1 MKKNRKRKIINR
13 NIVML
18 VIVFVA
24 VMATLIHSYAEESN
38 VSQEEIES
46 SDTIHNVNYS
56 YTSDNEKYYQAFEYQ
71 DEMLAADSGTL
82 SPDLA
87 KVTVGLA
94 TAAYA
99 ESEIKACLSSMNYTL
114 VDSKTFNY
122 DGERKATYE
131 DNDFVAFSIGHK
143 KVSLNGE
150 IYNAYVVPIR
160 GTTGNDEWLSN
171 FKLGAAGDSYH
182 YGFKK
187 AADGVLSTLRSKI
200 KTKNNIFLITGHS
213 RGAAVANIVAGE
225 LTIDKDLASPNHI
238 FGYTYACP
246 AVKIGAD
253 TTLDNVININNPGDA
268 IPELPLADWGYQRYG
283 KSLSLSTDKKFYDNM
298 KVQYKNA
305 LGREYAGILNTDS
318 YVATLKTIAGIR
330 DAYFQPENQMLFE
343 LAGWL
348 LGPKTEE
355 MDTLAKILAHYNVNG
370 LIGKSISNI
379 LSDIT
384 VSGVQTAFDKENQN
398 NKEILITI
406 DGYLEDT
413 VNMNESEFEDWRKS
427 ISNTSTF
434 EKLQDEMNIT
444 IRTRSDLVQ
453 LRKEVKEE
461 MDSFS
466 YTQSN
471 LETILSLFYT
481 TKGELKNAIFDGH
494 TPLTYVKWINSTYY
508 GCYGWKNNDDVK
520 NMEIENNIKRIDI
533 SCFQECQNLNQVI
546 LPDTLEHVRESA
558 FSGCTGIKE
567 LTIPV
572 DLDYEKMSNPSF
584 NNCENIEKII
594 YSKGKT
600 GIMPDIDN
608 GGTSYHT
615 AEYYAGKKLT
625 MVEFEEGVKNIG
637 AGAYYRYWQT
647 GWQTDVRVLKNIK
660 LASTVKK
667 IGDYAFYK
675 NEAITE
681 FDFSNIKELGKHS
694 FSGCS
699 GLSDLTIPS
708 RLKEIPDSCFSGCT
722 GLSSLK
728 IPVTID
734 KVGESA
740 FKGCTGIEGLI
751 MPVDLDYVKKYS
763 SPYGCPSF
771 DNCKNI
777 EKIIYTKGKTGIMP
791 DRDETLY
798 WTVEYCVGENLTTIE
813 FEEGVKNIGA
823 RAYYSHTSGDE
834 GGLKNI
840 KLASTVKKIGDYAFL
855 DDKSITDFDFSNIEE
870 LGEGSFYGCSGLSNL
885 SISEDLKEIPESCF
899 FGCKGLR
906 VLKIPETIETVCENA
921 FRYCSGIKELTLP
934 VDLDYVKTDSSEM
947 GYSSFSGCENIEK
960 IIYTK
965 GKTGIMSDS
974 DRISFCTAEY
984 CAGENLT
991 TIEFEEGVKNIGARA
1006 YYWHAGA
1013 GGSRLKNIKLA
1024 STIKKIGDY
1033 AFYENTAITDFDF
1046 SNIEELGEG
1055 SFYGCSGL
1063 LNLEISRK
1071 LKEIPTICFSRCTG
1085 INILKI
1091 PENIEKVCDNAFSLC
1106 TGIKELTMPV
1116 DLDYVKTYSSGSF
1129 TDCASFKKC
1138 ENIEKITYT
1147 KGKTGIMSDIEDDR
1161 ASYYTAEYYAGKNLT
1176 TVEFGEG
1183 VKNIGARA
1191 YKKYLSIKGND
1202 YGMPNL
1208 KNVKLAATVKKIG
1221 DYAFYNNKAITDF
1234 DFSNIE
1240 ELGERSFSG
1249 CSGLSDLTIPA
1260 GVKEIPV
1267 SCFYGCTGLSSLK
1280 IPETIEKVCGSAF
1293 SGCTGIKELTMPVDL
1308 DYVKTYSS
1316 SSFID
1321 CENIE
1326 KITYS
1331 KGKTGIMPDIESESI
1346 WYNTAEYYAGKNLT
1360 TVEFEEG
1367 VKNIG
1372 ARAYRMYRDST
1383 KSCGYD
1389 YGMPNLK
1396 NIKLAATVKK
1406 IGDDA
1411 FYKDKAITEF
1421 DFSNIEKLGERSFSG
1436 CSGLSDLTIPAELKE
1451 IPDSCFYGCTGL
1463 SSLKIPETIEKVC
1476 KSAFKDC
1483 TGIKEL
1489 TMPVDLD
1496 YVKTSYPSFNNC
1508 GNIEKITYSK
1518 GKTGIMPDMKSG
1530 STSYYTAE
1538 YYAGKKLTTVE
1549 FQSGIE
1555 YIGAGSFDQASALKN
1570 IVLPCTVSAISSK
1583 TFCAINKSKAVIYG
1597 TKDTYAEA
1605 YAKEQ
1610 KIPFRGWN
1618 DPIITPEEPVAAP
1631 EEQVQLMGI
1640 AYTGV
1645 DEYVNISDWS
1655 VKECESKD
1663 THIDEN
1669 GLLTV
1674 GKDEPKGEIVVA
1686 ACYGNYTETVKVR
1699 IVNPTYI
1706 VHFVGDIT
1714 LDAKTDENCNV
1725 YCPREYEEKGYEYQY
1740 YLGKDTDSE
1749 QLEEKDWPLTVAQD
1763 TEIYVKRML
1772 KEPSI
1777 DKINPTE
1784 KEMDFIYDGEKREI
1798 SISASHE
1805 IGEKGV
1811 LSYQWYYDEMQD
1823 GDFEEIHLATGA
1835 SISVKDVKDS
1845 GVYKCRVTLCD
1856 GMDTTWVDSKMVRV
1870 NITQRLVAIPILQ
1883 DSQKNLY
1890 YTGVE
1895 QKLLFEKL
1903 ETDWLNITEAAATFP
1918 GNYVASVGLKDAE
1931 NSIWADGTK
1940 EAKEYPWKIIGKET
1954 TLKPL
1959 ESPTVTNAPTYEPG
1973 NTARPSGAPDENPS
1987 KTPEIKPGE
1996 VPTESPTATDTPT
2009 YEPGNTARPS
2019 GAPDENPERTPEI
2032 KASEVPTDV
2041 PEIKPTIAPDKITT
2055 GSQDTDLVFQPED
2068 MTGDSREEALFL
2080 EKKVNVKK
2088 LQNKKKNKLYIS
2100 WGKVELPQKAFYQV
2114 QISTKRN
2121 FKGAK
2126 NIYTT
2131 KSIYCYKGVKK
2142 GKKYYVR
2149 VRLGV
2154 TRDGK
2159 KIYGKW
2165 SNLKKKKIK
2174 N

>member
-24 VMATLIHSYAEESN
+24 VMAVLIHSYAEESN

-94 TAAYA
+94 TAAYS
-99 ESEIKACLSSMNYTL
+99 ESEITACLSSMNYTL

-122 DGERKATYE
+122 DGVRKATYE
-131 DNDFVAFSIGHK
+131 DNDFVAFSIGYK

-150 IYNAYVVPIR
+150 TYNAYVVPIR

-283 KSLSLSTDKKFYDNM
+283 KSLSLSTKKKFYDNM

-318 YVATLKTIAGIR
+318 YVATLKTIAGTR
-330 DAYFQPENQMLFE
+330 EAYFQPENQMLFE

-348 LGPKTEE
+348 LGPKTKE

-384 VSGVQTAFDKENQN
+384 VSGIQTAFDKENQN

-413 VNMNESEFEDWRKS
+413 VNMNESEFEDWRTS

-508 GCYGWKNNDDVK
+508 GWHGWQNNDDVK

-533 SCFQECQNLNQVI
+533 SCFQGCQNLNQVI
-546 LPDTLEHVRESA
+546 LPDTLEHVCGDA
-558 FSGCTGIKE
+558 FE
-567 LTIPV
+567 
-572 DLDYEKMSNPSF
+572 
-584 NNCENIEKII
+584 
-594 YSKGKT
+594 
-600 GIMPDIDN
+600 
-608 GGTSYHT
+608 
-615 AEYYAGKKLT
+615 
-625 MVEFEEGVKNIG
+625 
-637 AGAYYRYWQT
+637 
-647 GWQTDVRVLKNIK
+647 
-660 LASTVKK
+660 
-667 IGDYAFYK
+667 
-675 NEAITE
+675 
-681 FDFSNIKELGKHS
+681 
-694 FSGCS
+694 
-699 GLSDLTIPS
+699 
-708 RLKEIPDSCFSGCT
+708 
-722 GLSSLK
+722 
-728 IPVTID
+728 
-734 KVGESA
+734 
-740 FKGCTGIEGLI
+740 
-751 MPVDLDYVKKYS
+751 
-763 SPYGCPSF
+763 
-771 DNCKNI
+771 
-777 EKIIYTKGKTGIMP
+777 
-791 DRDETLY
+791 
-798 WTVEYCVGENLTTIE
+798 
-813 FEEGVKNIGA
+813 
-823 RAYYSHTSGDE
+823 
-834 GGLKNI
+834 
-840 KLASTVKKIGDYAFL
+840 
-855 DDKSITDFDFSNIEE
+855 
-870 LGEGSFYGCSGLSNL
+870 
-885 SISEDLKEIPESCF
+885 
-899 FGCKGLR
+899 
-906 VLKIPETIETVCENA
+906 
-921 FRYCSGIKELTLP
+921 
-934 VDLDYVKTDSSEM
+934 
-947 GYSSFSGCENIEK
+947 
-960 IIYTK
+960 
-965 GKTGIMSDS
+965 
-974 DRISFCTAEY
+974 
-984 CAGENLT
+984 
-991 TIEFEEGVKNIGARA
+991 
-1006 YYWHAGA
+1006 
-1013 GGSRLKNIKLA
+1013 
-1024 STIKKIGDY
+1024 
-1033 AFYENTAITDFDF
+1033 
-1046 SNIEELGEG
+1046 
-1055 SFYGCSGL
+1055 
-1063 LNLEISRK
+1063 
-1071 LKEIPTICFSRCTG
+1071 
-1085 INILKI
+1085 
-1091 PENIEKVCDNAFSLC
+1091 
-1106 TGIKELTMPV
+1106 
-1116 DLDYVKTYSSGSF
+1116 
-1129 TDCASFKKC
+1129 
-1138 ENIEKITYT
+1138 
-1147 KGKTGIMSDIEDDR
+1147 
-1161 ASYYTAEYYAGKNLT
+1161 
-1176 TVEFGEG
+1176 
-1183 VKNIGARA
+1183 
-1191 YKKYLSIKGND
+1191 
-1202 YGMPNL
+1202 
-1208 KNVKLAATVKKIG
+1208 
-1221 DYAFYNNKAITDF
+1221 
-1234 DFSNIE
+1234 
-1240 ELGERSFSG
+1240 
-1249 CSGLSDLTIPA
+1249 
-1260 GVKEIPV
+1260 
-1267 SCFYGCTGLSSLK
+1267 
-1280 IPETIEKVCGSAF
+1280 
-1293 SGCTGIKELTMPVDL
+1293 GCTGIKELTMPVDL
-1308 DYVKTYSS
+1308 DYVKTYSVS
-1316 SSFID
+1316 TYALDSSFGR

-1331 KGKTGIMPDIESESI
+1331 KGKTGTMPDIE
-1346 WYNTAEYYAGKNLT
+1346 
-1360 TVEFEEG
+1360 
-1367 VKNIG
+1367 
-1372 ARAYRMYRDST
+1372 
-1383 KSCGYD
+1383 
-1389 YGMPNLK
+1389 
-1396 NIKLAATVKK
+1396 
-1406 IGDDA
+1406 
-1411 FYKDKAITEF
+1411 
-1421 DFSNIEKLGERSFSG
+1421 
-1436 CSGLSDLTIPAELKE
+1436 
-1451 IPDSCFYGCTGL
+1451 
-1463 SSLKIPETIEKVC
+1463 
-1476 KSAFKDC
+1476 
-1483 TGIKEL
+1483 
-1489 TMPVDLD
+1489 
-1496 YVKTSYPSFNNC
+1496 
-1508 GNIEKITYSK
+1508 
-1518 GKTGIMPDMKSG
+1518 SG

-1583 TFCAINKSKAVIYG
+1583 TFCAINKSETVIYG

-1699 IVNPTYI
+1699 IVNPTYT

-1749 QLEEKDWPLTVAQD
+1749 QIEEKDWPLTVAQD
-1763 TEIYVKRML
+1763 TEIYVKKIL

-1777 DKINPTE
+1777 DKIKSTE

-1798 SISASHE
+1798 SIFASHE

-1811 LSYQWYYDEMQD
+1811 LSYQWYYDDMQN

-1856 GMDTTWVDSKMVRV
+1856 GKDTTWVDSKVVCV
-1870 NITQRLVAIPILQ
+1870 NITQRLVPIPILQ

-1903 ETDWLNITEAAATFP
+1903 ETDWVNITEAAATLP

-1931 NSIWADGTK
+1931 NSIWADSTK

-1954 TLKPL
+1954 TPKPL

-1996 VPTESPTATDTPT
+1996 VPTESPAATDTPT

>member
-24 VMATLIHSYAEESN
+24 VMAVLIHSYAEESN

-94 TAAYA
+94 TAAYS
-99 ESEIKACLSSMNYTL
+99 ESEITACLSSMNYTL

-122 DGERKATYE
+122 DGVRKATYE
-131 DNDFVAFSIGHK
+131 DNDFVAFSIGYK

-150 IYNAYVVPIR
+150 TYNAYVVPIR

-283 KSLSLSTDKKFYDNM
+283 KSLSLSTKKKFYDNM

-318 YVATLKTIAGIR
+318 YVATLKTIAGTR
-330 DAYFQPENQMLFE
+330 EAYFQPENQMLFE

-348 LGPKTEE
+348 LGPKTKE

-384 VSGVQTAFDKENQN
+384 VSGIQTAFDKENQN

-413 VNMNESEFEDWRKS
+413 VNMNESEFEDWRTS

-508 GCYGWKNNDDVK
+508 GWHGWQNNDDVK

-533 SCFQECQNLNQVI
+533 SCFQGCQNLNQVI
-546 LPDTLEHVRESA
+546 LPDTLEHVCGDA
-558 FSGCTGIKE
+558 FE
-567 LTIPV
+567 
-572 DLDYEKMSNPSF
+572 
-584 NNCENIEKII
+584 
-594 YSKGKT
+594 
-600 GIMPDIDN
+600 
-608 GGTSYHT
+608 
-615 AEYYAGKKLT
+615 
-625 MVEFEEGVKNIG
+625 
-637 AGAYYRYWQT
+637 
-647 GWQTDVRVLKNIK
+647 
-660 LASTVKK
+660 
-667 IGDYAFYK
+667 
-675 NEAITE
+675 
-681 FDFSNIKELGKHS
+681 
-694 FSGCS
+694 
-699 GLSDLTIPS
+699 
-708 RLKEIPDSCFSGCT
+708 
-722 GLSSLK
+722 
-728 IPVTID
+728 
-734 KVGESA
+734 
-740 FKGCTGIEGLI
+740 
-751 MPVDLDYVKKYS
+751 
-763 SPYGCPSF
+763 
-771 DNCKNI
+771 
-777 EKIIYTKGKTGIMP
+777 
-791 DRDETLY
+791 
-798 WTVEYCVGENLTTIE
+798 
-813 FEEGVKNIGA
+813 
-823 RAYYSHTSGDE
+823 
-834 GGLKNI
+834 
-840 KLASTVKKIGDYAFL
+840 
-855 DDKSITDFDFSNIEE
+855 
-870 LGEGSFYGCSGLSNL
+870 
-885 SISEDLKEIPESCF
+885 
-899 FGCKGLR
+899 
-906 VLKIPETIETVCENA
+906 
-921 FRYCSGIKELTLP
+921 
-934 VDLDYVKTDSSEM
+934 
-947 GYSSFSGCENIEK
+947 
-960 IIYTK
+960 
-965 GKTGIMSDS
+965 
-974 DRISFCTAEY
+974 
-984 CAGENLT
+984 
-991 TIEFEEGVKNIGARA
+991 
-1006 YYWHAGA
+1006 
-1013 GGSRLKNIKLA
+1013 
-1024 STIKKIGDY
+1024 
-1033 AFYENTAITDFDF
+1033 
-1046 SNIEELGEG
+1046 
-1055 SFYGCSGL
+1055 
-1063 LNLEISRK
+1063 
-1071 LKEIPTICFSRCTG
+1071 
-1085 INILKI
+1085 
-1091 PENIEKVCDNAFSLC
+1091 
-1106 TGIKELTMPV
+1106 
-1116 DLDYVKTYSSGSF
+1116 
-1129 TDCASFKKC
+1129 
-1138 ENIEKITYT
+1138 
-1147 KGKTGIMSDIEDDR
+1147 
-1161 ASYYTAEYYAGKNLT
+1161 
-1176 TVEFGEG
+1176 
-1183 VKNIGARA
+1183 
-1191 YKKYLSIKGND
+1191 
-1202 YGMPNL
+1202 
-1208 KNVKLAATVKKIG
+1208 
-1221 DYAFYNNKAITDF
+1221 
-1234 DFSNIE
+1234 
-1240 ELGERSFSG
+1240 
-1249 CSGLSDLTIPA
+1249 
-1260 GVKEIPV
+1260 
-1267 SCFYGCTGLSSLK
+1267 
-1280 IPETIEKVCGSAF
+1280 
-1293 SGCTGIKELTMPVDL
+1293 GCTGIKELTMPVDL
-1308 DYVKTYSS
+1308 DYVKTYSVS
-1316 SSFID
+1316 TYALDSSFGR

-1331 KGKTGIMPDIESESI
+1331 KGKTGTMPDIE
-1346 WYNTAEYYAGKNLT
+1346 
-1360 TVEFEEG
+1360 
-1367 VKNIG
+1367 
-1372 ARAYRMYRDST
+1372 
-1383 KSCGYD
+1383 
-1389 YGMPNLK
+1389 
-1396 NIKLAATVKK
+1396 
-1406 IGDDA
+1406 
-1411 FYKDKAITEF
+1411 
-1421 DFSNIEKLGERSFSG
+1421 
-1436 CSGLSDLTIPAELKE
+1436 
-1451 IPDSCFYGCTGL
+1451 
-1463 SSLKIPETIEKVC
+1463 
-1476 KSAFKDC
+1476 
-1483 TGIKEL
+1483 
-1489 TMPVDLD
+1489 
-1496 YVKTSYPSFNNC
+1496 
-1508 GNIEKITYSK
+1508 
-1518 GKTGIMPDMKSG
+1518 SG

-1583 TFCAINKSKAVIYG
+1583 TFCAINKSETVIYG

-1699 IVNPTYI
+1699 IVNPTYT

-1749 QLEEKDWPLTVAQD
+1749 QIEEKDWPLTVAQD
-1763 TEIYVKRML
+1763 TEIYVKKIL

-1777 DKINPTE
+1777 DKIKPTE

-1798 SISASHE
+1798 SIFASHE

-1811 LSYQWYYDEMQD
+1811 LSYQWYYDDMQN

-1856 GMDTTWVDSKMVRV
+1856 GKDTTWVDSKVVCV
-1870 NITQRLVAIPILQ
+1870 NITQRLVPIPILQ

-1903 ETDWLNITEAAATFP
+1903 ETDWVNITEAAATLP
-1918 GNYVASVGLKDAE
+1918 GNYVASIGLKDAE

-1954 TLKPL
+1954 TPKPL

-1996 VPTESPTATDTPT
+1996 VPTESPAATDTPT

-2055 GSQDTDLVFQPED
+2055 GSQDTDLVSQPED

>member
-24 VMATLIHSYAEESN
+24 VMAALIHSYAEESN

-131 DNDFVAFSIGHK
+131 DNDFVAFSIGYK

-150 IYNAYVVPIR
+150 TYNAYVVPIR

-283 KSLSLSTDKKFYDNM
+283 KSLSLSTQKKFYDNM

-318 YVATLKTIAGIR
+318 YVATLKTIAGTR
-330 DAYFQPENQMLFE
+330 EAYFQPENQMLFE

-348 LGPKTEE
+348 LGPKTKE

-370 LIGKSISNI
+370 LIAKSISNI

-494 TPLTYVKWINSTYY
+494 TPLTYAKWINSTYY
-508 GCYGWKNNDDVK
+508 GCYGWQNNDDVK

-533 SCFQECQNLNQVI
+533 SCFQGCQNLNQVT
-546 LPDTLEHVRESA
+546 LPDTLEHVRGDA
-558 FSGCTGIKE
+558 F
-567 LTIPV
+567 
-572 DLDYEKMSNPSF
+572 
-584 NNCENIEKII
+584 
-594 YSKGKT
+594 
-600 GIMPDIDN
+600 
-608 GGTSYHT
+608 
-615 AEYYAGKKLT
+615 
-625 MVEFEEGVKNIG
+625 
-637 AGAYYRYWQT
+637 
-647 GWQTDVRVLKNIK
+647 
-660 LASTVKK
+660 
-667 IGDYAFYK
+667 
-675 NEAITE
+675 
-681 FDFSNIKELGKHS
+681 
-694 FSGCS
+694 
-699 GLSDLTIPS
+699 
-708 RLKEIPDSCFSGCT
+708 
-722 GLSSLK
+722 
-728 IPVTID
+728 
-734 KVGESA
+734 
-740 FKGCTGIEGLI
+740 
-751 MPVDLDYVKKYS
+751 
-763 SPYGCPSF
+763 
-771 DNCKNI
+771 
-777 EKIIYTKGKTGIMP
+777 
-791 DRDETLY
+791 
-798 WTVEYCVGENLTTIE
+798 
-813 FEEGVKNIGA
+813 
-823 RAYYSHTSGDE
+823 
-834 GGLKNI
+834 
-840 KLASTVKKIGDYAFL
+840 
-855 DDKSITDFDFSNIEE
+855 
-870 LGEGSFYGCSGLSNL
+870 
-885 SISEDLKEIPESCF
+885 ED
-899 FGCKGLR
+899 
-906 VLKIPETIETVCENA
+906 
-921 FRYCSGIKELTLP
+921 
-934 VDLDYVKTDSSEM
+934 
-947 GYSSFSGCENIEK
+947 
-960 IIYTK
+960 
-965 GKTGIMSDS
+965 
-974 DRISFCTAEY
+974 
-984 CAGENLT
+984 
-991 TIEFEEGVKNIGARA
+991 
-1006 YYWHAGA
+1006 
-1013 GGSRLKNIKLA
+1013 
-1024 STIKKIGDY
+1024 
-1033 AFYENTAITDFDF
+1033 
-1046 SNIEELGEG
+1046 
-1055 SFYGCSGL
+1055 
-1063 LNLEISRK
+1063 
-1071 LKEIPTICFSRCTG
+1071 
-1085 INILKI
+1085 
-1091 PENIEKVCDNAFSLC
+1091 C

-1116 DLDYVKTYSSGSF
+1116 DLDYVKTYSSTDGYSSF
-1129 TDCASFKKC
+1129 EKC
-1138 ENIEKITYT
+1138 ENIEKITYS
-1147 KGKTGIMSDIEDDR
+1147 KGKTGIMPDIESGS
-1161 ASYYTAEYYAGKNLT
+1161 ASYTAEYYAGKKLT
-1176 TVEFGEG
+1176 TVEFEEG

-1191 YKKYLSIKGND
+1191 YQLCKSSNPASVYD

-1208 KNVKLAATVKKIG
+1208 KNIKLAATVKKIG
-1221 DYAFYNNKAITDF
+1221 DDAFYEDQAITDF

-1240 ELGERSFSG
+1240 ELGESSFSG

-1260 GVKEIPV
+1260 GMKEIPV
-1267 SCFYGCTGLSSLK
+1267 SCFNGCIGLSSLK

-1293 SGCTGIKELTMPVDL
+1293 TGCTGIKELTMPVDL

-1316 SSFID
+1316 TDGYSSFEK

-1331 KGKTGIMPDIESESI
+1331 KGKTGIMPDIEDA
-1346 WYNTAEYYAGKNLT
+1346 YYTAEYYAGKNLT

-1372 ARAYRMYRDST
+1372 ARAYQLYR
-1383 KSCGYD
+1383 KSASSGYA

-1396 NIKLAATVKK
+1396 NIKLASTVKK

-1411 FYKDKAITEF
+1411 FYEDKAITDF
-1421 DFSNIEKLGERSFSG
+1421 DFSNIEELGESSFSG
-1436 CSGLSDLTIPAELKE
+1436 CSGLSDLTIPAGMKE
-1451 IPDSCFYGCTGL
+1451 IPVSCFNGCIGL

-1476 KSAFKDC
+1476 GSAFTGC

-1496 YVKTSYPSFNNC
+1496 YVKTYSSTDGYSSFSNC
-1508 GNIEKITYSK
+1508 GNIEKITYTK
-1518 GKTGIMPDMKSG
+1518 GKTGIMPDIESG
-1530 STSYYTAE
+1530 SASYYTAE

-1597 TKDTYAEA
+1597 TKDTYAES

-1699 IVNPTYI
+1699 IVNPTYT

-1749 QLEEKDWPLTVAQD
+1749 QIEEKDWPLTVAQD
-1763 TEIYVKRML
+1763 TEIYVKKIL

-1811 LSYQWYYDEMQD
+1811 LCYQWYYDEMQD
-1823 GDFEEIHLATGA
+1823 GDFEKIHLATGA

-1856 GMDTTWVDSKMVRV
+1856 GKDTTWVDSKMVRV
-1870 NITQRLVAIPILQ
+1870 NITQRVVLIPILQ

-1903 ETDWLNITEAAATFP
+1903 ETDWVNITEAAATLP

-1931 NSIWADGTK
+1931 NSIWADGAK

-1954 TLKPL
+1954 TPKPL
-1959 ESPTVTNAPTYEPG
+1959 ESPTVTNTPTYEPG

-1996 VPTESPTATDTPT
+1996 VPTESPAATDAPT

-2032 KASEVPTDV
+2032 KASEVPADV
-2041 PEIKPTIAPDKITT
+2041 LEIKPTIAPDKITT
-2055 GSQDTDLVFQPED
+2055 GSQDTDLVSQPED

>member
-24 VMATLIHSYAEESN
+24 VMAALIHSYAEESN

-131 DNDFVAFSIGHK
+131 DNDFVAFSIGYK

-150 IYNAYVVPIR
+150 TYNAYVVPIR

-225 LTIDKDLASPNHI
+225 LTIDKDLASADHI

-283 KSLSLSTDKKFYDNM
+283 KSLSLSTNKKFYDNM

-318 YVATLKTIAGIR
+318 YVATLKTIAGTR
-330 DAYFQPENQMLFE
+330 EAYFQPENQMLFE

-384 VSGVQTAFDKENQN
+384 VSGIQTAFDKENQN

-508 GCYGWKNNDDVK
+508 GWHGWQDNDDVK

-533 SCFQECQNLNQVI
+533 SCFQGCQNLNQVI
-546 LPDTLEHVRESA
+546 LPDTLEHVRENA

-567 LTIPV
+567 LTVPV
-572 DLDYEKMSNPSF
+572 DLDYEKTSDPSF

-625 MVEFEEGVKNIG
+625 TVEFEEGVKNIG

-681 FDFSNIKELGKHS
+681 FDFSNIEELGKHS
-694 FSGCS
+694 FFGCS

-740 FKGCTGIEGLI
+740 FKDCTGIEDLI

-777 EKIIYTKGKTGIMP
+777 ERIIYTKGKTGIMP

-1013 GGSRLKNIKLA
+1013 GGSGLKNIKLA

-1147 KGKTGIMSDIEDDR
+1147 KGKTGIMSDIEDDS

-1176 TVEFGEG
+1176 TVEFEEG

-1221 DYAFYNNKAITDF
+1221 DYAFCNNKAITDF

-1260 GVKEIPV
+1260 GLKEIPA

-1280 IPETIEKVCGSAF
+1280 IPETIEKVCGDAF
-1293 SGCTGIKELTMPVDL
+1293 EDCTGIKKLTMPVDL
-1308 DYVKTYSS
+1308 DYVKT
-1316 SSFID
+1316 
-1321 CENIE
+1321 
-1326 KITYS
+1326 
-1331 KGKTGIMPDIESESI
+1331 G
-1346 WYNTAEYYAGKNLT
+1346 
-1360 TVEFEEG
+1360 
-1367 VKNIG
+1367 
-1372 ARAYRMYRDST
+1372 
-1383 KSCGYD
+1383 
-1389 YGMPNLK
+1389 
-1396 NIKLAATVKK
+1396 
-1406 IGDDA
+1406 
-1411 FYKDKAITEF
+1411 
-1421 DFSNIEKLGERSFSG
+1421 
-1436 CSGLSDLTIPAELKE
+1436 
-1451 IPDSCFYGCTGL
+1451 
-1463 SSLKIPETIEKVC
+1463 
-1476 KSAFKDC
+1476 
-1483 TGIKEL
+1483 
-1489 TMPVDLD
+1489 
-1496 YVKTSYPSFNNC
+1496 YPSFEKC

-1518 GKTGIMPDMKSG
+1518 GKTGIMPDIKSG
-1530 STSYYTAE
+1530 SASYYTAE
-1538 YYAGKKLTTVE
+1538 YYAGKRLTTVE

-1631 EEQVQLMGI
+1631 EEQVLLVGI

-1645 DEYVNISDWS
+1645 DEYVNISDWF

-1669 GLLTV
+1669 GLLMV

-1749 QLEEKDWPLTVAQD
+1749 QIEEKDWPLTVAQD
-1763 TEIYVKRML
+1763 TEIYVKKIL

-1823 GDFEEIHLATGA
+1823 GDFEKIHLATGA

-1856 GMDTTWVDSKMVRV
+1856 GKDSTWVDSKMVCV
-1870 NITQRLVAIPILQ
+1870 NITQRLVPIPILQ

-1903 ETDWLNITEAAATFP
+1903 ETDWVNITEAAATLP

-1954 TLKPL
+1954 TPKPL

-1973 NTARPSGAPDENPS
+1973 NTARPSGAPDENP
-1987 KTPEIKPGE
+1987 
-1996 VPTESPTATDTPT
+1996 
-2009 YEPGNTARPS
+2009 
-2019 GAPDENPERTPEI
+2019 ERTPEI
-2032 KASEVPTDV
+2032 KS
-2041 PEIKPTIAPDKITT
+2041 TIAPDKITT
-2055 GSQDTDLVFQPED
+2055 GSPDSDLVSQPED
-2068 MTGDSREEALFL
+2068 VTGDSRDEALFL

-2100 WGKVELPQKAFYQV
+2100 WRKAKLPQKAFYQV

-2149 VRLGV
+2149 VRAGV

-2165 SNLKKKKIK
+2165 GKLKKKKIK

>member
-1 MKKNRKRKIINR
+1 MKKNRKRKIFNL

-18 VIVFVA
+18 VIVFVS
-24 VMATLIHSYAEESN
+24 VMAVLIHSYAEESN

-46 SDTIHNVNYS
+46 SDTIHNVDYS
-56 YTSDNEKYYQAFEYQ
+56 YTSDNKKYYQTFEYQ

-114 VDSKTFNY
+114 VDGKTFNY

-131 DNDFVAFSIGHK
+131 DNDFVAFSIGYK

-150 IYNAYVVPIR
+150 TYNAYVVPIR

-225 LTIDKDLASPNHI
+225 LTIDKDLASANHI

-318 YVATLKTIAGIR
+318 YVATLKTIAGTR

-348 LGPKTEE
+348 LGPKTKE

-508 GCYGWKNNDDVK
+508 GCYGWQNNDDVK

-533 SCFQECQNLNQVI
+533 SCFQECQNLNQVT
-546 LPDTLEHVRESA
+546 LPDTLEHVR
-558 FSGCTGIKE
+558 K
-567 LTIPV
+567 
-572 DLDYEKMSNPSF
+572 
-584 NNCENIEKII
+584 
-594 YSKGKT
+594 
-600 GIMPDIDN
+600 
-608 GGTSYHT
+608 
-615 AEYYAGKKLT
+615 
-625 MVEFEEGVKNIG
+625 
-637 AGAYYRYWQT
+637 
-647 GWQTDVRVLKNIK
+647 
-660 LASTVKK
+660 
-667 IGDYAFYK
+667 
-675 NEAITE
+675 
-681 FDFSNIKELGKHS
+681 
-694 FSGCS
+694 
-699 GLSDLTIPS
+699 
-708 RLKEIPDSCFSGCT
+708 
-722 GLSSLK
+722 
-728 IPVTID
+728 
-734 KVGESA
+734 
-740 FKGCTGIEGLI
+740 
-751 MPVDLDYVKKYS
+751 
-763 SPYGCPSF
+763 
-771 DNCKNI
+771 
-777 EKIIYTKGKTGIMP
+777 
-791 DRDETLY
+791 
-798 WTVEYCVGENLTTIE
+798 
-813 FEEGVKNIGA
+813 
-823 RAYYSHTSGDE
+823 
-834 GGLKNI
+834 
-840 KLASTVKKIGDYAFL
+840 
-855 DDKSITDFDFSNIEE
+855 
-870 LGEGSFYGCSGLSNL
+870 
-885 SISEDLKEIPESCF
+885 
-899 FGCKGLR
+899 
-906 VLKIPETIETVCENA
+906 
-921 FRYCSGIKELTLP
+921 
-934 VDLDYVKTDSSEM
+934 
-947 GYSSFSGCENIEK
+947 
-960 IIYTK
+960 
-965 GKTGIMSDS
+965 
-974 DRISFCTAEY
+974 
-984 CAGENLT
+984 
-991 TIEFEEGVKNIGARA
+991 
-1006 YYWHAGA
+1006 
-1013 GGSRLKNIKLA
+1013 
-1024 STIKKIGDY
+1024 
-1033 AFYENTAITDFDF
+1033 
-1046 SNIEELGEG
+1046 
-1055 SFYGCSGL
+1055 
-1063 LNLEISRK
+1063 
-1071 LKEIPTICFSRCTG
+1071 
-1085 INILKI
+1085 
-1091 PENIEKVCDNAFSLC
+1091 NAFSDC

-1116 DLDYVKTYSSGSF
+1116 DLDYVKTYSSDSYI
-1129 TDCASFKKC
+1129 DCASFKKC
-1138 ENIEKITYT
+1138 ENIEKITYS
-1147 KGKTGIMSDIEDDR
+1147 KGKTGIMPDIK
-1161 ASYYTAEYYAGKNLT
+1161 SGSVSYTAEYYAGKNLT
-1176 TVEFGEG
+1176 TIEFEEG

-1191 YKKYLSIKGND
+1191 YRLCGNSASSSYD
-1202 YGMPNL
+1202 YGMPKL
-1208 KNVKLAATVKKIG
+1208 KNIKLASTVKKIG
-1221 DYAFYNNKAITDF
+1221 DAAFYNDKAITEF
-1234 DFSNIE
+1234 DFTNIE
-1240 ELGERSFSG
+1240 ELGESSFSG

-1260 GVKEIPV
+1260 GLKEIPAY
-1267 SCFYGCTGLSSLK
+1267 CFYECTGLSSLK
-1280 IPETIEKVCGSAF
+1280 IPETIEKVQESAF
-1293 SGCTGIKELTMPVDL
+1293 SDCTGIKELTMPVDL

-1316 SSFID
+1316 DSYIDCASFKK

-1331 KGKTGIMPDIESESI
+1331 KGKTGIMPDIKSGSVS
-1346 WYNTAEYYAGKNLT
+1346 YTAEYYAGKN
-1360 TVEFEEG
+1360 
-1367 VKNIG
+1367 
-1372 ARAYRMYRDST
+1372 
-1383 KSCGYD
+1383 
-1389 YGMPNLK
+1389 
-1396 NIKLAATVKK
+1396 
-1406 IGDDA
+1406 
-1411 FYKDKAITEF
+1411 
-1421 DFSNIEKLGERSFSG
+1421 
-1436 CSGLSDLTIPAELKE
+1436 
-1451 IPDSCFYGCTGL
+1451 
-1463 SSLKIPETIEKVC
+1463 
-1476 KSAFKDC
+1476 
-1483 TGIKEL
+1483 
-1489 TMPVDLD
+1489 
-1496 YVKTSYPSFNNC
+1496 
-1508 GNIEKITYSK
+1508 
-1518 GKTGIMPDMKSG
+1518 
-1530 STSYYTAE
+1530 
-1538 YYAGKKLTTVE
+1538 LTTVE

-1583 TFCAINKSKAVIYG
+1583 TFCAINKSEAVIYG
-1597 TKDTYAEA
+1597 TKDSYAEV

-1631 EEQVQLMGI
+1631 EEQVQLVGI

-1686 ACYGNYTETVKVR
+1686 ACYGNYIETVKVR
-1699 IVNPTYI
+1699 IVNPTYT

-1714 LDAKTDENCNV
+1714 LDVKTDEDCNV
-1725 YCPREYEEKGYEYQY
+1725 YCPKEYEEKGYEYQY

-1749 QLEEKDWPLTVAQD
+1749 QIEEKDWPLTVAQD
-1763 TEIYVKRML
+1763 TEIYVMKML

-1811 LSYQWYYDEMQD
+1811 LSYQWYYDDMQN
-1823 GDFEEIHLATGA
+1823 GDFEKIHLATGA
-1835 SISVKDVKDS
+1835 SIFVKDVKDS

-1856 GMDTTWVDSKMVRV
+1856 GKDTTWVDSKMVRV
-1870 NITQRLVAIPILQ
+1870 NITQRLVPIPILQ

-1895 QKLLFEKL
+1895 QKLLFEEL
-1903 ETDWLNITEAAATFP
+1903 ETDWVNITEAAATLP

-1931 NSIWADGTK
+1931 NCIWADGTK
-1940 EAKEYPWKIIGKET
+1940 EAKEYPWKIIEKET
-1954 TLKPL
+1954 TPKPL

-1973 NTARPSGAPDENPS
+1973 NTASPSAAPDEKPS
-1987 KTPEIKPGE
+1987 KTPEIKP
-1996 VPTESPTATDTPT
+1996 
-2009 YEPGNTARPS
+2009 
-2019 GAPDENPERTPEI
+2019 
-2032 KASEVPTDV
+2032 SEVPTDV
-2041 PEIKPTIAPDKITT
+2041 PETKPTITPDKITT
-2055 GSQDTDLVFQPED
+2055 GSPDSDFISQPED
-2068 MTGDSREEALFL
+2068 MTGDSKEETLLL

-2100 WGKVELPQKAFYQV
+2100 WGKANLSQKAFYQV

-2131 KSIYCYKGVKK
+2131 KSTYCYKGAKK

-2165 SNLKKKKIK
+2165 GKIKKKKIK
-2174 N
+2174 K

>member
-24 VMATLIHSYAEESN
+24 VMAVLIHSYAEESN

-94 TAAYA
+94 TAAYS
-99 ESEIKACLSSMNYTL
+99 ESEITACLSSMNYTL

-122 DGERKATYE
+122 DGVRKATYE
-131 DNDFVAFSIGHK
+131 DNDFVAFSIGYK

-150 IYNAYVVPIR
+150 TYNAYVVPIR

-283 KSLSLSTDKKFYDNM
+283 KSLSLSTKKKFYDNM

-318 YVATLKTIAGIR
+318 YVATLKTIAGTR
-330 DAYFQPENQMLFE
+330 EAYFQPENQMLFE

-348 LGPKTEE
+348 LGPKTKE

-384 VSGVQTAFDKENQN
+384 VSGIQTAFDKENQN

-413 VNMNESEFEDWRKS
+413 VNMNESEFEDWRTS

-508 GCYGWKNNDDVK
+508 GWHGWQNNDDVK

-533 SCFQECQNLNQVI
+533 SCFQGCQNLNQVI
-546 LPDTLEHVRESA
+546 LPDTLEHVCGDA
-558 FSGCTGIKE
+558 FE
-567 LTIPV
+567 
-572 DLDYEKMSNPSF
+572 
-584 NNCENIEKII
+584 
-594 YSKGKT
+594 
-600 GIMPDIDN
+600 
-608 GGTSYHT
+608 
-615 AEYYAGKKLT
+615 
-625 MVEFEEGVKNIG
+625 
-637 AGAYYRYWQT
+637 
-647 GWQTDVRVLKNIK
+647 
-660 LASTVKK
+660 
-667 IGDYAFYK
+667 
-675 NEAITE
+675 
-681 FDFSNIKELGKHS
+681 
-694 FSGCS
+694 
-699 GLSDLTIPS
+699 
-708 RLKEIPDSCFSGCT
+708 
-722 GLSSLK
+722 
-728 IPVTID
+728 
-734 KVGESA
+734 
-740 FKGCTGIEGLI
+740 
-751 MPVDLDYVKKYS
+751 
-763 SPYGCPSF
+763 
-771 DNCKNI
+771 
-777 EKIIYTKGKTGIMP
+777 
-791 DRDETLY
+791 
-798 WTVEYCVGENLTTIE
+798 
-813 FEEGVKNIGA
+813 
-823 RAYYSHTSGDE
+823 
-834 GGLKNI
+834 
-840 KLASTVKKIGDYAFL
+840 
-855 DDKSITDFDFSNIEE
+855 
-870 LGEGSFYGCSGLSNL
+870 
-885 SISEDLKEIPESCF
+885 
-899 FGCKGLR
+899 
-906 VLKIPETIETVCENA
+906 
-921 FRYCSGIKELTLP
+921 
-934 VDLDYVKTDSSEM
+934 
-947 GYSSFSGCENIEK
+947 
-960 IIYTK
+960 
-965 GKTGIMSDS
+965 
-974 DRISFCTAEY
+974 
-984 CAGENLT
+984 
-991 TIEFEEGVKNIGARA
+991 
-1006 YYWHAGA
+1006 
-1013 GGSRLKNIKLA
+1013 
-1024 STIKKIGDY
+1024 
-1033 AFYENTAITDFDF
+1033 
-1046 SNIEELGEG
+1046 
-1055 SFYGCSGL
+1055 
-1063 LNLEISRK
+1063 
-1071 LKEIPTICFSRCTG
+1071 
-1085 INILKI
+1085 
-1091 PENIEKVCDNAFSLC
+1091 
-1106 TGIKELTMPV
+1106 
-1116 DLDYVKTYSSGSF
+1116 
-1129 TDCASFKKC
+1129 
-1138 ENIEKITYT
+1138 
-1147 KGKTGIMSDIEDDR
+1147 
-1161 ASYYTAEYYAGKNLT
+1161 
-1176 TVEFGEG
+1176 
-1183 VKNIGARA
+1183 
-1191 YKKYLSIKGND
+1191 
-1202 YGMPNL
+1202 
-1208 KNVKLAATVKKIG
+1208 
-1221 DYAFYNNKAITDF
+1221 
-1234 DFSNIE
+1234 
-1240 ELGERSFSG
+1240 
-1249 CSGLSDLTIPA
+1249 
-1260 GVKEIPV
+1260 
-1267 SCFYGCTGLSSLK
+1267 
-1280 IPETIEKVCGSAF
+1280 
-1293 SGCTGIKELTMPVDL
+1293 GCTGIKELTMPVDL
-1308 DYVKTYSS
+1308 DYVKTYSVS
-1316 SSFID
+1316 TYALDSSFGR

-1331 KGKTGIMPDIESESI
+1331 KGKTGTMPDIE
-1346 WYNTAEYYAGKNLT
+1346 
-1360 TVEFEEG
+1360 
-1367 VKNIG
+1367 
-1372 ARAYRMYRDST
+1372 
-1383 KSCGYD
+1383 
-1389 YGMPNLK
+1389 
-1396 NIKLAATVKK
+1396 
-1406 IGDDA
+1406 
-1411 FYKDKAITEF
+1411 
-1421 DFSNIEKLGERSFSG
+1421 
-1436 CSGLSDLTIPAELKE
+1436 
-1451 IPDSCFYGCTGL
+1451 
-1463 SSLKIPETIEKVC
+1463 
-1476 KSAFKDC
+1476 
-1483 TGIKEL
+1483 
-1489 TMPVDLD
+1489 
-1496 YVKTSYPSFNNC
+1496 
-1508 GNIEKITYSK
+1508 
-1518 GKTGIMPDMKSG
+1518 SG

-1583 TFCAINKSKAVIYG
+1583 TFCAINKSETVIYG

-1699 IVNPTYI
+1699 IVNPTYT

-1749 QLEEKDWPLTVAQD
+1749 QIEEKDWPLTVAQD
-1763 TEIYVKRML
+1763 TEIYVKKIL

-1777 DKINPTE
+1777 DKIKSTE

-1798 SISASHE
+1798 SIFASHE

-1811 LSYQWYYDEMQD
+1811 LSYQWYYDDMQN

-1856 GMDTTWVDSKMVRV
+1856 GKDTTWVDSKVVCV
-1870 NITQRLVAIPILQ
+1870 NITQRLVPIPILQ

-1903 ETDWLNITEAAATFP
+1903 ETDWVNITEAAATLP
-1918 GNYVASVGLKDAE
+1918 GNYVASIGLKDAE

-1954 TLKPL
+1954 TPKPL

-1996 VPTESPTATDTPT
+1996 VPTESPAATDTPT

-2055 GSQDTDLVFQPED
+2055 GSQDTDLVSQPED

>member
-24 VMATLIHSYAEESN
+24 VMAALIHSYAEESN

-46 SDTIHNVNYS
+46 SDTIHNVDYS
-56 YTSDNEKYYQAFEYQ
+56 YTSDNKKYYQTFEYQ

-82 SPDLA
+82 STDLA

-94 TAAYA
+94 TAAYD
-99 ESEIKACLSSMNYTL
+99 EREITACLSSMNYTL
-114 VDSKTFNY
+114 VASKTFNY
-122 DGERKATYE
+122 DGVRKATYE
-131 DNDFVAFSIGHK
+131 DNDFVAFSIGYK

-150 IYNAYVVPIR
+150 TYNAYVVPIR

-225 LTIDKDLASPNHI
+225 LTIDKDLASADHI

-318 YVATLKTIAGIR
+318 YVATLKTIAGTR

-348 LGPKTEE
+348 LGPKTKE

-413 VNMNESEFEDWRKS
+413 VNMNESEFEDWRTS

-434 EKLQDEMNIT
+434 EKLQDEMNIA

-508 GCYGWKNNDDVK
+508 GWRGWQNNDDVK

-533 SCFQECQNLNQVI
+533 SCFQGCQNLNQVI
-546 LPDTLEHVRESA
+546 LPDTLEHVRRDA
-558 FSGCTGIKE
+558 FEGCTGIKE
-567 LTIPV
+567 LTMPV
-572 DLDYEKMSNPSF
+572 DLDYVKTSYTNGNPSF
-584 NNCENIEKII
+584 YNCGNIEKIT

-600 GIMPDIDN
+600 GIMPDIKSN
-608 GGTSYHT
+608 KEGVYISYYT
-615 AEYYAGKKLT
+615 AEYYAGKNLT
-625 MVEFEEGVKNIG
+625 TVEFEEGVKNIG
-637 AGAYYRYWQT
+637 ARAYYSYRT
-647 GWQTDVRVLKNIK
+647 SINSGMPNLKNIK

-667 IGDYAFYK
+667 IGDYAF
-675 NEAITE
+675 
-681 FDFSNIKELGKHS
+681 
-694 FSGCS
+694 C
-699 GLSDLTIPS
+699 
-708 RLKEIPDSCFSGCT
+708 
-722 GLSSLK
+722 
-728 IPVTID
+728 
-734 KVGESA
+734 
-740 FKGCTGIEGLI
+740 
-751 MPVDLDYVKKYS
+751 
-763 SPYGCPSF
+763 
-771 DNCKNI
+771 
-777 EKIIYTKGKTGIMP
+777 
-791 DRDETLY
+791 
-798 WTVEYCVGENLTTIE
+798 
-813 FEEGVKNIGA
+813 
-823 RAYYSHTSGDE
+823 
-834 GGLKNI
+834 
-840 KLASTVKKIGDYAFL
+840 
-855 DDKSITDFDFSNIEE
+855 
-870 LGEGSFYGCSGLSNL
+870 
-885 SISEDLKEIPESCF
+885 
-899 FGCKGLR
+899 
-906 VLKIPETIETVCENA
+906 
-921 FRYCSGIKELTLP
+921 
-934 VDLDYVKTDSSEM
+934 
-947 GYSSFSGCENIEK
+947 
-960 IIYTK
+960 
-965 GKTGIMSDS
+965 
-974 DRISFCTAEY
+974 
-984 CAGENLT
+984 
-991 TIEFEEGVKNIGARA
+991 
-1006 YYWHAGA
+1006 
-1013 GGSRLKNIKLA
+1013 
-1024 STIKKIGDY
+1024 
-1033 AFYENTAITDFDF
+1033 
-1046 SNIEELGEG
+1046 
-1055 SFYGCSGL
+1055 
-1063 LNLEISRK
+1063 
-1071 LKEIPTICFSRCTG
+1071 
-1085 INILKI
+1085 
-1091 PENIEKVCDNAFSLC
+1091 
-1106 TGIKELTMPV
+1106 
-1116 DLDYVKTYSSGSF
+1116 
-1129 TDCASFKKC
+1129 
-1138 ENIEKITYT
+1138 
-1147 KGKTGIMSDIEDDR
+1147 
-1161 ASYYTAEYYAGKNLT
+1161 
-1176 TVEFGEG
+1176 
-1183 VKNIGARA
+1183 
-1191 YKKYLSIKGND
+1191 
-1202 YGMPNL
+1202 
-1208 KNVKLAATVKKIG
+1208 
-1221 DYAFYNNKAITDF
+1221 NNKAITDF

-1260 GVKEIPV
+1260 GLKEIPA

-1280 IPETIEKVCGSAF
+1280 V
-1293 SGCTGIKELTMPVDL
+1293 
-1308 DYVKTYSS
+1308 
-1316 SSFID
+1316 
-1321 CENIE
+1321 
-1326 KITYS
+1326 
-1331 KGKTGIMPDIESESI
+1331 
-1346 WYNTAEYYAGKNLT
+1346 
-1360 TVEFEEG
+1360 
-1367 VKNIG
+1367 
-1372 ARAYRMYRDST
+1372 
-1383 KSCGYD
+1383 
-1389 YGMPNLK
+1389 
-1396 NIKLAATVKK
+1396 
-1406 IGDDA
+1406 
-1411 FYKDKAITEF
+1411 
-1421 DFSNIEKLGERSFSG
+1421 
-1436 CSGLSDLTIPAELKE
+1436 
-1451 IPDSCFYGCTGL
+1451 
-1463 SSLKIPETIEKVC
+1463 PETIEKVC

-1508 GNIEKITYSK
+1508 GNIEKITYSR
-1518 GKTGIMPDMKSG
+1518 GKTGIMPDIEDGRSA
-1530 STSYYTAE
+1530 YYTAE

-1583 TFCAINKSKAVIYG
+1583 TFCAINKSEAVIYG

-1631 EEQVQLMGI
+1631 KEQVQLMGI

-1699 IVNPTYI
+1699 IVNPTYT

-1725 YCPREYEEKGYEYQY
+1725 YCPKEYEEKGYEYQY
-1740 YLGKDTDSE
+1740 YLGKDKDSE

-1763 TEIYVKRML
+1763 TEIYVKKIL

-1811 LSYQWYYDEMQD
+1811 LSYQWYYDDMQD

-1856 GMDTTWVDSKMVRV
+1856 GKDTTWVDSKMVRV
-1870 NITQRLVAIPILQ
+1870 NITQRLVPIPILQ

-1903 ETDWLNITEAAATFP
+1903 ETDWVNITEAAATLP

-1931 NSIWADGTK
+1931 NSIWVDGTK

-1954 TLKPL
+1954 TPKPL
-1959 ESPTVTNAPTYEPG
+1959 ESPTVPNA
-1973 NTARPSGAPDENPS
+1973 
-1987 KTPEIKPGE
+1987 
-1996 VPTESPTATDTPT
+1996 PT

-2032 KASEVPTDV
+2032 KASEVPADV

>member
-24 VMATLIHSYAEESN
+24 VMAVLIHSYAEESN

-94 TAAYA
+94 TAAYS
-99 ESEIKACLSSMNYTL
+99 ESEITACLSSMNYTL

-122 DGERKATYE
+122 DGVRKATYE
-131 DNDFVAFSIGHK
+131 DNDFVAFSIGYK

-150 IYNAYVVPIR
+150 TYNAYVVPIR

-283 KSLSLSTDKKFYDNM
+283 KSLSLSTKKKFYDNM

-318 YVATLKTIAGIR
+318 YVATLKTIAGTR
-330 DAYFQPENQMLFE
+330 EAYFQPENQMLFE

-348 LGPKTEE
+348 LGPKTKE

-384 VSGVQTAFDKENQN
+384 VSGIQTAFDKENQN

-413 VNMNESEFEDWRKS
+413 VNMNESEFEDWRTS

-508 GCYGWKNNDDVK
+508 GWHGWQNNDDVK

-533 SCFQECQNLNQVI
+533 SCFQGCQNLNQVI
-546 LPDTLEHVRESA
+546 LPDTLEHVCGDA
-558 FSGCTGIKE
+558 FE
-567 LTIPV
+567 
-572 DLDYEKMSNPSF
+572 
-584 NNCENIEKII
+584 
-594 YSKGKT
+594 
-600 GIMPDIDN
+600 
-608 GGTSYHT
+608 
-615 AEYYAGKKLT
+615 
-625 MVEFEEGVKNIG
+625 
-637 AGAYYRYWQT
+637 
-647 GWQTDVRVLKNIK
+647 
-660 LASTVKK
+660 
-667 IGDYAFYK
+667 
-675 NEAITE
+675 
-681 FDFSNIKELGKHS
+681 
-694 FSGCS
+694 
-699 GLSDLTIPS
+699 
-708 RLKEIPDSCFSGCT
+708 
-722 GLSSLK
+722 
-728 IPVTID
+728 
-734 KVGESA
+734 
-740 FKGCTGIEGLI
+740 
-751 MPVDLDYVKKYS
+751 
-763 SPYGCPSF
+763 
-771 DNCKNI
+771 
-777 EKIIYTKGKTGIMP
+777 
-791 DRDETLY
+791 
-798 WTVEYCVGENLTTIE
+798 
-813 FEEGVKNIGA
+813 
-823 RAYYSHTSGDE
+823 
-834 GGLKNI
+834 
-840 KLASTVKKIGDYAFL
+840 
-855 DDKSITDFDFSNIEE
+855 
-870 LGEGSFYGCSGLSNL
+870 
-885 SISEDLKEIPESCF
+885 
-899 FGCKGLR
+899 
-906 VLKIPETIETVCENA
+906 
-921 FRYCSGIKELTLP
+921 
-934 VDLDYVKTDSSEM
+934 
-947 GYSSFSGCENIEK
+947 
-960 IIYTK
+960 
-965 GKTGIMSDS
+965 
-974 DRISFCTAEY
+974 
-984 CAGENLT
+984 
-991 TIEFEEGVKNIGARA
+991 
-1006 YYWHAGA
+1006 
-1013 GGSRLKNIKLA
+1013 
-1024 STIKKIGDY
+1024 
-1033 AFYENTAITDFDF
+1033 
-1046 SNIEELGEG
+1046 
-1055 SFYGCSGL
+1055 
-1063 LNLEISRK
+1063 
-1071 LKEIPTICFSRCTG
+1071 
-1085 INILKI
+1085 
-1091 PENIEKVCDNAFSLC
+1091 
-1106 TGIKELTMPV
+1106 
-1116 DLDYVKTYSSGSF
+1116 
-1129 TDCASFKKC
+1129 
-1138 ENIEKITYT
+1138 
-1147 KGKTGIMSDIEDDR
+1147 
-1161 ASYYTAEYYAGKNLT
+1161 
-1176 TVEFGEG
+1176 
-1183 VKNIGARA
+1183 
-1191 YKKYLSIKGND
+1191 
-1202 YGMPNL
+1202 
-1208 KNVKLAATVKKIG
+1208 
-1221 DYAFYNNKAITDF
+1221 
-1234 DFSNIE
+1234 
-1240 ELGERSFSG
+1240 
-1249 CSGLSDLTIPA
+1249 
-1260 GVKEIPV
+1260 
-1267 SCFYGCTGLSSLK
+1267 
-1280 IPETIEKVCGSAF
+1280 
-1293 SGCTGIKELTMPVDL
+1293 GCTGIKELTMPVDL
-1308 DYVKTYSS
+1308 DYVKTYSVS
-1316 SSFID
+1316 TYALDSSFGR

-1331 KGKTGIMPDIESESI
+1331 KGKTGTMPDIE
-1346 WYNTAEYYAGKNLT
+1346 
-1360 TVEFEEG
+1360 
-1367 VKNIG
+1367 
-1372 ARAYRMYRDST
+1372 
-1383 KSCGYD
+1383 
-1389 YGMPNLK
+1389 
-1396 NIKLAATVKK
+1396 
-1406 IGDDA
+1406 
-1411 FYKDKAITEF
+1411 
-1421 DFSNIEKLGERSFSG
+1421 
-1436 CSGLSDLTIPAELKE
+1436 
-1451 IPDSCFYGCTGL
+1451 
-1463 SSLKIPETIEKVC
+1463 
-1476 KSAFKDC
+1476 
-1483 TGIKEL
+1483 
-1489 TMPVDLD
+1489 
-1496 YVKTSYPSFNNC
+1496 
-1508 GNIEKITYSK
+1508 
-1518 GKTGIMPDMKSG
+1518 SG

-1555 YIGAGSFDQASALKN
+1555 YSGAGSFDQASALKN

-1583 TFCAINKSKAVIYG
+1583 TFCAINKSETVIYG

-1699 IVNPTYI
+1699 IVNPTYT

-1749 QLEEKDWPLTVAQD
+1749 QIEEKDWPLTVAQD
-1763 TEIYVKRML
+1763 TEIYVKKIL

-1777 DKINPTE
+1777 DKIKSTE

-1798 SISASHE
+1798 SIFASHE

-1811 LSYQWYYDEMQD
+1811 LSYQWYYDDMQN

-1856 GMDTTWVDSKMVRV
+1856 GKDTTWVDSKVVCV
-1870 NITQRLVAIPILQ
+1870 NITQRLVPIPILQ

-1903 ETDWLNITEAAATFP
+1903 ETDWVNITEAAATLP
-1918 GNYVASVGLKDAE
+1918 GNYVASIGLKDAE

-1954 TLKPL
+1954 TPKPL

-1996 VPTESPTATDTPT
+1996 VPTESPAATDTPT

-2055 GSQDTDLVFQPED
+2055 GSQDTDLVSQPED

>member
-24 VMATLIHSYAEESN
+24 VMAVLIHSYAEESN

-46 SDTIHNVNYS
+46 SDTIHNVDYS
-56 YTSDNEKYYQAFEYQ
+56 YTSDNKKYYQTFEYQ

-82 SPDLA
+82 STDLA

-94 TAAYA
+94 TAAYD
-99 ESEIKACLSSMNYTL
+99 EREITACLSSMNYTL
-114 VDSKTFNY
+114 VASKTFNY
-122 DGERKATYE
+122 DGVRKATYE
-131 DNDFVAFSIGHK
+131 DNDFVAFSIGYK

-150 IYNAYVVPIR
+150 TYNAYVVPIR

-225 LTIDKDLASPNHI
+225 LTIDKDLASADHI

-283 KSLSLSTDKKFYDNM
+283 KSLSLSTDKKFYDNL

-318 YVATLKTIAGIR
+318 YVATLKTIAGTR

-348 LGPKTEE
+348 LGPKTKE

-413 VNMNESEFEDWRKS
+413 VNMNESEFEDWRTS

-434 EKLQDEMNIT
+434 EKLQDEMNIA

-508 GCYGWKNNDDVK
+508 GWRGWQNNDDVK

-533 SCFQECQNLNQVI
+533 SCFQGCQNLNQVI
-546 LPDTLEHVRESA
+546 LPDTLEHVRRDA
-558 FSGCTGIKE
+558 FEGCTGIKE
-567 LTIPV
+567 LTMPV
-572 DLDYEKMSNPSF
+572 DLDYVKTSYTNGNPSF
-584 NNCENIEKII
+584 YNCGNIEKIT

-600 GIMPDIDN
+600 GIMPDIKSN
-608 GGTSYHT
+608 KEGVYISYYT
-615 AEYYAGKKLT
+615 AEYYAGKNLT
-625 MVEFEEGVKNIG
+625 TVEFEEGVKNIG
-637 AGAYYRYWQT
+637 ARAYYSYRT
-647 GWQTDVRVLKNIK
+647 SINSGMPNLKNIK

-667 IGDYAFYK
+667 IGDYAF
-675 NEAITE
+675 
-681 FDFSNIKELGKHS
+681 
-694 FSGCS
+694 C
-699 GLSDLTIPS
+699 
-708 RLKEIPDSCFSGCT
+708 
-722 GLSSLK
+722 
-728 IPVTID
+728 
-734 KVGESA
+734 
-740 FKGCTGIEGLI
+740 
-751 MPVDLDYVKKYS
+751 
-763 SPYGCPSF
+763 
-771 DNCKNI
+771 
-777 EKIIYTKGKTGIMP
+777 
-791 DRDETLY
+791 
-798 WTVEYCVGENLTTIE
+798 
-813 FEEGVKNIGA
+813 
-823 RAYYSHTSGDE
+823 
-834 GGLKNI
+834 
-840 KLASTVKKIGDYAFL
+840 
-855 DDKSITDFDFSNIEE
+855 
-870 LGEGSFYGCSGLSNL
+870 
-885 SISEDLKEIPESCF
+885 
-899 FGCKGLR
+899 
-906 VLKIPETIETVCENA
+906 
-921 FRYCSGIKELTLP
+921 
-934 VDLDYVKTDSSEM
+934 
-947 GYSSFSGCENIEK
+947 
-960 IIYTK
+960 
-965 GKTGIMSDS
+965 
-974 DRISFCTAEY
+974 
-984 CAGENLT
+984 
-991 TIEFEEGVKNIGARA
+991 
-1006 YYWHAGA
+1006 
-1013 GGSRLKNIKLA
+1013 
-1024 STIKKIGDY
+1024 
-1033 AFYENTAITDFDF
+1033 
-1046 SNIEELGEG
+1046 
-1055 SFYGCSGL
+1055 
-1063 LNLEISRK
+1063 
-1071 LKEIPTICFSRCTG
+1071 
-1085 INILKI
+1085 
-1091 PENIEKVCDNAFSLC
+1091 
-1106 TGIKELTMPV
+1106 
-1116 DLDYVKTYSSGSF
+1116 
-1129 TDCASFKKC
+1129 
-1138 ENIEKITYT
+1138 
-1147 KGKTGIMSDIEDDR
+1147 
-1161 ASYYTAEYYAGKNLT
+1161 
-1176 TVEFGEG
+1176 
-1183 VKNIGARA
+1183 
-1191 YKKYLSIKGND
+1191 
-1202 YGMPNL
+1202 
-1208 KNVKLAATVKKIG
+1208 
-1221 DYAFYNNKAITDF
+1221 NNKAITDF

-1260 GVKEIPV
+1260 GLKEMPYFCFYGCTGLSSLKIPETIEKVCGGAFGDCTGIKELTMPVDLDYVKNNSSTNGYSSFFNCGNIEKITYSKGKTGIMPDIESGSTSYDTAECYAGKSLTTVEFEEGVKNIGARAYYFYRNSITSGCVYGMPNLKNIKLASTVKKIGDYAFYKNIEITKFDFSNIEELGESSFSGCRGLSDLTIPAGLKEIPA

-1280 IPETIEKVCGSAF
+1280 IPETIEKVCGYAF
-1293 SGCTGIKELTMPVDL
+1293 GDCTGIKELTMPVDL
-1308 DYVKTYSS
+1308 DYVNKSRP
-1316 SSFID
+1316 SFRD
-1321 CENIE
+1321 CGNIE

-1331 KGKTGIMPDIESESI
+1331 KGKTGIMPDTDNADIDNGST
-1346 WYNTAEYYAGKNLT
+1346 WYYTAEYYAGNNLT

-1372 ARAYRMYRDST
+1372 ARAYCWHAGAGGS
-1383 KSCGYD
+1383 G
-1389 YGMPNLK
+1389 LK
-1396 NIKLAATVKK
+1396 NIKLASTVKK

-1411 FYKDKAITEF
+1411 FYKNTEITKF
-1421 DFSNIEKLGERSFSG
+1421 DFSNIEELGERSFYG
-1436 CSGLSDLTIPAELKE
+1436 CSGLSDLTIPAGMKE
-1451 IPDSCFYGCTGL
+1451 IPASCFYGCTSL
-1463 SSLKIPETIEKVC
+1463 SSLKISETIEKVC
-1476 KSAFKDC
+1476 GDAFEDC

-1496 YVKTSYPSFNNC
+1496 YVKAYSSTDGYPSFRNC

-1518 GKTGIMPDMKSG
+1518 GKTGTMPDIKSG
-1530 STSYYTAE
+1530 SASYYTAE

-1583 TFCAINKSKAVIYG
+1583 TFCAINKSEAVIYG

-1618 DPIITPEEPVAAP
+1618 DPIITSEEPVAAP
-1631 EEQVQLMGI
+1631 EEQVQLVGI

-1699 IVNPTYI
+1699 IVNPTYT

-1725 YCPREYEEKGYEYQY
+1725 YCPKEYEEKGYEYQY

-1749 QLEEKDWPLTVAQD
+1749 QIEEKDWPLTVAQD
-1763 TEIYVKRML
+1763 TEIYVKKIL

-1856 GMDTTWVDSKMVRV
+1856 GKDTTWVDSKVVCV
-1870 NITQRLVAIPILQ
+1870 NITQRLVPIPILQ

-1903 ETDWLNITEAAATFP
+1903 ETDWVNITEAAATLP

-1931 NSIWADGTK
+1931 NSIWADSTK

-1954 TLKPL
+1954 TPKPL

-1996 VPTESPTATDTPT
+1996 VPTESPAATDTPT

>member
-24 VMATLIHSYAEESN
+24 VMAVLIHSYAEESN

-46 SDTIHNVNYS
+46 SDTIHNVDYS
-56 YTSDNEKYYQAFEYQ
+56 YTSDNKKYYQTFEYQ

-82 SPDLA
+82 STDLA

-94 TAAYA
+94 TAAYD
-99 ESEIKACLSSMNYTL
+99 EREITACLSSMNYTL
-114 VDSKTFNY
+114 VASKTFNY
-122 DGERKATYE
+122 DGVRKATYE
-131 DNDFVAFSIGHK
+131 DNDFVAFSIGYK

-150 IYNAYVVPIR
+150 TYNAYVVPIR

-225 LTIDKDLASPNHI
+225 LTIDKDLASADHI

-283 KSLSLSTDKKFYDNM
+283 KSLSLSTDKKFYDNL

-318 YVATLKTIAGIR
+318 YVATLKTIAGTR

-348 LGPKTEE
+348 LGPKTKE

-413 VNMNESEFEDWRKS
+413 VNMNESEFEDWRTS

-434 EKLQDEMNIT
+434 EKLQDEMNIA

-508 GCYGWKNNDDVK
+508 GWRGWQNNDDVK

-533 SCFQECQNLNQVI
+533 SCFQGCQNLNQVI
-546 LPDTLEHVRESA
+546 LPDTLEHVRRDA
-558 FSGCTGIKE
+558 FEGCTGIKE
-567 LTIPV
+567 LTMPV
-572 DLDYEKMSNPSF
+572 DLDYVKTSYTNGNPSF
-584 NNCENIEKII
+584 YNCGNIEKIT

-600 GIMPDIDN
+600 GIMPDIKSN
-608 GGTSYHT
+608 KEGVYISYYT
-615 AEYYAGKKLT
+615 AEYYAGKNLT
-625 MVEFEEGVKNIG
+625 TVEFEEGVKNIG
-637 AGAYYRYWQT
+637 ARAYYSYRT
-647 GWQTDVRVLKNIK
+647 SINSGMPNLKNIK

-667 IGDYAFYK
+667 IGDYAF
-675 NEAITE
+675 
-681 FDFSNIKELGKHS
+681 
-694 FSGCS
+694 C
-699 GLSDLTIPS
+699 
-708 RLKEIPDSCFSGCT
+708 
-722 GLSSLK
+722 
-728 IPVTID
+728 
-734 KVGESA
+734 
-740 FKGCTGIEGLI
+740 
-751 MPVDLDYVKKYS
+751 
-763 SPYGCPSF
+763 
-771 DNCKNI
+771 
-777 EKIIYTKGKTGIMP
+777 
-791 DRDETLY
+791 
-798 WTVEYCVGENLTTIE
+798 
-813 FEEGVKNIGA
+813 
-823 RAYYSHTSGDE
+823 
-834 GGLKNI
+834 
-840 KLASTVKKIGDYAFL
+840 
-855 DDKSITDFDFSNIEE
+855 
-870 LGEGSFYGCSGLSNL
+870 
-885 SISEDLKEIPESCF
+885 
-899 FGCKGLR
+899 
-906 VLKIPETIETVCENA
+906 
-921 FRYCSGIKELTLP
+921 
-934 VDLDYVKTDSSEM
+934 
-947 GYSSFSGCENIEK
+947 
-960 IIYTK
+960 
-965 GKTGIMSDS
+965 
-974 DRISFCTAEY
+974 
-984 CAGENLT
+984 
-991 TIEFEEGVKNIGARA
+991 
-1006 YYWHAGA
+1006 
-1013 GGSRLKNIKLA
+1013 
-1024 STIKKIGDY
+1024 
-1033 AFYENTAITDFDF
+1033 
-1046 SNIEELGEG
+1046 
-1055 SFYGCSGL
+1055 
-1063 LNLEISRK
+1063 
-1071 LKEIPTICFSRCTG
+1071 
-1085 INILKI
+1085 
-1091 PENIEKVCDNAFSLC
+1091 
-1106 TGIKELTMPV
+1106 
-1116 DLDYVKTYSSGSF
+1116 
-1129 TDCASFKKC
+1129 
-1138 ENIEKITYT
+1138 
-1147 KGKTGIMSDIEDDR
+1147 
-1161 ASYYTAEYYAGKNLT
+1161 
-1176 TVEFGEG
+1176 
-1183 VKNIGARA
+1183 
-1191 YKKYLSIKGND
+1191 
-1202 YGMPNL
+1202 
-1208 KNVKLAATVKKIG
+1208 
-1221 DYAFYNNKAITDF
+1221 NNKAITDF

-1260 GVKEIPV
+1260 GLKEMPYF
-1267 SCFYGCTGLSSLK
+1267 CFYGCTGLSSLK
-1280 IPETIEKVCGSAF
+1280 IPETIEKVCGGAFGDCTGIKELTMPVDLDYVKNNSSTNGYSSFFNCGNIEKITYSKGKTGIMPDIESGSTSYDTAECYAGKSLTTVEFEEGVKNIGARAYYFYRNSITSGCVYGMPNLKNIKLASTVKKIGDYAFYKNIEITKFDFSNIEELGESSFSGCRGLSDLTIPAGLKEIPASCFYECTGLSSLKIPETIEKVHESAF

-1308 DYVKTYSS
+1308 DYVKKSYSS
-1316 SSFID
+1316 
-1321 CENIE
+1321 
-1326 KITYS
+1326 
-1331 KGKTGIMPDIESESI
+1331 
-1346 WYNTAEYYAGKNLT
+1346 
-1360 TVEFEEG
+1360 
-1367 VKNIG
+1367 
-1372 ARAYRMYRDST
+1372 
-1383 KSCGYD
+1383 
-1389 YGMPNLK
+1389 
-1396 NIKLAATVKK
+1396 
-1406 IGDDA
+1406 
-1411 FYKDKAITEF
+1411 
-1421 DFSNIEKLGERSFSG
+1421 FS
-1436 CSGLSDLTIPAELKE
+1436 
-1451 IPDSCFYGCTGL
+1451 
-1463 SSLKIPETIEKVC
+1463 
-1476 KSAFKDC
+1476 
-1483 TGIKEL
+1483 
-1489 TMPVDLD
+1489 
-1496 YVKTSYPSFNNC
+1496 NC

-1518 GKTGIMPDMKSG
+1518 GKTGIMPDIDKGSTWYYTAEYYAGNNLTTIEFEEGVKNIGASAYYLHDWHADGGGSGLKNIKLASTVKKIGDDAFYKNTEITKFDFSNIEELGERSFYGCSGLSDLTIPAGMKEIPASCFYGCTSLSSLKISETIEKVCGDAFEDCTGINELTMPVDLDYVKAYSSTDGYPSFRNCGNIEKITYSKGKTGTMPDIKSG
-1530 STSYYTAE
+1530 SASYYTAE

-1583 TFCAINKSKAVIYG
+1583 TFCAINKSEAVIYG

-1618 DPIITPEEPVAAP
+1618 DPIITSEEPVAAP
-1631 EEQVQLMGI
+1631 EEQVQLVGI

-1699 IVNPTYI
+1699 IVNPTYT

-1725 YCPREYEEKGYEYQY
+1725 YCPKEYEEKGYEYQY

-1749 QLEEKDWPLTVAQD
+1749 QIEEKDWPLTVAQD
-1763 TEIYVKRML
+1763 TEIYVKKIL

-1856 GMDTTWVDSKMVRV
+1856 GKDTTWVDSKVVCV
-1870 NITQRLVAIPILQ
+1870 NITQRLVPIPILQ

-1903 ETDWLNITEAAATFP
+1903 ETDWVNITEAAATLP

-1931 NSIWADGTK
+1931 NSIWADGAK

-1954 TLKPL
+1954 TPKPL
-1959 ESPTVTNAPTYEPG
+1959 ESPTVTNTPTYEPG

-1996 VPTESPTATDTPT
+1996 VPTESPAATDAPT

-2055 GSQDTDLVFQPED
+2055 GSQDTDLVSQPED

>member
-24 VMATLIHSYAEESN
+24 VMAALIHSYAEESN

-131 DNDFVAFSIGHK
+131 DNDFVAFSIGYK

-150 IYNAYVVPIR
+150 TYNAYVVPIR

-171 FKLGAAGDSYH
+171 FKMGAAGDSYH

-318 YVATLKTIAGIR
+318 YVATLKTIAGTR
-330 DAYFQPENQMLFE
+330 EAYFQPENQMLFE

-384 VSGVQTAFDKENQN
+384 VSGIQTAFDKENQN

-413 VNMNESEFEDWRKS
+413 VNMNESEFEDWRTS
-427 ISNTSTF
+427 ISNTSAF

-508 GCYGWKNNDDVK
+508 GWHGWKNNDDVK

-546 LPDTLEHVRESA
+546 LPDTLEHVRE
-558 FSGCTGIKE
+558 
-567 LTIPV
+567 
-572 DLDYEKMSNPSF
+572 
-584 NNCENIEKII
+584 
-594 YSKGKT
+594 
-600 GIMPDIDN
+600 
-608 GGTSYHT
+608 
-615 AEYYAGKKLT
+615 
-625 MVEFEEGVKNIG
+625 
-637 AGAYYRYWQT
+637 R
-647 GWQTDVRVLKNIK
+647 
-660 LASTVKK
+660 
-667 IGDYAFYK
+667 
-675 NEAITE
+675 
-681 FDFSNIKELGKHS
+681 
-694 FSGCS
+694 
-699 GLSDLTIPS
+699 
-708 RLKEIPDSCFSGCT
+708 
-722 GLSSLK
+722 
-728 IPVTID
+728 
-734 KVGESA
+734 
-740 FKGCTGIEGLI
+740 
-751 MPVDLDYVKKYS
+751 
-763 SPYGCPSF
+763 
-771 DNCKNI
+771 
-777 EKIIYTKGKTGIMP
+777 
-791 DRDETLY
+791 
-798 WTVEYCVGENLTTIE
+798 
-813 FEEGVKNIGA
+813 
-823 RAYYSHTSGDE
+823 
-834 GGLKNI
+834 
-840 KLASTVKKIGDYAFL
+840 
-855 DDKSITDFDFSNIEE
+855 
-870 LGEGSFYGCSGLSNL
+870 
-885 SISEDLKEIPESCF
+885 
-899 FGCKGLR
+899 
-906 VLKIPETIETVCENA
+906 
-921 FRYCSGIKELTLP
+921 
-934 VDLDYVKTDSSEM
+934 
-947 GYSSFSGCENIEK
+947 
-960 IIYTK
+960 
-965 GKTGIMSDS
+965 
-974 DRISFCTAEY
+974 
-984 CAGENLT
+984 
-991 TIEFEEGVKNIGARA
+991 
-1006 YYWHAGA
+1006 
-1013 GGSRLKNIKLA
+1013 
-1024 STIKKIGDY
+1024 
-1033 AFYENTAITDFDF
+1033 
-1046 SNIEELGEG
+1046 
-1055 SFYGCSGL
+1055 
-1063 LNLEISRK
+1063 
-1071 LKEIPTICFSRCTG
+1071 
-1085 INILKI
+1085 
-1091 PENIEKVCDNAFSLC
+1091 
-1106 TGIKELTMPV
+1106 
-1116 DLDYVKTYSSGSF
+1116 
-1129 TDCASFKKC
+1129 
-1138 ENIEKITYT
+1138 
-1147 KGKTGIMSDIEDDR
+1147 
-1161 ASYYTAEYYAGKNLT
+1161 
-1176 TVEFGEG
+1176 
-1183 VKNIGARA
+1183 
-1191 YKKYLSIKGND
+1191 
-1202 YGMPNL
+1202 
-1208 KNVKLAATVKKIG
+1208 
-1221 DYAFYNNKAITDF
+1221 
-1234 DFSNIE
+1234 
-1240 ELGERSFSG
+1240 
-1249 CSGLSDLTIPA
+1249 
-1260 GVKEIPV
+1260 
-1267 SCFYGCTGLSSLK
+1267 
-1280 IPETIEKVCGSAF
+1280 AF

-1316 SSFID
+1316 GSYIDCASFKK

-1331 KGKTGIMPDIESESI
+1331 KGKTGIMPDIEDGRGS
-1346 WYNTAEYYAGKNLT
+1346 YYTAEYYAGKNLT

-1372 ARAYRMYRDST
+1372 ARAYCWNHNVES
-1383 KSCGYD
+1383 G
-1389 YGMPNLK
+1389 LK
-1396 NIKLAATVKK
+1396 NIKLASTVKK
-1406 IGDDA
+1406 IGDEA
-1411 FYKDKAITEF
+1411 FYKNTEITKF
-1421 DFSNIEKLGERSFSG
+1421 DFSNIEELGERSFYG
-1436 CSGLSDLTIPAELKE
+1436 CSGLSDLTIPAEIKE
-1451 IPDSCFYGCTGL
+1451 ISAYCFSSCTGL
-1463 SSLKIPETIEKVC
+1463 SSLKVPETIEKVC

-1489 TMPVDLD
+1489 TMPVDLE
-1496 YVKTSYPSFNNC
+1496 YVKRYSTDGCSSFENC
-1508 GNIEKITYSK
+1508 INIEKITYTK
-1518 GKTGIMPDMKSG
+1518 GKTGIMPDIEDGISAYYTAEYYAGKNLTTVEFEEGVKNIGAGVYYRNHDAESGLKNIKLASTIKKIGDYAFYKNTAITDFDFSNIEELGERSFYGCSGMSDLTIPAGLKEIPASCFDGCTGLSSLKIPETIEKVCKNAFSDCTGIKELTMPVDLDYVNTYSLGSYTDCASFKKCENIEKITYTKGKTGIMPDIRSG
-1530 STSYYTAE
+1530 SASYYTAE
-1538 YYAGKKLTTVE
+1538 YYAGKNLTTVE

-1583 TFCAINKSKAVIYG
+1583 TFCAINKSEAVIYG
-1597 TKDTYAEA
+1597 TKDTYAES

-1631 EEQVQLMGI
+1631 EEQVQLVGI

-1655 VKECESKD
+1655 VKGCESKD

-1699 IVNPTYI
+1699 IVNPTYT

-1714 LDAKTDENCNV
+1714 LDVKTDENCNV
-1725 YCPREYEEKGYEYQY
+1725 YCPKEYEEKGYEYQY

-1763 TEIYVKRML
+1763 TEIYVKKML

-1784 KEMDFIYDGEKREI
+1784 KKMDFIYDGEKREI
-1798 SISASHE
+1798 FISASHE

-1811 LSYQWYYDEMQD
+1811 LSYQWYYDDMQN
-1823 GDFEEIHLATGA
+1823 GDFEKIHLATGA

-1856 GMDTTWVDSKMVRV
+1856 GKDTTWVDSKMVRV
-1870 NITQRLVAIPILQ
+1870 NITQRLVPIPILQ

-1895 QKLLFEKL
+1895 QKLLFEEL
-1903 ETDWLNITEAAATFP
+1903 ETDWVNIIEAAATLP

-1931 NSIWADGTK
+1931 NCIWADGTK
-1940 EAKEYPWKIIGKET
+1940 EAKEYPWKIIEKET
-1954 TLKPL
+1954 TPKPL

-1973 NTARPSGAPDENPS
+1973 NTARPSGAPDEKPS
-1987 KTPEIKPGE
+1987 KTPEIKP
-1996 VPTESPTATDTPT
+1996 
-2009 YEPGNTARPS
+2009 
-2019 GAPDENPERTPEI
+2019 
-2032 KASEVPTDV
+2032 SEVPTDV
-2041 PEIKPTIAPDKITT
+2041 PETKPTITPDKITT
-2055 GSQDTDLVFQPED
+2055 GSPDSDFISQSED
-2068 MTGDSREEALFL
+2068 MTGDSKEETLLL

-2100 WGKVELPQKAFYQV
+2100 WGKANLSQKAFYQV

-2131 KSIYCYKGVKK
+2131 KSTYCYKGAKK

-2165 SNLKKKKIK
+2165 GKIKKKKIK
-2174 N
+2174 K

>member
-24 VMATLIHSYAEESN
+24 VMAVLIHSYAEESN

-94 TAAYA
+94 TAAYS
-99 ESEIKACLSSMNYTL
+99 ESEITACLSSMNYTL

-122 DGERKATYE
+122 DGVRKATYE
-131 DNDFVAFSIGHK
+131 DNDFVAFSIGYK

-150 IYNAYVVPIR
+150 TYNAYVVPIR

-283 KSLSLSTDKKFYDNM
+283 KSLSLSTKKKFYDNM

-318 YVATLKTIAGIR
+318 YVATLKTIAGTR
-330 DAYFQPENQMLFE
+330 EAYFQPENQMLFE

-348 LGPKTEE
+348 LGPKTKE

-384 VSGVQTAFDKENQN
+384 VSGIQTAFDKENQN

-413 VNMNESEFEDWRKS
+413 VNMNESEFEDWRTS

-508 GCYGWKNNDDVK
+508 GWHGWQNNDDVK

-533 SCFQECQNLNQVI
+533 SCFQGCQNLNQVI
-546 LPDTLEHVRESA
+546 LPDTLEHVCGDA
-558 FSGCTGIKE
+558 FE
-567 LTIPV
+567 
-572 DLDYEKMSNPSF
+572 
-584 NNCENIEKII
+584 
-594 YSKGKT
+594 
-600 GIMPDIDN
+600 
-608 GGTSYHT
+608 
-615 AEYYAGKKLT
+615 
-625 MVEFEEGVKNIG
+625 
-637 AGAYYRYWQT
+637 
-647 GWQTDVRVLKNIK
+647 
-660 LASTVKK
+660 
-667 IGDYAFYK
+667 
-675 NEAITE
+675 
-681 FDFSNIKELGKHS
+681 
-694 FSGCS
+694 
-699 GLSDLTIPS
+699 
-708 RLKEIPDSCFSGCT
+708 
-722 GLSSLK
+722 
-728 IPVTID
+728 
-734 KVGESA
+734 
-740 FKGCTGIEGLI
+740 
-751 MPVDLDYVKKYS
+751 
-763 SPYGCPSF
+763 
-771 DNCKNI
+771 
-777 EKIIYTKGKTGIMP
+777 
-791 DRDETLY
+791 
-798 WTVEYCVGENLTTIE
+798 
-813 FEEGVKNIGA
+813 
-823 RAYYSHTSGDE
+823 
-834 GGLKNI
+834 
-840 KLASTVKKIGDYAFL
+840 
-855 DDKSITDFDFSNIEE
+855 
-870 LGEGSFYGCSGLSNL
+870 
-885 SISEDLKEIPESCF
+885 
-899 FGCKGLR
+899 
-906 VLKIPETIETVCENA
+906 
-921 FRYCSGIKELTLP
+921 
-934 VDLDYVKTDSSEM
+934 
-947 GYSSFSGCENIEK
+947 
-960 IIYTK
+960 
-965 GKTGIMSDS
+965 
-974 DRISFCTAEY
+974 
-984 CAGENLT
+984 
-991 TIEFEEGVKNIGARA
+991 
-1006 YYWHAGA
+1006 
-1013 GGSRLKNIKLA
+1013 
-1024 STIKKIGDY
+1024 
-1033 AFYENTAITDFDF
+1033 
-1046 SNIEELGEG
+1046 
-1055 SFYGCSGL
+1055 
-1063 LNLEISRK
+1063 
-1071 LKEIPTICFSRCTG
+1071 
-1085 INILKI
+1085 
-1091 PENIEKVCDNAFSLC
+1091 
-1106 TGIKELTMPV
+1106 
-1116 DLDYVKTYSSGSF
+1116 
-1129 TDCASFKKC
+1129 
-1138 ENIEKITYT
+1138 
-1147 KGKTGIMSDIEDDR
+1147 
-1161 ASYYTAEYYAGKNLT
+1161 
-1176 TVEFGEG
+1176 
-1183 VKNIGARA
+1183 
-1191 YKKYLSIKGND
+1191 
-1202 YGMPNL
+1202 
-1208 KNVKLAATVKKIG
+1208 
-1221 DYAFYNNKAITDF
+1221 
-1234 DFSNIE
+1234 
-1240 ELGERSFSG
+1240 
-1249 CSGLSDLTIPA
+1249 
-1260 GVKEIPV
+1260 
-1267 SCFYGCTGLSSLK
+1267 
-1280 IPETIEKVCGSAF
+1280 
-1293 SGCTGIKELTMPVDL
+1293 GCTGIKELTMPVDL
-1308 DYVKTYSS
+1308 DYVKTYSVS
-1316 SSFID
+1316 TYALDSSFGR

-1331 KGKTGIMPDIESESI
+1331 KGKTGTMPDIESGSTS
-1346 WYNTAEYYAGKNLT
+1346 YYTAEYYAGNKLT

-1372 ARAYRMYRDST
+1372 ARAYQLYKNLADS
-1383 KSCGYD
+1383 SYE
-1389 YGMPNLK
+1389 YGMPKLK

-1406 IGDDA
+1406 IGDCA
-1411 FYKDKAITEF
+1411 FYKNKAITDF
-1421 DFSNIEKLGERSFSG
+1421 DFSNIEELGKSSFYD
-1436 CSGLSDLTIPAELKE
+1436 CSGLSDLTIPAGLKE
-1451 IPDSCFYGCTGL
+1451 IPASCFYGCTGL
-1463 SSLKIPETIEKVC
+1463 SSLKVPETIEKVC
-1476 KSAFKDC
+1476 GSAFSDC

-1496 YVKTSYPSFNNC
+1496 YVKTYSVSTYALDSSFGRC
-1508 GNIEKITYSK
+1508 ENIEKITYSK
-1518 GKTGIMPDMKSG
+1518 GKTGTMPDIESG

-1583 TFCAINKSKAVIYG
+1583 TFCAINKSETVIYG

-1699 IVNPTYI
+1699 IVNPTYT

-1749 QLEEKDWPLTVAQD
+1749 QIEEKDWPLTVAQD
-1763 TEIYVKRML
+1763 TEIYVKKIL

-1777 DKINPTE
+1777 DKIKSTE

-1798 SISASHE
+1798 SIFASHE

-1811 LSYQWYYDEMQD
+1811 LSYQWYYDDMQN

-1856 GMDTTWVDSKMVRV
+1856 GKDTTWVDSKVVCV
-1870 NITQRLVAIPILQ
+1870 NITQRLVPIPILQ

-1903 ETDWLNITEAAATFP
+1903 ETDWVNITEAAATLP

-1931 NSIWADGTK
+1931 NSIWADSTK

-1954 TLKPL
+1954 TPKPL

-1996 VPTESPTATDTPT
+1996 VPTESPAATDTPT

>member
-24 VMATLIHSYAEESN
+24 VMAVLIHSYAEESN

-94 TAAYA
+94 TAAYS
-99 ESEIKACLSSMNYTL
+99 ESEITACLSSMNYTL

-122 DGERKATYE
+122 DGVRKATYE
-131 DNDFVAFSIGHK
+131 DNDFVAFSIGYK

-150 IYNAYVVPIR
+150 TYNAYVVPIR

-283 KSLSLSTDKKFYDNM
+283 KSLSLSTKKKFYDNM

-318 YVATLKTIAGIR
+318 YVATLKTIAGTR
-330 DAYFQPENQMLFE
+330 EAYFQPENQMLFE

-348 LGPKTEE
+348 LGPKTKE

-384 VSGVQTAFDKENQN
+384 VSGIQTAFDKENQN

-413 VNMNESEFEDWRKS
+413 VNMNESEFEDWRTS

-508 GCYGWKNNDDVK
+508 GWHGWQNNDDVK

-533 SCFQECQNLNQVI
+533 SCFQGCQNLNQVI
-546 LPDTLEHVRESA
+546 LPDTLEHVCGDA
-558 FSGCTGIKE
+558 FE
-567 LTIPV
+567 
-572 DLDYEKMSNPSF
+572 
-584 NNCENIEKII
+584 
-594 YSKGKT
+594 
-600 GIMPDIDN
+600 
-608 GGTSYHT
+608 
-615 AEYYAGKKLT
+615 
-625 MVEFEEGVKNIG
+625 
-637 AGAYYRYWQT
+637 
-647 GWQTDVRVLKNIK
+647 
-660 LASTVKK
+660 
-667 IGDYAFYK
+667 
-675 NEAITE
+675 
-681 FDFSNIKELGKHS
+681 
-694 FSGCS
+694 
-699 GLSDLTIPS
+699 
-708 RLKEIPDSCFSGCT
+708 
-722 GLSSLK
+722 
-728 IPVTID
+728 
-734 KVGESA
+734 
-740 FKGCTGIEGLI
+740 
-751 MPVDLDYVKKYS
+751 
-763 SPYGCPSF
+763 
-771 DNCKNI
+771 
-777 EKIIYTKGKTGIMP
+777 
-791 DRDETLY
+791 
-798 WTVEYCVGENLTTIE
+798 
-813 FEEGVKNIGA
+813 
-823 RAYYSHTSGDE
+823 
-834 GGLKNI
+834 
-840 KLASTVKKIGDYAFL
+840 
-855 DDKSITDFDFSNIEE
+855 
-870 LGEGSFYGCSGLSNL
+870 
-885 SISEDLKEIPESCF
+885 
-899 FGCKGLR
+899 
-906 VLKIPETIETVCENA
+906 
-921 FRYCSGIKELTLP
+921 
-934 VDLDYVKTDSSEM
+934 
-947 GYSSFSGCENIEK
+947 
-960 IIYTK
+960 
-965 GKTGIMSDS
+965 
-974 DRISFCTAEY
+974 
-984 CAGENLT
+984 
-991 TIEFEEGVKNIGARA
+991 
-1006 YYWHAGA
+1006 
-1013 GGSRLKNIKLA
+1013 
-1024 STIKKIGDY
+1024 
-1033 AFYENTAITDFDF
+1033 
-1046 SNIEELGEG
+1046 
-1055 SFYGCSGL
+1055 
-1063 LNLEISRK
+1063 
-1071 LKEIPTICFSRCTG
+1071 
-1085 INILKI
+1085 
-1091 PENIEKVCDNAFSLC
+1091 
-1106 TGIKELTMPV
+1106 
-1116 DLDYVKTYSSGSF
+1116 
-1129 TDCASFKKC
+1129 
-1138 ENIEKITYT
+1138 
-1147 KGKTGIMSDIEDDR
+1147 
-1161 ASYYTAEYYAGKNLT
+1161 
-1176 TVEFGEG
+1176 
-1183 VKNIGARA
+1183 
-1191 YKKYLSIKGND
+1191 
-1202 YGMPNL
+1202 
-1208 KNVKLAATVKKIG
+1208 
-1221 DYAFYNNKAITDF
+1221 
-1234 DFSNIE
+1234 
-1240 ELGERSFSG
+1240 
-1249 CSGLSDLTIPA
+1249 
-1260 GVKEIPV
+1260 
-1267 SCFYGCTGLSSLK
+1267 
-1280 IPETIEKVCGSAF
+1280 
-1293 SGCTGIKELTMPVDL
+1293 GCTGIKELTMPVDL
-1308 DYVKTYSS
+1308 DYVKTYSVS
-1316 SSFID
+1316 TYALDSSFGR

-1331 KGKTGIMPDIESESI
+1331 KGKTGTMPDIESGSTS
-1346 WYNTAEYYAGKNLT
+1346 YYTAEYYAGNKLT

-1372 ARAYRMYRDST
+1372 ARAYQLYKNLADS
-1383 KSCGYD
+1383 SYE
-1389 YGMPNLK
+1389 YGMPKLK

-1406 IGDDA
+1406 IGDCA
-1411 FYKDKAITEF
+1411 FYKNKAITDF
-1421 DFSNIEKLGERSFSG
+1421 DFSNIEELGKSSFYD
-1436 CSGLSDLTIPAELKE
+1436 CSGLSDLTIPAGLKE
-1451 IPDSCFYGCTGL
+1451 IPASCFYGCTGL
-1463 SSLKIPETIEKVC
+1463 SSLKVPETIEKVC
-1476 KSAFKDC
+1476 GSAFSDC

-1496 YVKTSYPSFNNC
+1496 YVKTYSVSTYALDSSFGRC
-1508 GNIEKITYSK
+1508 ENIEKITYSK
-1518 GKTGIMPDMKSG
+1518 GKTGTMPDIESG

-1583 TFCAINKSKAVIYG
+1583 TFCAINKSETVIYG

-1699 IVNPTYI
+1699 IVNPTYT

-1749 QLEEKDWPLTVAQD
+1749 QIEEKDWPLTVAQD
-1763 TEIYVKRML
+1763 TEIYVKKIL

-1777 DKINPTE
+1777 DKIKSTE

-1798 SISASHE
+1798 SIFASHE

-1811 LSYQWYYDEMQD
+1811 LSYQWYYDDMQN

-1856 GMDTTWVDSKMVRV
+1856 GKDTTWVDSKVVCV
-1870 NITQRLVAIPILQ
+1870 NITQRLVPIPILQ

-1903 ETDWLNITEAAATFP
+1903 ETDWVNITEAAATLP
-1918 GNYVASVGLKDAE
+1918 GNYVASIGLKDAE

-1954 TLKPL
+1954 TPKPL

-1996 VPTESPTATDTPT
+1996 VPTESPAATDTPT

-2055 GSQDTDLVFQPED
+2055 GSQDTDLVSQPED

>member
-1 MKKNRKRKIINR
+1 MRKNRKRKIFNL

-24 VMATLIHSYAEESN
+24 VMAALIHSYAEESN

-46 SDTIHNVNYS
+46 SDTIHNVDYS
-56 YTSDNEKYYQAFEYQ
+56 YTSDNKKYYQTFEYQ

-82 SPDLA
+82 STDLA

-94 TAAYA
+94 TAAYD
-99 ESEIKACLSSMNYTL
+99 EREITACLSSMNYTL
-114 VDSKTFNY
+114 VASKTFNY
-122 DGERKATYE
+122 DGVRKATYE
-131 DNDFVAFSIGHK
+131 DNDFVAFSIGYK

-150 IYNAYVVPIR
+150 TYNAYVVPIR

-225 LTIDKDLASPNHI
+225 LTIDKDLASADHI

-318 YVATLKTIAGIR
+318 YVATLKTIAGTR

-348 LGPKTEE
+348 LGPKTKE

-508 GCYGWKNNDDVK
+508 GWRGWQNNDDVK

-533 SCFQECQNLNQVI
+533 SCFQGCQNINQVI
-546 LPDTLEHVRESA
+546 LPDTLEHVRRDA
-558 FSGCTGIKE
+558 F
-567 LTIPV
+567 
-572 DLDYEKMSNPSF
+572 
-584 NNCENIEKII
+584 
-594 YSKGKT
+594 
-600 GIMPDIDN
+600 
-608 GGTSYHT
+608 
-615 AEYYAGKKLT
+615 
-625 MVEFEEGVKNIG
+625 
-637 AGAYYRYWQT
+637 
-647 GWQTDVRVLKNIK
+647 
-660 LASTVKK
+660 
-667 IGDYAFYK
+667 
-675 NEAITE
+675 
-681 FDFSNIKELGKHS
+681 
-694 FSGCS
+694 
-699 GLSDLTIPS
+699 
-708 RLKEIPDSCFSGCT
+708 
-722 GLSSLK
+722 
-728 IPVTID
+728 
-734 KVGESA
+734 
-740 FKGCTGIEGLI
+740 
-751 MPVDLDYVKKYS
+751 
-763 SPYGCPSF
+763 
-771 DNCKNI
+771 
-777 EKIIYTKGKTGIMP
+777 
-791 DRDETLY
+791 
-798 WTVEYCVGENLTTIE
+798 
-813 FEEGVKNIGA
+813 
-823 RAYYSHTSGDE
+823 
-834 GGLKNI
+834 
-840 KLASTVKKIGDYAFL
+840 
-855 DDKSITDFDFSNIEE
+855 
-870 LGEGSFYGCSGLSNL
+870 
-885 SISEDLKEIPESCF
+885 ED
-899 FGCKGLR
+899 
-906 VLKIPETIETVCENA
+906 
-921 FRYCSGIKELTLP
+921 
-934 VDLDYVKTDSSEM
+934 
-947 GYSSFSGCENIEK
+947 
-960 IIYTK
+960 
-965 GKTGIMSDS
+965 
-974 DRISFCTAEY
+974 
-984 CAGENLT
+984 
-991 TIEFEEGVKNIGARA
+991 
-1006 YYWHAGA
+1006 
-1013 GGSRLKNIKLA
+1013 
-1024 STIKKIGDY
+1024 
-1033 AFYENTAITDFDF
+1033 
-1046 SNIEELGEG
+1046 
-1055 SFYGCSGL
+1055 
-1063 LNLEISRK
+1063 
-1071 LKEIPTICFSRCTG
+1071 
-1085 INILKI
+1085 
-1091 PENIEKVCDNAFSLC
+1091 C

-1116 DLDYVKTYSSGSF
+1116 DLDYVNTYSLGSY

-1147 KGKTGIMSDIEDDR
+1147 KGKTGIMPDIKSNVVGVY
-1161 ASYYTAEYYAGKNLT
+1161 ASRYTAEYYAGNKLT
-1176 TVEFGEG
+1176 TVKFEEG

-1191 YKKYLSIKGND
+1191 YYEYAGSGGKG
-1202 YGMPNL
+1202 L
-1208 KNVKLAATVKKIG
+1208 KNIELASTVKKIG
-1221 DYAFYNNKAITDF
+1221 DYAFCNNKAITDF

-1260 GVKEIPV
+1260 G
-1267 SCFYGCTGLSSLK
+1267 
-1280 IPETIEKVCGSAF
+1280 
-1293 SGCTGIKELTMPVDL
+1293 
-1308 DYVKTYSS
+1308 
-1316 SSFID
+1316 
-1321 CENIE
+1321 
-1326 KITYS
+1326 
-1331 KGKTGIMPDIESESI
+1331 
-1346 WYNTAEYYAGKNLT
+1346 
-1360 TVEFEEG
+1360 
-1367 VKNIG
+1367 
-1372 ARAYRMYRDST
+1372 
-1383 KSCGYD
+1383 
-1389 YGMPNLK
+1389 
-1396 NIKLAATVKK
+1396 
-1406 IGDDA
+1406 
-1411 FYKDKAITEF
+1411 
-1421 DFSNIEKLGERSFSG
+1421 
-1436 CSGLSDLTIPAELKE
+1436 LKE
-1451 IPDSCFYGCTGL
+1451 IPASCFDGCTGL

-1476 KSAFKDC
+1476 KNAFSDC

-1496 YVKTSYPSFNNC
+1496 YVNTYSLGSYTDCASFKKC
-1508 GNIEKITYSK
+1508 ENIEKITYTK
-1518 GKTGIMPDMKSG
+1518 GKTGIMPDIRSG
-1530 STSYYTAE
+1530 SASYYTAE
-1538 YYAGKKLTTVE
+1538 YYAGKNLTTVE

-1583 TFCAINKSKAVIYG
+1583 TFCAINKSEAVIYG
-1597 TKDTYAEA
+1597 TKDTYAES

-1631 EEQVQLMGI
+1631 EEQVQLVGI

-1655 VKECESKD
+1655 VKGCESKD

-1699 IVNPTYI
+1699 IVNPTYT

-1714 LDAKTDENCNV
+1714 LDVKTDENCNV
-1725 YCPREYEEKGYEYQY
+1725 YCPKEYEEKGYEYQY

-1763 TEIYVKRML
+1763 TEIYVKKML

-1784 KEMDFIYDGEKREI
+1784 KKMDFIYDGEKREI
-1798 SISASHE
+1798 FISASHE

-1811 LSYQWYYDEMQD
+1811 LSYQWYYDDMQN
-1823 GDFEEIHLATGA
+1823 GDFEKIHLATGA

-1856 GMDTTWVDSKMVRV
+1856 GKDTTWVDSKMVRV
-1870 NITQRLVAIPILQ
+1870 NITQRLVPIPILQ

-1895 QKLLFEKL
+1895 QKLLFEEL
-1903 ETDWLNITEAAATFP
+1903 ETDWVNIIEAAATLP

-1931 NSIWADGTK
+1931 NCIWADGTK
-1940 EAKEYPWKIIGKET
+1940 EAKEYLWKIIEKET
-1954 TLKPL
+1954 TPKPL

-1973 NTARPSGAPDENPS
+1973 NTASPSGAPDEKPS
-1987 KTPEIKPGE
+1987 KTPEIKPSE
-1996 VPTESPTATDTPT
+1996 APTKSPAATDAPT
-2009 YEPGNTARPS
+2009 YEPGNTASPS
-2019 GAPDENPERTPEI
+2019 GAPGEKPSKTPEI
-2032 KASEVPTDV
+2032 KPSEVPMDV
-2041 PEIKPTIAPDKITT
+2041 PETKPTITPDKITT
-2055 GSQDTDLVFQPED
+2055 GSPDSDFISQPED
-2068 MTGDSREEALFL
+2068 MTGDSKEETLLL

-2100 WGKVELPQKAFYQV
+2100 WGKANLSQKAFYQV

-2131 KSIYCYKGVKK
+2131 KSTYCYKGAKK

-2165 SNLKKKKIK
+2165 GKIKKKKIK
-2174 N
+2174 K

>member
-1 MKKNRKRKIINR
+1 MKINRKRKIFNR

-18 VIVFVA
+18 VVVFVA
-24 VMATLIHSYAEESN
+24 VMAALIHSYAEESN

-131 DNDFVAFSIGHK
+131 DNDFVAFSIGYK

-150 IYNAYVVPIR
+150 TYNAYVVPIR

-225 LTIDKDLASPNHI
+225 LTIDKDLASADHI

-318 YVATLKTIAGIR
+318 YVATLKTIAGTR
-330 DAYFQPENQMLFE
+330 EAYFQPENQMLFE

-348 LGPKTEE
+348 LGPKTKE

-370 LIGKSISNI
+370 LIAKSISNI

-494 TPLTYVKWINSTYY
+494 TPLTYAKWINSTYY
-508 GCYGWKNNDDVK
+508 GWRGWQNNDDVK

-533 SCFQECQNLNQVI
+533 SCFQGCQNLNQVI
-546 LPDTLEHVRESA
+546 LPDTLEHVRGDA
-558 FSGCTGIKE
+558 F
-567 LTIPV
+567 
-572 DLDYEKMSNPSF
+572 
-584 NNCENIEKII
+584 
-594 YSKGKT
+594 
-600 GIMPDIDN
+600 
-608 GGTSYHT
+608 
-615 AEYYAGKKLT
+615 
-625 MVEFEEGVKNIG
+625 
-637 AGAYYRYWQT
+637 
-647 GWQTDVRVLKNIK
+647 
-660 LASTVKK
+660 
-667 IGDYAFYK
+667 
-675 NEAITE
+675 
-681 FDFSNIKELGKHS
+681 
-694 FSGCS
+694 
-699 GLSDLTIPS
+699 
-708 RLKEIPDSCFSGCT
+708 
-722 GLSSLK
+722 
-728 IPVTID
+728 
-734 KVGESA
+734 
-740 FKGCTGIEGLI
+740 
-751 MPVDLDYVKKYS
+751 
-763 SPYGCPSF
+763 
-771 DNCKNI
+771 
-777 EKIIYTKGKTGIMP
+777 
-791 DRDETLY
+791 
-798 WTVEYCVGENLTTIE
+798 
-813 FEEGVKNIGA
+813 
-823 RAYYSHTSGDE
+823 
-834 GGLKNI
+834 
-840 KLASTVKKIGDYAFL
+840 
-855 DDKSITDFDFSNIEE
+855 
-870 LGEGSFYGCSGLSNL
+870 
-885 SISEDLKEIPESCF
+885 ED
-899 FGCKGLR
+899 
-906 VLKIPETIETVCENA
+906 
-921 FRYCSGIKELTLP
+921 
-934 VDLDYVKTDSSEM
+934 
-947 GYSSFSGCENIEK
+947 
-960 IIYTK
+960 
-965 GKTGIMSDS
+965 
-974 DRISFCTAEY
+974 
-984 CAGENLT
+984 
-991 TIEFEEGVKNIGARA
+991 
-1006 YYWHAGA
+1006 
-1013 GGSRLKNIKLA
+1013 
-1024 STIKKIGDY
+1024 
-1033 AFYENTAITDFDF
+1033 
-1046 SNIEELGEG
+1046 
-1055 SFYGCSGL
+1055 
-1063 LNLEISRK
+1063 
-1071 LKEIPTICFSRCTG
+1071 
-1085 INILKI
+1085 
-1091 PENIEKVCDNAFSLC
+1091 C

-1116 DLDYVKTYSSGSF
+1116 DLDYVKTYSVS
-1129 TDCASFKKC
+1129 TDA
-1138 ENIEKITYT
+1138 
-1147 KGKTGIMSDIEDDR
+1147 
-1161 ASYYTAEYYAGKNLT
+1161 
-1176 TVEFGEG
+1176 
-1183 VKNIGARA
+1183 
-1191 YKKYLSIKGND
+1191 
-1202 YGMPNL
+1202 
-1208 KNVKLAATVKKIG
+1208 
-1221 DYAFYNNKAITDF
+1221 
-1234 DFSNIE
+1234 
-1240 ELGERSFSG
+1240 
-1249 CSGLSDLTIPA
+1249 
-1260 GVKEIPV
+1260 
-1267 SCFYGCTGLSSLK
+1267 
-1280 IPETIEKVCGSAF
+1280 
-1293 SGCTGIKELTMPVDL
+1293 L
-1308 DYVKTYSS
+1308 D
-1316 SSFID
+1316 SSFRN
-1321 CENIE
+1321 CGNIE

-1331 KGKTGIMPDIESESI
+1331 KGKTGIMPDIETGRGSDC
-1346 WYNTAEYYAGKNLT
+1346 TAEYYAGEKLT

-1372 ARAYRMYRDST
+1372 ARAYQEYRNSADST
-1383 KSCGYD
+1383 SD
-1389 YGMPNLK
+1389 YGMPKLK

-1406 IGDDA
+1406 IGDSA
-1411 FYKDKAITEF
+1411 FYKDKAITDF
-1421 DFSNIEKLGERSFSG
+1421 DFSNIEELGESSFYG
-1436 CSGLSDLTIPAELKE
+1436 CSGLSDLTIPAEIKE
-1451 IPDSCFYGCTGL
+1451 IPAYCFSRCTGL
-1463 SSLKIPETIEKVC
+1463 SSLKVPETIEKVQE
-1476 KSAFKDC
+1476 SAFEGC

-1518 GKTGIMPDMKSG
+1518 GKTGIMPDIETGRGSDCTAEYYAGEKLTTVEFEEGVKNIGARAYQEYRNSADSTSDYGMPKLKNIKLASTVKKIGDEAFYKNTEITKFDFSNIEELGERSFYGCSGLSDLTIPAGMKEIPASCFYG
-1530 STSYYTAE
+1530 CTGLSSLKIPETIEKVWGDAFEGCTGIKELTMPVDLDYVKTGYSSFEKCGNIEKITYTKGKTGIMPDIEDGRYSYYTAE

-1583 TFCAINKSKAVIYG
+1583 TFCAINKSEAVIYG

-1725 YCPREYEEKGYEYQY
+1725 YCPKEYEEKGYEYQY

-1763 TEIYVKRML
+1763 TEIYVKKIL

-1811 LSYQWYYDEMQD
+1811 LSYQWYYDDMQN
-1823 GDFEEIHLATGA
+1823 GDFEKIHLATGA

-1856 GMDTTWVDSKMVRV
+1856 GKDTTWVDSKKVRV
-1870 NITQRLVAIPILQ
+1870 NITQRLVPIPILQ

-1890 YTGVE
+1890 YTGGE

-1903 ETDWLNITEAAATFP
+1903 ETDWVNITEAAATLP

-1931 NSIWADGTK
+1931 NCIWADGTK
-1940 EAKEYPWKIIGKET
+1940 EAKEYPWKIIEKET
-1954 TLKPL
+1954 TPKPL
-1959 ESPTVTNAPTYEPG
+1959 ESPTVTDAPTYELG
-1973 NTARPSGAPDENPS
+1973 NTASPSGAPDGKPS
-1987 KTPEIKPGE
+1987 KTPEIKP
-1996 VPTESPTATDTPT
+1996 
-2009 YEPGNTARPS
+2009 
-2019 GAPDENPERTPEI
+2019 
-2032 KASEVPTDV
+2032 SEALTDV
-2041 PEIKPTIAPDKITT
+2041 PETKPTITPEKITT
-2055 GSQDTDLVFQPED
+2055 GSPDSDFISQPED
-2068 MTGDSREEALFL
+2068 MTGDSKEETLLL

-2100 WGKVELPQKAFYQV
+2100 WGKANLSQKAFYQV

-2131 KSIYCYKGVKK
+2131 KSTYCYKGAKK

-2165 SNLKKKKIK
+2165 GKIKKKKIK
-2174 N
+2174 K

>member
-1 MKKNRKRKIINR
+1 MERVYRF
-13 NIVML
+13 L
-18 VIVFVA
+18 
-24 VMATLIHSYAEESN
+24 LI
-38 VSQEEIES
+38 
-46 SDTIHNVNYS
+46 
-56 YTSDNEKYYQAFEYQ
+56 
-71 DEMLAADSGTL
+71 
-82 SPDLA
+82 
-87 KVTVGLA
+87 
-94 TAAYA
+94 
-99 ESEIKACLSSMNYTL
+99 
-114 VDSKTFNY
+114 
-122 DGERKATYE
+122 
-131 DNDFVAFSIGHK
+131 
-143 KVSLNGE
+143 
-150 IYNAYVVPIR
+150 
-160 GTTGNDEWLSN
+160 
-171 FKLGAAGDSYH
+171 
-182 YGFKK
+182 
-187 AADGVLSTLRSKI
+187 
-200 KTKNNIFLITGHS
+200 
-213 RGAAVANIVAGE
+213 
-225 LTIDKDLASPNHI
+225 
-238 FGYTYACP
+238 
-246 AVKIGAD
+246 
-253 TTLDNVININNPGDA
+253 
-268 IPELPLADWGYQRYG
+268 
-283 KSLSLSTDKKFYDNM
+283 KKFYDNL

-318 YVATLKTIAGIR
+318 YVATLKTIAGTR

-348 LGPKTEE
+348 LGPKTKE

-413 VNMNESEFEDWRKS
+413 VNMNESEFEDWRTS

-434 EKLQDEMNIT
+434 EKLQDEMNIA

-508 GCYGWKNNDDVK
+508 GWRGWQNNDDVK

-533 SCFQECQNLNQVI
+533 SCFQGCQNLNQVI
-546 LPDTLEHVRESA
+546 LPDTLEHVRRDA
-558 FSGCTGIKE
+558 FEGCTGIKE
-567 LTIPV
+567 LTMPV
-572 DLDYEKMSNPSF
+572 DLDYVKTSYTNGNPSF
-584 NNCENIEKII
+584 YNCGNIEKIT

-600 GIMPDIDN
+600 GIMPDIKSN
-608 GGTSYHT
+608 KEGVYISYYT
-615 AEYYAGKKLT
+615 AEYYAGKNLT
-625 MVEFEEGVKNIG
+625 TVEFEEGVKNIG
-637 AGAYYRYWQT
+637 ARAYYSYRT
-647 GWQTDVRVLKNIK
+647 SINSGMPNLKNIK

-667 IGDYAFYK
+667 IGDYAF
-675 NEAITE
+675 
-681 FDFSNIKELGKHS
+681 
-694 FSGCS
+694 C
-699 GLSDLTIPS
+699 
-708 RLKEIPDSCFSGCT
+708 
-722 GLSSLK
+722 
-728 IPVTID
+728 
-734 KVGESA
+734 
-740 FKGCTGIEGLI
+740 
-751 MPVDLDYVKKYS
+751 
-763 SPYGCPSF
+763 
-771 DNCKNI
+771 
-777 EKIIYTKGKTGIMP
+777 
-791 DRDETLY
+791 
-798 WTVEYCVGENLTTIE
+798 
-813 FEEGVKNIGA
+813 
-823 RAYYSHTSGDE
+823 
-834 GGLKNI
+834 
-840 KLASTVKKIGDYAFL
+840 
-855 DDKSITDFDFSNIEE
+855 
-870 LGEGSFYGCSGLSNL
+870 
-885 SISEDLKEIPESCF
+885 
-899 FGCKGLR
+899 
-906 VLKIPETIETVCENA
+906 
-921 FRYCSGIKELTLP
+921 
-934 VDLDYVKTDSSEM
+934 
-947 GYSSFSGCENIEK
+947 
-960 IIYTK
+960 
-965 GKTGIMSDS
+965 
-974 DRISFCTAEY
+974 
-984 CAGENLT
+984 
-991 TIEFEEGVKNIGARA
+991 
-1006 YYWHAGA
+1006 
-1013 GGSRLKNIKLA
+1013 
-1024 STIKKIGDY
+1024 
-1033 AFYENTAITDFDF
+1033 
-1046 SNIEELGEG
+1046 
-1055 SFYGCSGL
+1055 
-1063 LNLEISRK
+1063 
-1071 LKEIPTICFSRCTG
+1071 
-1085 INILKI
+1085 
-1091 PENIEKVCDNAFSLC
+1091 
-1106 TGIKELTMPV
+1106 
-1116 DLDYVKTYSSGSF
+1116 
-1129 TDCASFKKC
+1129 
-1138 ENIEKITYT
+1138 
-1147 KGKTGIMSDIEDDR
+1147 
-1161 ASYYTAEYYAGKNLT
+1161 
-1176 TVEFGEG
+1176 
-1183 VKNIGARA
+1183 
-1191 YKKYLSIKGND
+1191 
-1202 YGMPNL
+1202 
-1208 KNVKLAATVKKIG
+1208 
-1221 DYAFYNNKAITDF
+1221 NNKAITDF

-1260 GVKEIPV
+1260 GLKEMPYF
-1267 SCFYGCTGLSSLK
+1267 CFYGCTGLSSLK
-1280 IPETIEKVCGSAF
+1280 IPETIEKVCGGAFGDCTGIKELTMPVDLDYVKNNSSTNGYSSFFNCGNIEKITYSKGKTGIMPDIESGSTSYDTAECYAGKSLTTVEFEEGVKNIGARAYYFYRNSITSGCVYGMPNLKNIKLASTVKKIGDYAFYKNIEITKFDFSNIEELGESSFSGCRGLSDLTIPAGLKEIPASCFYECTGLSSLKIPETIEKVCGGAFGDCTGIKELTMPVDLDYVKNGYSSFSNCGNIEKITYSKGKTGIMPDIDKGSTWYYTAEYYAGNNLTTVEFEEGVKNIGARAYCWHADAGGSGLKNIKLASTVKKIGDDAFYENTEITKFDFSNIEELGESSFYGCSGLTDLTIPAGMKEIPASCFYECTSLSSLKIPETIEKVCGYAFGDCTGIKELTMPVDLDYVNKSRPSFRDCGNIEKITYSKGKTGIMPDTDNADIDNGSTWYYTAEYYAGNNLTTVEFEEGVKNIGARAYCWHAGAGGSGLKNIKLASTVKKIGDDAFYKNTEITKFDFSNIEELGERSFYGCSGLSDLTIPAGMKEIPASCFYECTSLSSLKIPETIEKVHESAF

-1308 DYVKTYSS
+1308 DYVKKSYSS
-1316 SSFID
+1316 
-1321 CENIE
+1321 
-1326 KITYS
+1326 
-1331 KGKTGIMPDIESESI
+1331 
-1346 WYNTAEYYAGKNLT
+1346 
-1360 TVEFEEG
+1360 
-1367 VKNIG
+1367 
-1372 ARAYRMYRDST
+1372 
-1383 KSCGYD
+1383 
-1389 YGMPNLK
+1389 
-1396 NIKLAATVKK
+1396 
-1406 IGDDA
+1406 
-1411 FYKDKAITEF
+1411 
-1421 DFSNIEKLGERSFSG
+1421 FS
-1436 CSGLSDLTIPAELKE
+1436 
-1451 IPDSCFYGCTGL
+1451 
-1463 SSLKIPETIEKVC
+1463 
-1476 KSAFKDC
+1476 
-1483 TGIKEL
+1483 
-1489 TMPVDLD
+1489 
-1496 YVKTSYPSFNNC
+1496 NC

-1518 GKTGIMPDMKSG
+1518 GKTGIMPDIDKGSTWYYTAEYYAGNNLTTIEFEEGVKNIGARAYCWHAGAGGSGLKNIKLASTVKKIGDDAFYKNTEITKFDFSNIEELGERSFYGCSGLSDLTIPAGMKEIPASCFYECTSLSSLKIPETIEKVHESAFSGCTGIKELTMPVDLDYVKKSYSSFSNCGNIEKITYSKGKTGIMPDIDKGSTWYYTAEYYAGNNLTTIEFEEGVKNIGASAYYLHDWHADGGGSGLKNIKLASTVKKIGDDAFYKNTEITKFDFSNIEELGERSFYGCSGLSDLTIPAGMKEIPASCFYGCTSLSSLKISETIEKVCGDAFEDCTGIKELTMPVDLDYVKAYSSTDGYPSFRNCGNIEKITYSKGKTGTMPDIKSG
-1530 STSYYTAE
+1530 SASYYTAE

-1583 TFCAINKSKAVIYG
+1583 TFCAINKSEAVIYG

-1618 DPIITPEEPVAAP
+1618 DPIITSEEPVAAP
-1631 EEQVQLMGI
+1631 EEQVQLVGI

-1699 IVNPTYI
+1699 IVNPTYT

-1725 YCPREYEEKGYEYQY
+1725 YCPKEYEEKGYEYQY

-1749 QLEEKDWPLTVAQD
+1749 QIEEKDWPLTVAQD
-1763 TEIYVKRML
+1763 TEIYVKKIL

-1856 GMDTTWVDSKMVRV
+1856 GKDTTWVDSKVVCV
-1870 NITQRLVAIPILQ
+1870 NITQRLVPIPILQ

-1903 ETDWLNITEAAATFP
+1903 ETDWVNITEAAATLP

-1931 NSIWADGTK
+1931 NSIWADSTK

-1954 TLKPL
+1954 TPKPL

-1996 VPTESPTATDTPT
+1996 VPTESRAATDTPT

-2088 LQNKKKNKLYIS
+2088 LRNKKKNKLYIS

>member
-24 VMATLIHSYAEESN
+24 VMAVLIHSYAEESN

-46 SDTIHNVNYS
+46 SDTIHNVDYS
-56 YTSDNEKYYQAFEYQ
+56 YTSDNKKYYQTFEYQ

-82 SPDLA
+82 STDLA

-94 TAAYA
+94 TAAYD
-99 ESEIKACLSSMNYTL
+99 EREITACLSSMNYTL
-114 VDSKTFNY
+114 VASKTFNY
-122 DGERKATYE
+122 DGVRKATYE
-131 DNDFVAFSIGHK
+131 DNDFVAFSIGYK

-150 IYNAYVVPIR
+150 TYNAYVVPIR

-225 LTIDKDLASPNHI
+225 LTIDKDLASADHI

-283 KSLSLSTDKKFYDNM
+283 KSLSLSTDKKFYDNL

-318 YVATLKTIAGIR
+318 YVATLKTIAGTR

-348 LGPKTEE
+348 LGPKTKE

-413 VNMNESEFEDWRKS
+413 VNMNESEFEDWRTS

-434 EKLQDEMNIT
+434 EKLQDEMNIA

-508 GCYGWKNNDDVK
+508 GWRGWQNNDDVK

-533 SCFQECQNLNQVI
+533 SCFQGCQNLNQVI
-546 LPDTLEHVRESA
+546 LPDTLEHVRRDA
-558 FSGCTGIKE
+558 FEGCTGIKE
-567 LTIPV
+567 LTMPV
-572 DLDYEKMSNPSF
+572 DLDYVKTSYTNGNPSF
-584 NNCENIEKII
+584 YNCGNIEKIT

-600 GIMPDIDN
+600 GIMPDIKSN
-608 GGTSYHT
+608 KEGVYISYYT
-615 AEYYAGKKLT
+615 AEYYAGKNLT
-625 MVEFEEGVKNIG
+625 TVEFEEGVKNIG
-637 AGAYYRYWQT
+637 ARAYYSYRT
-647 GWQTDVRVLKNIK
+647 SINSGMPNLKNIK

-667 IGDYAFYK
+667 IGDYAF
-675 NEAITE
+675 
-681 FDFSNIKELGKHS
+681 
-694 FSGCS
+694 C
-699 GLSDLTIPS
+699 
-708 RLKEIPDSCFSGCT
+708 
-722 GLSSLK
+722 
-728 IPVTID
+728 
-734 KVGESA
+734 
-740 FKGCTGIEGLI
+740 
-751 MPVDLDYVKKYS
+751 
-763 SPYGCPSF
+763 
-771 DNCKNI
+771 
-777 EKIIYTKGKTGIMP
+777 
-791 DRDETLY
+791 
-798 WTVEYCVGENLTTIE
+798 
-813 FEEGVKNIGA
+813 
-823 RAYYSHTSGDE
+823 
-834 GGLKNI
+834 
-840 KLASTVKKIGDYAFL
+840 
-855 DDKSITDFDFSNIEE
+855 
-870 LGEGSFYGCSGLSNL
+870 
-885 SISEDLKEIPESCF
+885 
-899 FGCKGLR
+899 
-906 VLKIPETIETVCENA
+906 
-921 FRYCSGIKELTLP
+921 
-934 VDLDYVKTDSSEM
+934 
-947 GYSSFSGCENIEK
+947 
-960 IIYTK
+960 
-965 GKTGIMSDS
+965 
-974 DRISFCTAEY
+974 
-984 CAGENLT
+984 
-991 TIEFEEGVKNIGARA
+991 
-1006 YYWHAGA
+1006 
-1013 GGSRLKNIKLA
+1013 
-1024 STIKKIGDY
+1024 
-1033 AFYENTAITDFDF
+1033 
-1046 SNIEELGEG
+1046 
-1055 SFYGCSGL
+1055 
-1063 LNLEISRK
+1063 
-1071 LKEIPTICFSRCTG
+1071 
-1085 INILKI
+1085 
-1091 PENIEKVCDNAFSLC
+1091 
-1106 TGIKELTMPV
+1106 
-1116 DLDYVKTYSSGSF
+1116 
-1129 TDCASFKKC
+1129 
-1138 ENIEKITYT
+1138 
-1147 KGKTGIMSDIEDDR
+1147 
-1161 ASYYTAEYYAGKNLT
+1161 
-1176 TVEFGEG
+1176 
-1183 VKNIGARA
+1183 
-1191 YKKYLSIKGND
+1191 
-1202 YGMPNL
+1202 
-1208 KNVKLAATVKKIG
+1208 
-1221 DYAFYNNKAITDF
+1221 NNKAITDF

-1260 GVKEIPV
+1260 GLKEMPYF
-1267 SCFYGCTGLSSLK
+1267 CFYGCTGLSSLK
-1280 IPETIEKVCGSAF
+1280 IPETIEKVCGGAF
-1293 SGCTGIKELTMPVDL
+1293 G
-1308 DYVKTYSS
+1308 
-1316 SSFID
+1316 
-1321 CENIE
+1321 
-1326 KITYS
+1326 
-1331 KGKTGIMPDIESESI
+1331 
-1346 WYNTAEYYAGKNLT
+1346 
-1360 TVEFEEG
+1360 
-1367 VKNIG
+1367 
-1372 ARAYRMYRDST
+1372 
-1383 KSCGYD
+1383 
-1389 YGMPNLK
+1389 
-1396 NIKLAATVKK
+1396 
-1406 IGDDA
+1406 
-1411 FYKDKAITEF
+1411 
-1421 DFSNIEKLGERSFSG
+1421 
-1436 CSGLSDLTIPAELKE
+1436 
-1451 IPDSCFYGCTGL
+1451 
-1463 SSLKIPETIEKVC
+1463 
-1476 KSAFKDC
+1476 DC

-1496 YVKTSYPSFNNC
+1496 YVKNGYSSFSNC

-1518 GKTGIMPDMKSG
+1518 GKTGIMPDIDKGSTWYYTAEYYAGNNLTTVEFEEGVKNIGASAYYLHDWHADGGGSGLKNIKLASTVKKIGDDAFYKNTEITKFDFSNIEELGERSFYGCSGLSDLTIPAGMKEIPASCFYGCTSLSSLKISETIEKVCGDAFEDCTGIKELTMPVDLDYVKAYSSTDGYPSFRNCGNIEKITYSKGKTGTMPDIKSG
-1530 STSYYTAE
+1530 SASYYTAE

-1583 TFCAINKSKAVIYG
+1583 TFCAINKSEAVIYG

-1618 DPIITPEEPVAAP
+1618 DPIITSEEPVAAP
-1631 EEQVQLMGI
+1631 EEQVQLVGI

-1699 IVNPTYI
+1699 IVNPTYT

-1725 YCPREYEEKGYEYQY
+1725 YCPKEYEEKGYEYQY

-1749 QLEEKDWPLTVAQD
+1749 QIEEKDWPLTVAQD
-1763 TEIYVKRML
+1763 TEIYVKKIL

-1856 GMDTTWVDSKMVRV
+1856 GKDTTWVDSKVVCV
-1870 NITQRLVAIPILQ
+1870 NITQRLVPIPILQ

-1903 ETDWLNITEAAATFP
+1903 ETDWVNITEAAATLP

-1931 NSIWADGTK
+1931 NSIWADSTK

-1954 TLKPL
+1954 TPKPL

-1996 VPTESPTATDTPT
+1996 VPTESPAATDTPT

>member
-24 VMATLIHSYAEESN
+24 VMAALIHSYAEESN

-46 SDTIHNVNYS
+46 SDTIHNVDYS
-56 YTSDNEKYYQAFEYQ
+56 YTSDNKKYYQTFEYQ

-82 SPDLA
+82 STDLA

-94 TAAYA
+94 TAAYD
-99 ESEIKACLSSMNYTL
+99 EREITACLSSMNYTL
-114 VDSKTFNY
+114 VASKTFNY
-122 DGERKATYE
+122 DGVRKATYE
-131 DNDFVAFSIGHK
+131 DNDFVAFSIGYK

-150 IYNAYVVPIR
+150 TYNAYVVPIR

-225 LTIDKDLASPNHI
+225 LTIDKDLASADHI

-318 YVATLKTIAGIR
+318 YVATLKTIAGTR

-348 LGPKTEE
+348 LGPKTKE

-413 VNMNESEFEDWRKS
+413 VNMNESEFEDWRTS

-434 EKLQDEMNIT
+434 EKLQDEMNIA

-508 GCYGWKNNDDVK
+508 GWRGWQNNDDVK

-533 SCFQECQNLNQVI
+533 SCFQGCQNLNQVI
-546 LPDTLEHVRESA
+546 LPDTLEHVRRDA
-558 FSGCTGIKE
+558 FEGCTGIKE
-567 LTIPV
+567 LTMPV
-572 DLDYEKMSNPSF
+572 DLDYVKTSYTNGNPSF
-584 NNCENIEKII
+584 YNCGNIEKIT

-600 GIMPDIDN
+600 GIMPDIKSN
-608 GGTSYHT
+608 KEGVYISYYT
-615 AEYYAGKKLT
+615 AEYYAGKNLT
-625 MVEFEEGVKNIG
+625 TVEFEEGVKNIG
-637 AGAYYRYWQT
+637 ARAYYSYRT
-647 GWQTDVRVLKNIK
+647 SINSGMPNLKNIK

-667 IGDYAFYK
+667 IGDYAF
-675 NEAITE
+675 
-681 FDFSNIKELGKHS
+681 
-694 FSGCS
+694 C
-699 GLSDLTIPS
+699 
-708 RLKEIPDSCFSGCT
+708 
-722 GLSSLK
+722 
-728 IPVTID
+728 
-734 KVGESA
+734 
-740 FKGCTGIEGLI
+740 
-751 MPVDLDYVKKYS
+751 
-763 SPYGCPSF
+763 
-771 DNCKNI
+771 
-777 EKIIYTKGKTGIMP
+777 
-791 DRDETLY
+791 
-798 WTVEYCVGENLTTIE
+798 
-813 FEEGVKNIGA
+813 
-823 RAYYSHTSGDE
+823 
-834 GGLKNI
+834 
-840 KLASTVKKIGDYAFL
+840 
-855 DDKSITDFDFSNIEE
+855 
-870 LGEGSFYGCSGLSNL
+870 
-885 SISEDLKEIPESCF
+885 
-899 FGCKGLR
+899 
-906 VLKIPETIETVCENA
+906 
-921 FRYCSGIKELTLP
+921 
-934 VDLDYVKTDSSEM
+934 
-947 GYSSFSGCENIEK
+947 
-960 IIYTK
+960 
-965 GKTGIMSDS
+965 
-974 DRISFCTAEY
+974 
-984 CAGENLT
+984 
-991 TIEFEEGVKNIGARA
+991 
-1006 YYWHAGA
+1006 
-1013 GGSRLKNIKLA
+1013 
-1024 STIKKIGDY
+1024 
-1033 AFYENTAITDFDF
+1033 
-1046 SNIEELGEG
+1046 
-1055 SFYGCSGL
+1055 
-1063 LNLEISRK
+1063 
-1071 LKEIPTICFSRCTG
+1071 
-1085 INILKI
+1085 
-1091 PENIEKVCDNAFSLC
+1091 
-1106 TGIKELTMPV
+1106 
-1116 DLDYVKTYSSGSF
+1116 
-1129 TDCASFKKC
+1129 
-1138 ENIEKITYT
+1138 
-1147 KGKTGIMSDIEDDR
+1147 
-1161 ASYYTAEYYAGKNLT
+1161 
-1176 TVEFGEG
+1176 
-1183 VKNIGARA
+1183 
-1191 YKKYLSIKGND
+1191 
-1202 YGMPNL
+1202 
-1208 KNVKLAATVKKIG
+1208 
-1221 DYAFYNNKAITDF
+1221 NNKAITDF

-1260 GVKEIPV
+1260 GLKEIPA

-1280 IPETIEKVCGSAF
+1280 V
-1293 SGCTGIKELTMPVDL
+1293 
-1308 DYVKTYSS
+1308 
-1316 SSFID
+1316 
-1321 CENIE
+1321 
-1326 KITYS
+1326 
-1331 KGKTGIMPDIESESI
+1331 
-1346 WYNTAEYYAGKNLT
+1346 
-1360 TVEFEEG
+1360 
-1367 VKNIG
+1367 
-1372 ARAYRMYRDST
+1372 
-1383 KSCGYD
+1383 
-1389 YGMPNLK
+1389 
-1396 NIKLAATVKK
+1396 
-1406 IGDDA
+1406 
-1411 FYKDKAITEF
+1411 
-1421 DFSNIEKLGERSFSG
+1421 
-1436 CSGLSDLTIPAELKE
+1436 
-1451 IPDSCFYGCTGL
+1451 
-1463 SSLKIPETIEKVC
+1463 PETIEKVC

-1508 GNIEKITYSK
+1508 GNIEKITYSR
-1518 GKTGIMPDMKSG
+1518 GKTGIMPDIEDGRSA
-1530 STSYYTAE
+1530 YYTAE

-1583 TFCAINKSKAVIYG
+1583 TFCAINKSEAVIYG

-1631 EEQVQLMGI
+1631 KEQVQLMGI

-1699 IVNPTYI
+1699 IVNPTYT

-1725 YCPREYEEKGYEYQY
+1725 YCPKEYEEKGYEYQY
-1740 YLGKDTDSE
+1740 YLGKDKDSE

-1763 TEIYVKRML
+1763 TEIYVKKIL

-1811 LSYQWYYDEMQD
+1811 LSYQWYYDDMQD

-1856 GMDTTWVDSKMVRV
+1856 GKDTTWVDSKMVRV
-1870 NITQRLVAIPILQ
+1870 NITQRLVPIPILQ

-1903 ETDWLNITEAAATFP
+1903 ETDWVNITEAAATLP

-1931 NSIWADGTK
+1931 NSIWVDGTK

-1954 TLKPL
+1954 TPKPL
-1959 ESPTVTNAPTYEPG
+1959 ESPTVPNAPTYEPG

-1996 VPTESPTATDTPT
+1996 VPTESPAATDAPT

-2032 KASEVPTDV
+2032 KASEVPADV

>member
-1 MKKNRKRKIINR
+1 MKKNRKRKIFNL

-18 VIVFVA
+18 VIVFVS
-24 VMATLIHSYAEESN
+24 VMAVLIHSYAEESN

-46 SDTIHNVNYS
+46 SDTIHNVDYS
-56 YTSDNEKYYQAFEYQ
+56 YTSDNKKYYQTFEYQ

-114 VDSKTFNY
+114 VDGKTFNY

-131 DNDFVAFSIGHK
+131 DNDFVAFSIGYK

-150 IYNAYVVPIR
+150 TYNAYVVPIR

-225 LTIDKDLASPNHI
+225 LTIDKDLASANHI

-318 YVATLKTIAGIR
+318 YVATLKTIAGTR

-348 LGPKTEE
+348 LGPKTKE

-508 GCYGWKNNDDVK
+508 GCYGWQNNDDVK

-533 SCFQECQNLNQVI
+533 SCFQECQNLNQVT
-546 LPDTLEHVRESA
+546 LPDTLEHVR
-558 FSGCTGIKE
+558 K
-567 LTIPV
+567 
-572 DLDYEKMSNPSF
+572 
-584 NNCENIEKII
+584 
-594 YSKGKT
+594 
-600 GIMPDIDN
+600 
-608 GGTSYHT
+608 
-615 AEYYAGKKLT
+615 
-625 MVEFEEGVKNIG
+625 
-637 AGAYYRYWQT
+637 
-647 GWQTDVRVLKNIK
+647 
-660 LASTVKK
+660 
-667 IGDYAFYK
+667 
-675 NEAITE
+675 
-681 FDFSNIKELGKHS
+681 
-694 FSGCS
+694 
-699 GLSDLTIPS
+699 
-708 RLKEIPDSCFSGCT
+708 
-722 GLSSLK
+722 
-728 IPVTID
+728 
-734 KVGESA
+734 
-740 FKGCTGIEGLI
+740 
-751 MPVDLDYVKKYS
+751 
-763 SPYGCPSF
+763 
-771 DNCKNI
+771 
-777 EKIIYTKGKTGIMP
+777 
-791 DRDETLY
+791 
-798 WTVEYCVGENLTTIE
+798 
-813 FEEGVKNIGA
+813 
-823 RAYYSHTSGDE
+823 
-834 GGLKNI
+834 
-840 KLASTVKKIGDYAFL
+840 
-855 DDKSITDFDFSNIEE
+855 
-870 LGEGSFYGCSGLSNL
+870 
-885 SISEDLKEIPESCF
+885 
-899 FGCKGLR
+899 
-906 VLKIPETIETVCENA
+906 
-921 FRYCSGIKELTLP
+921 
-934 VDLDYVKTDSSEM
+934 
-947 GYSSFSGCENIEK
+947 
-960 IIYTK
+960 
-965 GKTGIMSDS
+965 
-974 DRISFCTAEY
+974 
-984 CAGENLT
+984 
-991 TIEFEEGVKNIGARA
+991 
-1006 YYWHAGA
+1006 
-1013 GGSRLKNIKLA
+1013 
-1024 STIKKIGDY
+1024 
-1033 AFYENTAITDFDF
+1033 
-1046 SNIEELGEG
+1046 
-1055 SFYGCSGL
+1055 
-1063 LNLEISRK
+1063 
-1071 LKEIPTICFSRCTG
+1071 
-1085 INILKI
+1085 
-1091 PENIEKVCDNAFSLC
+1091 NAFSDC

-1116 DLDYVKTYSSGSF
+1116 DLDYVKTYSSDSYI
-1129 TDCASFKKC
+1129 DCASFKK
-1138 ENIEKITYT
+1138 
-1147 KGKTGIMSDIEDDR
+1147 
-1161 ASYYTAEYYAGKNLT
+1161 
-1176 TVEFGEG
+1176 
-1183 VKNIGARA
+1183 
-1191 YKKYLSIKGND
+1191 
-1202 YGMPNL
+1202 
-1208 KNVKLAATVKKIG
+1208 
-1221 DYAFYNNKAITDF
+1221 
-1234 DFSNIE
+1234 
-1240 ELGERSFSG
+1240 
-1249 CSGLSDLTIPA
+1249 
-1260 GVKEIPV
+1260 
-1267 SCFYGCTGLSSLK
+1267 
-1280 IPETIEKVCGSAF
+1280 
-1293 SGCTGIKELTMPVDL
+1293 
-1308 DYVKTYSS
+1308 
-1316 SSFID
+1316 

-1331 KGKTGIMPDIESESI
+1331 KGKTGIMPDIKSGSVS
-1346 WYNTAEYYAGKNLT
+1346 YTAEYYAGKN
-1360 TVEFEEG
+1360 
-1367 VKNIG
+1367 
-1372 ARAYRMYRDST
+1372 
-1383 KSCGYD
+1383 
-1389 YGMPNLK
+1389 
-1396 NIKLAATVKK
+1396 
-1406 IGDDA
+1406 
-1411 FYKDKAITEF
+1411 
-1421 DFSNIEKLGERSFSG
+1421 
-1436 CSGLSDLTIPAELKE
+1436 
-1451 IPDSCFYGCTGL
+1451 
-1463 SSLKIPETIEKVC
+1463 
-1476 KSAFKDC
+1476 
-1483 TGIKEL
+1483 
-1489 TMPVDLD
+1489 
-1496 YVKTSYPSFNNC
+1496 
-1508 GNIEKITYSK
+1508 
-1518 GKTGIMPDMKSG
+1518 
-1530 STSYYTAE
+1530 
-1538 YYAGKKLTTVE
+1538 LTTVE

-1583 TFCAINKSKAVIYG
+1583 TFCAINKSEAVIYG
-1597 TKDTYAEA
+1597 TKDSYAEV

-1631 EEQVQLMGI
+1631 EEQVQLVGI

-1686 ACYGNYTETVKVR
+1686 ACYGNYIETVKVR
-1699 IVNPTYI
+1699 IVNPTYT

-1714 LDAKTDENCNV
+1714 LDVKTDEDCNV
-1725 YCPREYEEKGYEYQY
+1725 YCPKEYEEKGYEYQY

-1749 QLEEKDWPLTVAQD
+1749 QIEEKDWPLTVAQD
-1763 TEIYVKRML
+1763 TEIYVMKML

-1811 LSYQWYYDEMQD
+1811 LSYQWYYDDMQN
-1823 GDFEEIHLATGA
+1823 GDFEKIHLATGA
-1835 SISVKDVKDS
+1835 SIFVKDVKDS

-1856 GMDTTWVDSKMVRV
+1856 GKDTTWVDSKMVRV
-1870 NITQRLVAIPILQ
+1870 NITQRLVPIPILQ

-1895 QKLLFEKL
+1895 QKLLFEEL
-1903 ETDWLNITEAAATFP
+1903 ETDWVNITEAAATLP

-1931 NSIWADGTK
+1931 NCIWADGTK
-1940 EAKEYPWKIIGKET
+1940 EAKEYPWKIIEKET
-1954 TLKPL
+1954 TPKPL

-1973 NTARPSGAPDENPS
+1973 NTASPSAAPDEKPS
-1987 KTPEIKPGE
+1987 KTPEIKP
-1996 VPTESPTATDTPT
+1996 
-2009 YEPGNTARPS
+2009 
-2019 GAPDENPERTPEI
+2019 
-2032 KASEVPTDV
+2032 SEVPTDV
-2041 PEIKPTIAPDKITT
+2041 PETKPTITPDKITT
-2055 GSQDTDLVFQPED
+2055 GSPDSDFISQPED
-2068 MTGDSREEALFL
+2068 MTGDSKEETLLL

-2100 WGKVELPQKAFYQV
+2100 WGKANLSQKAFYQV

-2131 KSIYCYKGVKK
+2131 KSTYCYKGAKK

-2165 SNLKKKKIK
+2165 GKIKKKKIK
-2174 N
+2174 K

>member
-1 MKKNRKRKIINR
+1 MKKNRKRKIFNL

-18 VIVFVA
+18 VIVFVSIMA
-24 VMATLIHSYAEESN
+24 VLIHSYAEESN
-38 VSQEEIES
+38 VSQEEIEN
-46 SDTIHNVNYS
+46 SDTIHDVKYS
-56 YTSDNEKYYQAFEYQ
+56 YTSDNKKYYQTFEYQ

-114 VDSKTFNY
+114 VDGKTFNY
-122 DGERKATYE
+122 DGERNATYE
-131 DNDFVAFSIGHK
+131 DNDFVAFSIGYK

-150 IYNAYVVPIR
+150 TYNAYVVPIR

-225 LTIDKDLASPNHI
+225 LTIDKDLASADHI

-283 KSLSLSTDKKFYDNM
+283 KSLSLSTNKKFYDNM

-318 YVATLKTIAGIR
+318 YVATLKTIAGTR
-330 DAYFQPENQMLFE
+330 EAYFQPENQMLFE

-406 DGYLEDT
+406 DGYLEET
-413 VNMNESEFEDWRKS
+413 VNMNESEFEDWRTS

-508 GCYGWKNNDDVK
+508 GCYGWQNNDDVK
-520 NMEIENNIKRIDI
+520 NMEMENNIKRIDI
-533 SCFQECQNLNQVI
+533 SCFQGCQNLNQVI
-546 LPDTLEHVRESA
+546 LPDTLEYVRE
-558 FSGCTGIKE
+558 
-567 LTIPV
+567 
-572 DLDYEKMSNPSF
+572 
-584 NNCENIEKII
+584 
-594 YSKGKT
+594 
-600 GIMPDIDN
+600 
-608 GGTSYHT
+608 
-615 AEYYAGKKLT
+615 
-625 MVEFEEGVKNIG
+625 
-637 AGAYYRYWQT
+637 
-647 GWQTDVRVLKNIK
+647 
-660 LASTVKK
+660 
-667 IGDYAFYK
+667 
-675 NEAITE
+675 
-681 FDFSNIKELGKHS
+681 
-694 FSGCS
+694 
-699 GLSDLTIPS
+699 
-708 RLKEIPDSCFSGCT
+708 
-722 GLSSLK
+722 
-728 IPVTID
+728 
-734 KVGESA
+734 
-740 FKGCTGIEGLI
+740 
-751 MPVDLDYVKKYS
+751 
-763 SPYGCPSF
+763 
-771 DNCKNI
+771 
-777 EKIIYTKGKTGIMP
+777 
-791 DRDETLY
+791 
-798 WTVEYCVGENLTTIE
+798 
-813 FEEGVKNIGA
+813 
-823 RAYYSHTSGDE
+823 
-834 GGLKNI
+834 
-840 KLASTVKKIGDYAFL
+840 
-855 DDKSITDFDFSNIEE
+855 
-870 LGEGSFYGCSGLSNL
+870 
-885 SISEDLKEIPESCF
+885 
-899 FGCKGLR
+899 
-906 VLKIPETIETVCENA
+906 
-921 FRYCSGIKELTLP
+921 
-934 VDLDYVKTDSSEM
+934 
-947 GYSSFSGCENIEK
+947 
-960 IIYTK
+960 
-965 GKTGIMSDS
+965 
-974 DRISFCTAEY
+974 
-984 CAGENLT
+984 
-991 TIEFEEGVKNIGARA
+991 
-1006 YYWHAGA
+1006 
-1013 GGSRLKNIKLA
+1013 
-1024 STIKKIGDY
+1024 
-1033 AFYENTAITDFDF
+1033 
-1046 SNIEELGEG
+1046 
-1055 SFYGCSGL
+1055 
-1063 LNLEISRK
+1063 
-1071 LKEIPTICFSRCTG
+1071 
-1085 INILKI
+1085 
-1091 PENIEKVCDNAFSLC
+1091 
-1106 TGIKELTMPV
+1106 
-1116 DLDYVKTYSSGSF
+1116 
-1129 TDCASFKKC
+1129 
-1138 ENIEKITYT
+1138 
-1147 KGKTGIMSDIEDDR
+1147 
-1161 ASYYTAEYYAGKNLT
+1161 
-1176 TVEFGEG
+1176 
-1183 VKNIGARA
+1183 
-1191 YKKYLSIKGND
+1191 
-1202 YGMPNL
+1202 
-1208 KNVKLAATVKKIG
+1208 
-1221 DYAFYNNKAITDF
+1221 
-1234 DFSNIE
+1234 
-1240 ELGERSFSG
+1240 
-1249 CSGLSDLTIPA
+1249 
-1260 GVKEIPV
+1260 
-1267 SCFYGCTGLSSLK
+1267 
-1280 IPETIEKVCGSAF
+1280 
-1293 SGCTGIKELTMPVDL
+1293 
-1308 DYVKTYSS
+1308 
-1316 SSFID
+1316 
-1321 CENIE
+1321 
-1326 KITYS
+1326 
-1331 KGKTGIMPDIESESI
+1331 
-1346 WYNTAEYYAGKNLT
+1346 
-1360 TVEFEEG
+1360 
-1367 VKNIG
+1367 
-1372 ARAYRMYRDST
+1372 
-1383 KSCGYD
+1383 
-1389 YGMPNLK
+1389 
-1396 NIKLAATVKK
+1396 
-1406 IGDDA
+1406 
-1411 FYKDKAITEF
+1411 
-1421 DFSNIEKLGERSFSG
+1421 
-1436 CSGLSDLTIPAELKE
+1436 
-1451 IPDSCFYGCTGL
+1451 
-1463 SSLKIPETIEKVC
+1463 
-1476 KSAFKDC
+1476 SAFKDC

-1496 YVKTSYPSFNNC
+1496 YVKTYSSTDGYSSFENC
-1508 GNIEKITYSK
+1508 KNIEKITYSK
-1518 GKTGIMPDMKSG
+1518 GKTGIMPDLEDNSVGDYTSNYTAEYYAGNNLTTIEFEEGVKNIGARAYYLYKDPADSRYKYGMPKLKNVKLASTVKKIGDYAFYNNKAITEFDFTNIEELGEVSFDGCNGLSDLTIPAGLKEIPVYCFYGCTGLSSLKIPETIEKVRGSAFSG
-1530 STSYYTAE
+1530 CTEIKELTMPVDLDYVKTDYPSFQKCGNIEKITYSRGKTGIMPDTESGNASYTAE

-1583 TFCAINKSKAVIYG
+1583 TFCAINKSEAVIYG

-1618 DPIITPEEPVAAP
+1618 DPIITSEEPVAAP
-1631 EEQVQLMGI
+1631 EEQVQLVGI

-1686 ACYGNYTETVKVR
+1686 ACYGNYTETVNVR
-1699 IVNPTYI
+1699 IVNPTYT

-1714 LDAKTDENCNV
+1714 LDVKTDENCNV
-1725 YCPREYEEKGYEYQY
+1725 YCPKEYEEKGYEYQY

-1763 TEIYVKRML
+1763 TEIYVKKML

-1811 LSYQWYYDEMQD
+1811 LSYQWYYDDMQN
-1823 GDFEEIHLATGA
+1823 GDFEKIHLATGA

-1856 GMDTTWVDSKMVRV
+1856 GKDTTWVDSKMVRV
-1870 NITQRLVAIPILQ
+1870 NITQRLVPIPILQ

-1895 QKLLFEKL
+1895 QKLLFEEL
-1903 ETDWLNITEAAATFP
+1903 ETDWVNITEAAATLP

-1931 NSIWADGTK
+1931 NCIWADGTK
-1940 EAKEYPWKIIGKET
+1940 EAKEYLWKIIEKET
-1954 TLKPL
+1954 TPKPL

-1973 NTARPSGAPDENPS
+1973 NTASPSGAPDEKPS
-1987 KTPEIKPGE
+1987 KTPEIKP
-1996 VPTESPTATDTPT
+1996 
-2009 YEPGNTARPS
+2009 
-2019 GAPDENPERTPEI
+2019 
-2032 KASEVPTDV
+2032 SEAPTDV
-2041 PEIKPTIAPDKITT
+2041 PETKPTITPDKITT
-2055 GSQDTDLVFQPED
+2055 GSPDSDFISQPED
-2068 MTGDSREEALFL
+2068 MTGGSKEEILLL

-2100 WGKVELPQKAFYQV
+2100 WGKANLSQKAFYQV

-2131 KSIYCYKGVKK
+2131 KSTYCYKGAKK

-2165 SNLKKKKIK
+2165 GKIKKKKIK
-2174 N
+2174 K

>member
-1 MKKNRKRKIINR
+1 MYIIRSFEIVVAGDCFILHQGGTMKKNRKRKIINR

-1903 ETDWLNITEAAATFP
+1903 ETDWVNITEAAATLP

-1959 ESPTVTNAPTYEPG
+1959 ESPTVTNA
-1973 NTARPSGAPDENPS
+1973 
-1987 KTPEIKPGE
+1987 
-1996 VPTESPTATDTPT
+1996 PT

>member
-1 MKKNRKRKIINR
+1 MKKNRKRKIFNL

-18 VIVFVA
+18 VIVFVS
-24 VMATLIHSYAEESN
+24 VMAVLIHSYAEESN

-46 SDTIHNVNYS
+46 SDTIHNVDYS
-56 YTSDNEKYYQAFEYQ
+56 YTSDNKKYYQTFEYQ

-114 VDSKTFNY
+114 VDGKTFNY

-131 DNDFVAFSIGHK
+131 DNDFVAFSIGYK

-150 IYNAYVVPIR
+150 TYNAYVVPIR

-225 LTIDKDLASPNHI
+225 LTIDKDLASANHI

-318 YVATLKTIAGIR
+318 YVATLKTIAGTR

-348 LGPKTEE
+348 LGPKTKE

-413 VNMNESEFEDWRKS
+413 VNMNESEFEDWRTS

-508 GCYGWKNNDDVK
+508 GCYGWQNNDDVK

-533 SCFQECQNLNQVI
+533 SCFQGCQNLNQVT
-546 LPDTLEHVRESA
+546 LPDTLEYVRKSA

-567 LTIPV
+567 LTMPV
-572 DLDYEKMSNPSF
+572 DLDYVKTSYSSF
-584 NNCENIEKII
+584 NNCGNIEKIT

-600 GIMPDIDN
+600 GIMPDIKSN
-608 GGTSYHT
+608 EAGNSISYWT
-615 AEYYAGKKLT
+615 AEYYAGKNLT
-625 MVEFEEGVKNIG
+625 TVEFEEGVKNIG
-637 AGAYYRYWQT
+637 ARAYLEHVGT
-647 GWQTDVRVLKNIK
+647 LEGGLKNVK

-667 IGDYAFYK
+667 IGDYAFCNNK
-675 NEAITE
+675 AITD
-681 FDFSNIKELGKHS
+681 FDFSNIEELGKHS

-699 GLSDLTIPS
+699 GLSDLTIPAD
-708 RLKEIPDSCFSGCT
+708 LKEIPDYCFS
-722 GLSSLK
+722 
-728 IPVTID
+728 
-734 KVGESA
+734 
-740 FKGCTGIEGLI
+740 
-751 MPVDLDYVKKYS
+751 
-763 SPYGCPSF
+763 
-771 DNCKNI
+771 
-777 EKIIYTKGKTGIMP
+777 
-791 DRDETLY
+791 
-798 WTVEYCVGENLTTIE
+798 
-813 FEEGVKNIGA
+813 
-823 RAYYSHTSGDE
+823 
-834 GGLKNI
+834 
-840 KLASTVKKIGDYAFL
+840 
-855 DDKSITDFDFSNIEE
+855 
-870 LGEGSFYGCSGLSNL
+870 
-885 SISEDLKEIPESCF
+885 
-899 FGCKGLR
+899 
-906 VLKIPETIETVCENA
+906 
-921 FRYCSGIKELTLP
+921 
-934 VDLDYVKTDSSEM
+934 
-947 GYSSFSGCENIEK
+947 
-960 IIYTK
+960 
-965 GKTGIMSDS
+965 
-974 DRISFCTAEY
+974 
-984 CAGENLT
+984 
-991 TIEFEEGVKNIGARA
+991 
-1006 YYWHAGA
+1006 
-1013 GGSRLKNIKLA
+1013 
-1024 STIKKIGDY
+1024 
-1033 AFYENTAITDFDF
+1033 
-1046 SNIEELGEG
+1046 
-1055 SFYGCSGL
+1055 
-1063 LNLEISRK
+1063 
-1071 LKEIPTICFSRCTG
+1071 
-1085 INILKI
+1085 
-1091 PENIEKVCDNAFSLC
+1091 
-1106 TGIKELTMPV
+1106 
-1116 DLDYVKTYSSGSF
+1116 
-1129 TDCASFKKC
+1129 
-1138 ENIEKITYT
+1138 
-1147 KGKTGIMSDIEDDR
+1147 
-1161 ASYYTAEYYAGKNLT
+1161 
-1176 TVEFGEG
+1176 
-1183 VKNIGARA
+1183 
-1191 YKKYLSIKGND
+1191 
-1202 YGMPNL
+1202 
-1208 KNVKLAATVKKIG
+1208 
-1221 DYAFYNNKAITDF
+1221 
-1234 DFSNIE
+1234 
-1240 ELGERSFSG
+1240 
-1249 CSGLSDLTIPA
+1249 
-1260 GVKEIPV
+1260 
-1267 SCFYGCTGLSSLK
+1267 GCTGLSSLK

-1308 DYVKTYSS
+1308 DYVKTSYS
-1316 SSFID
+1316 
-1321 CENIE
+1321 
-1326 KITYS
+1326 
-1331 KGKTGIMPDIESESI
+1331 
-1346 WYNTAEYYAGKNLT
+1346 
-1360 TVEFEEG
+1360 
-1367 VKNIG
+1367 
-1372 ARAYRMYRDST
+1372 
-1383 KSCGYD
+1383 
-1389 YGMPNLK
+1389 
-1396 NIKLAATVKK
+1396 
-1406 IGDDA
+1406 
-1411 FYKDKAITEF
+1411 
-1421 DFSNIEKLGERSFSG
+1421 
-1436 CSGLSDLTIPAELKE
+1436 
-1451 IPDSCFYGCTGL
+1451 
-1463 SSLKIPETIEKVC
+1463 
-1476 KSAFKDC
+1476 
-1483 TGIKEL
+1483 
-1489 TMPVDLD
+1489 
-1496 YVKTSYPSFNNC
+1496 SFNNC

-1518 GKTGIMPDMKSG
+1518 GKTGIMPDIKDGRS
-1530 STSYYTAE
+1530 SYYTAE
-1538 YYAGKKLTTVE
+1538 YYAGKNLTTVE

-1555 YIGAGSFDQASALKN
+1555 YIGAGSFNQATALKN

-1583 TFCAINKSKAVIYG
+1583 TFCAINKSEAVIYG

-1631 EEQVQLMGI
+1631 EEQVQLVGI

-1699 IVNPTYI
+1699 IVNPTYT

-1714 LDAKTDENCNV
+1714 LDVKTDEDCNV
-1725 YCPREYEEKGYEYQY
+1725 YCPKEYEEKGYEYQY

-1763 TEIYVKRML
+1763 TEIYVKKML

-1811 LSYQWYYDEMQD
+1811 LSYQWYYDDMQN
-1823 GDFEEIHLATGA
+1823 GDFEKIHLATGA
-1835 SISVKDVKDS
+1835 SVSVKDVKDS

-1856 GMDTTWVDSKMVRV
+1856 GKDTTWVDSKMVRV
-1870 NITQRLVAIPILQ
+1870 NITQRLVSIPILQ

-1903 ETDWLNITEAAATFP
+1903 ETDWVNITEDAATLP

-1931 NSIWADGTK
+1931 NCIWADGTK
-1940 EAKEYPWKIIGKET
+1940 EAKEYLWKIIEKET
-1954 TLKPL
+1954 TPKPL

-1973 NTARPSGAPDENPS
+1973 NTASPSDAPDEKPS
-1987 KTPEIKPGE
+1987 KTPEIKP
-1996 VPTESPTATDTPT
+1996 
-2009 YEPGNTARPS
+2009 
-2019 GAPDENPERTPEI
+2019 
-2032 KASEVPTDV
+2032 SEVPMDV
-2041 PEIKPTIAPDKITT
+2041 PETKPTITPDKITT
-2055 GSQDTDLVFQPED
+2055 GSPDSDFISQSED
-2068 MTGDSREEALFL
+2068 MTGDSKEETLLL

-2100 WGKVELPQKAFYQV
+2100 WGKANLSQTAFYQV

-2126 NIYTT
+2126 NINTT
-2131 KSIYCYKGVKK
+2131 KSTYCYKGAKK

-2165 SNLKKKKIK
+2165 GKIKKKKIK
-2174 N
+2174 K

>member
-24 VMATLIHSYAEESN
+24 VMAALIHSYAEESN

-131 DNDFVAFSIGHK
+131 DNDFVAFSIGYK

-150 IYNAYVVPIR
+150 TYNAYVVPIR

-283 KSLSLSTDKKFYDNM
+283 KSLSLSTNKKFYDNM

-318 YVATLKTIAGIR
+318 YVATLKTIAGTR
-330 DAYFQPENQMLFE
+330 EAYFQPENQMLFE

-348 LGPKTEE
+348 LGPKTKE

-413 VNMNESEFEDWRKS
+413 VNMNESEFEDWRTS

-508 GCYGWKNNDDVK
+508 GWHGWQNNDDVK

-533 SCFQECQNLNQVI
+533 SCFQGCQNLNQVI
-546 LPDTLEHVRESA
+546 LPDTLEHVRGDA
-558 FSGCTGIKE
+558 FE
-567 LTIPV
+567 
-572 DLDYEKMSNPSF
+572 
-584 NNCENIEKII
+584 
-594 YSKGKT
+594 
-600 GIMPDIDN
+600 
-608 GGTSYHT
+608 
-615 AEYYAGKKLT
+615 
-625 MVEFEEGVKNIG
+625 
-637 AGAYYRYWQT
+637 
-647 GWQTDVRVLKNIK
+647 
-660 LASTVKK
+660 
-667 IGDYAFYK
+667 
-675 NEAITE
+675 
-681 FDFSNIKELGKHS
+681 
-694 FSGCS
+694 
-699 GLSDLTIPS
+699 
-708 RLKEIPDSCFSGCT
+708 
-722 GLSSLK
+722 
-728 IPVTID
+728 
-734 KVGESA
+734 
-740 FKGCTGIEGLI
+740 
-751 MPVDLDYVKKYS
+751 
-763 SPYGCPSF
+763 
-771 DNCKNI
+771 
-777 EKIIYTKGKTGIMP
+777 
-791 DRDETLY
+791 
-798 WTVEYCVGENLTTIE
+798 
-813 FEEGVKNIGA
+813 
-823 RAYYSHTSGDE
+823 
-834 GGLKNI
+834 
-840 KLASTVKKIGDYAFL
+840 
-855 DDKSITDFDFSNIEE
+855 
-870 LGEGSFYGCSGLSNL
+870 
-885 SISEDLKEIPESCF
+885 
-899 FGCKGLR
+899 
-906 VLKIPETIETVCENA
+906 
-921 FRYCSGIKELTLP
+921 
-934 VDLDYVKTDSSEM
+934 
-947 GYSSFSGCENIEK
+947 
-960 IIYTK
+960 
-965 GKTGIMSDS
+965 
-974 DRISFCTAEY
+974 
-984 CAGENLT
+984 
-991 TIEFEEGVKNIGARA
+991 
-1006 YYWHAGA
+1006 
-1013 GGSRLKNIKLA
+1013 
-1024 STIKKIGDY
+1024 
-1033 AFYENTAITDFDF
+1033 
-1046 SNIEELGEG
+1046 
-1055 SFYGCSGL
+1055 
-1063 LNLEISRK
+1063 
-1071 LKEIPTICFSRCTG
+1071 
-1085 INILKI
+1085 
-1091 PENIEKVCDNAFSLC
+1091 
-1106 TGIKELTMPV
+1106 
-1116 DLDYVKTYSSGSF
+1116 
-1129 TDCASFKKC
+1129 
-1138 ENIEKITYT
+1138 
-1147 KGKTGIMSDIEDDR
+1147 
-1161 ASYYTAEYYAGKNLT
+1161 
-1176 TVEFGEG
+1176 
-1183 VKNIGARA
+1183 
-1191 YKKYLSIKGND
+1191 
-1202 YGMPNL
+1202 
-1208 KNVKLAATVKKIG
+1208 
-1221 DYAFYNNKAITDF
+1221 
-1234 DFSNIE
+1234 
-1240 ELGERSFSG
+1240 
-1249 CSGLSDLTIPA
+1249 
-1260 GVKEIPV
+1260 
-1267 SCFYGCTGLSSLK
+1267 
-1280 IPETIEKVCGSAF
+1280 
-1293 SGCTGIKELTMPVDL
+1293 GCTGIKELTMPVDL
-1308 DYVKTYSS
+1308 DYVKTYSFTDGY
-1316 SSFID
+1316 SSFEK
-1321 CENIE
+1321 CGNIE

-1331 KGKTGIMPDIESESI
+1331 KGKTGIMPDIEDGRSS
-1346 WYNTAEYYAGKNLT
+1346 YYTPEYYAGKN
-1360 TVEFEEG
+1360 
-1367 VKNIG
+1367 
-1372 ARAYRMYRDST
+1372 
-1383 KSCGYD
+1383 
-1389 YGMPNLK
+1389 
-1396 NIKLAATVKK
+1396 
-1406 IGDDA
+1406 
-1411 FYKDKAITEF
+1411 
-1421 DFSNIEKLGERSFSG
+1421 
-1436 CSGLSDLTIPAELKE
+1436 
-1451 IPDSCFYGCTGL
+1451 
-1463 SSLKIPETIEKVC
+1463 
-1476 KSAFKDC
+1476 
-1483 TGIKEL
+1483 
-1489 TMPVDLD
+1489 
-1496 YVKTSYPSFNNC
+1496 
-1508 GNIEKITYSK
+1508 
-1518 GKTGIMPDMKSG
+1518 
-1530 STSYYTAE
+1530 
-1538 YYAGKKLTTVE
+1538 LTTVE

-1555 YIGAGSFDQASALKN
+1555 YIGAGSFDQATALKN

-1583 TFCAINKSKAVIYG
+1583 TFCAINKSEAVIYG

-1699 IVNPTYI
+1699 IVNPTYT

-1714 LDAKTDENCNV
+1714 LDVKTDENCNV
-1725 YCPREYEEKGYEYQY
+1725 YCPKEYEEKGYEYQY

-1749 QLEEKDWPLTVAQD
+1749 QIEEKDWPLTVAQD
-1763 TEIYVKRML
+1763 TEIYVKKIL

-1823 GDFEEIHLATGA
+1823 GDFEKIHLATGA

-1856 GMDTTWVDSKMVRV
+1856 GKDSTWVDSKMVCV
-1870 NITQRLVAIPILQ
+1870 NITQRLVPIPILQ

-1890 YTGVE
+1890 YTGAE

-1903 ETDWLNITEAAATFP
+1903 ETDWVNITEAAAMLP

-1954 TLKPL
+1954 TPKPL

-1987 KTPEIKPGE
+1987 KTPEIK
-1996 VPTESPTATDTPT
+1996 
-2009 YEPGNTARPS
+2009 
-2019 GAPDENPERTPEI
+2019 
-2032 KASEVPTDV
+2032 ASEAPTDV

-2055 GSQDTDLVFQPED
+2055 GSQDTDLVSQPED

-2100 WGKVELPQKAFYQV
+2100 WGKVDLPQKAFYQV

>member
-24 VMATLIHSYAEESN
+24 VMAALIHSYAEESN

-131 DNDFVAFSIGHK
+131 DNDFVAFSIGYK

-150 IYNAYVVPIR
+150 TYNAYVVPIR

-283 KSLSLSTDKKFYDNM
+283 KSLSLSTNKKFYDNM

-318 YVATLKTIAGIR
+318 YVATLKTIAGTR
-330 DAYFQPENQMLFE
+330 EAYFQPENQMLFE

-348 LGPKTEE
+348 LGPKTKE

-413 VNMNESEFEDWRKS
+413 VNMNESEFEDWRTS

-508 GCYGWKNNDDVK
+508 GWHGWQNNDDVK

-533 SCFQECQNLNQVI
+533 SCFQGCQNLNQVI
-546 LPDTLEHVRESA
+546 LPDTLEHVRGDA
-558 FSGCTGIKE
+558 FE
-567 LTIPV
+567 
-572 DLDYEKMSNPSF
+572 
-584 NNCENIEKII
+584 
-594 YSKGKT
+594 
-600 GIMPDIDN
+600 
-608 GGTSYHT
+608 
-615 AEYYAGKKLT
+615 
-625 MVEFEEGVKNIG
+625 
-637 AGAYYRYWQT
+637 
-647 GWQTDVRVLKNIK
+647 
-660 LASTVKK
+660 
-667 IGDYAFYK
+667 
-675 NEAITE
+675 
-681 FDFSNIKELGKHS
+681 
-694 FSGCS
+694 
-699 GLSDLTIPS
+699 
-708 RLKEIPDSCFSGCT
+708 
-722 GLSSLK
+722 
-728 IPVTID
+728 
-734 KVGESA
+734 
-740 FKGCTGIEGLI
+740 
-751 MPVDLDYVKKYS
+751 
-763 SPYGCPSF
+763 
-771 DNCKNI
+771 
-777 EKIIYTKGKTGIMP
+777 
-791 DRDETLY
+791 
-798 WTVEYCVGENLTTIE
+798 
-813 FEEGVKNIGA
+813 
-823 RAYYSHTSGDE
+823 
-834 GGLKNI
+834 
-840 KLASTVKKIGDYAFL
+840 
-855 DDKSITDFDFSNIEE
+855 
-870 LGEGSFYGCSGLSNL
+870 
-885 SISEDLKEIPESCF
+885 
-899 FGCKGLR
+899 
-906 VLKIPETIETVCENA
+906 
-921 FRYCSGIKELTLP
+921 
-934 VDLDYVKTDSSEM
+934 
-947 GYSSFSGCENIEK
+947 
-960 IIYTK
+960 
-965 GKTGIMSDS
+965 
-974 DRISFCTAEY
+974 
-984 CAGENLT
+984 
-991 TIEFEEGVKNIGARA
+991 
-1006 YYWHAGA
+1006 
-1013 GGSRLKNIKLA
+1013 
-1024 STIKKIGDY
+1024 
-1033 AFYENTAITDFDF
+1033 
-1046 SNIEELGEG
+1046 
-1055 SFYGCSGL
+1055 
-1063 LNLEISRK
+1063 
-1071 LKEIPTICFSRCTG
+1071 
-1085 INILKI
+1085 
-1091 PENIEKVCDNAFSLC
+1091 
-1106 TGIKELTMPV
+1106 
-1116 DLDYVKTYSSGSF
+1116 
-1129 TDCASFKKC
+1129 
-1138 ENIEKITYT
+1138 
-1147 KGKTGIMSDIEDDR
+1147 
-1161 ASYYTAEYYAGKNLT
+1161 
-1176 TVEFGEG
+1176 
-1183 VKNIGARA
+1183 
-1191 YKKYLSIKGND
+1191 
-1202 YGMPNL
+1202 
-1208 KNVKLAATVKKIG
+1208 
-1221 DYAFYNNKAITDF
+1221 
-1234 DFSNIE
+1234 
-1240 ELGERSFSG
+1240 
-1249 CSGLSDLTIPA
+1249 
-1260 GVKEIPV
+1260 
-1267 SCFYGCTGLSSLK
+1267 
-1280 IPETIEKVCGSAF
+1280 
-1293 SGCTGIKELTMPVDL
+1293 GCTGIKELTMPVDL
-1308 DYVKTYSS
+1308 DYVKTYSFTDGY
-1316 SSFID
+1316 SSFEK
-1321 CENIE
+1321 CGNIE

-1331 KGKTGIMPDIESESI
+1331 KGKTGIMPDIEDGRSS
-1346 WYNTAEYYAGKNLT
+1346 YYTPEYYAGKN
-1360 TVEFEEG
+1360 
-1367 VKNIG
+1367 
-1372 ARAYRMYRDST
+1372 
-1383 KSCGYD
+1383 
-1389 YGMPNLK
+1389 
-1396 NIKLAATVKK
+1396 
-1406 IGDDA
+1406 
-1411 FYKDKAITEF
+1411 
-1421 DFSNIEKLGERSFSG
+1421 
-1436 CSGLSDLTIPAELKE
+1436 
-1451 IPDSCFYGCTGL
+1451 
-1463 SSLKIPETIEKVC
+1463 
-1476 KSAFKDC
+1476 
-1483 TGIKEL
+1483 
-1489 TMPVDLD
+1489 
-1496 YVKTSYPSFNNC
+1496 
-1508 GNIEKITYSK
+1508 
-1518 GKTGIMPDMKSG
+1518 
-1530 STSYYTAE
+1530 
-1538 YYAGKKLTTVE
+1538 LTTVE

-1555 YIGAGSFDQASALKN
+1555 YIGAGSFDQATALKN

-1583 TFCAINKSKAVIYG
+1583 TFCAINKSEAVIYG

-1699 IVNPTYI
+1699 IVNPTYT

-1714 LDAKTDENCNV
+1714 LDVKTDENCNV
-1725 YCPREYEEKGYEYQY
+1725 YCPKEYEEKGYEYQY

-1749 QLEEKDWPLTVAQD
+1749 QIEEKDWPLTVAQD
-1763 TEIYVKRML
+1763 TEIYVKKIL

-1823 GDFEEIHLATGA
+1823 GDFEKIHLATGA

-1856 GMDTTWVDSKMVRV
+1856 GKDSTWVDSKMVCV
-1870 NITQRLVAIPILQ
+1870 NITQRLVPIPILQ

-1890 YTGVE
+1890 YTGAE

-1903 ETDWLNITEAAATFP
+1903 ETDWVNITEAAAMLP

-1954 TLKPL
+1954 TPKPL

-1996 VPTESPTATDTPT
+1996 VSTESPAATDTPT

-2019 GAPDENPERTPEI
+2019 GTPDENPERTPEI
-2032 KASEVPTDV
+2032 KASEAPTDV

-2055 GSQDTDLVFQPED
+2055 GSQDTDLVSQPED

-2100 WGKVELPQKAFYQV
+2100 WGKVDLPQKAFYQV

>member
-24 VMATLIHSYAEESN
+24 VMAALIHSYAEESN

-131 DNDFVAFSIGHK
+131 DNDFVAFSIGYK

-150 IYNAYVVPIR
+150 TYNAYVVPIR

-283 KSLSLSTDKKFYDNM
+283 KSLSLSTNKKFYDNM

-318 YVATLKTIAGIR
+318 YVATLKTIAGTR
-330 DAYFQPENQMLFE
+330 EAYFQPENQMLFE

-348 LGPKTEE
+348 LGPKTKE

-413 VNMNESEFEDWRKS
+413 VNMNESEFEDWRTS

-508 GCYGWKNNDDVK
+508 GWHGWQNNDDVK

-533 SCFQECQNLNQVI
+533 SCFQGCQNLNQVI
-546 LPDTLEHVRESA
+546 LPDTLEHVRGDA
-558 FSGCTGIKE
+558 FE
-567 LTIPV
+567 
-572 DLDYEKMSNPSF
+572 
-584 NNCENIEKII
+584 
-594 YSKGKT
+594 
-600 GIMPDIDN
+600 
-608 GGTSYHT
+608 
-615 AEYYAGKKLT
+615 
-625 MVEFEEGVKNIG
+625 
-637 AGAYYRYWQT
+637 
-647 GWQTDVRVLKNIK
+647 
-660 LASTVKK
+660 
-667 IGDYAFYK
+667 
-675 NEAITE
+675 
-681 FDFSNIKELGKHS
+681 
-694 FSGCS
+694 
-699 GLSDLTIPS
+699 
-708 RLKEIPDSCFSGCT
+708 
-722 GLSSLK
+722 
-728 IPVTID
+728 
-734 KVGESA
+734 
-740 FKGCTGIEGLI
+740 
-751 MPVDLDYVKKYS
+751 
-763 SPYGCPSF
+763 
-771 DNCKNI
+771 
-777 EKIIYTKGKTGIMP
+777 
-791 DRDETLY
+791 
-798 WTVEYCVGENLTTIE
+798 
-813 FEEGVKNIGA
+813 
-823 RAYYSHTSGDE
+823 
-834 GGLKNI
+834 
-840 KLASTVKKIGDYAFL
+840 
-855 DDKSITDFDFSNIEE
+855 
-870 LGEGSFYGCSGLSNL
+870 
-885 SISEDLKEIPESCF
+885 
-899 FGCKGLR
+899 
-906 VLKIPETIETVCENA
+906 
-921 FRYCSGIKELTLP
+921 
-934 VDLDYVKTDSSEM
+934 
-947 GYSSFSGCENIEK
+947 
-960 IIYTK
+960 
-965 GKTGIMSDS
+965 
-974 DRISFCTAEY
+974 
-984 CAGENLT
+984 
-991 TIEFEEGVKNIGARA
+991 
-1006 YYWHAGA
+1006 
-1013 GGSRLKNIKLA
+1013 
-1024 STIKKIGDY
+1024 
-1033 AFYENTAITDFDF
+1033 
-1046 SNIEELGEG
+1046 
-1055 SFYGCSGL
+1055 
-1063 LNLEISRK
+1063 
-1071 LKEIPTICFSRCTG
+1071 
-1085 INILKI
+1085 
-1091 PENIEKVCDNAFSLC
+1091 
-1106 TGIKELTMPV
+1106 
-1116 DLDYVKTYSSGSF
+1116 
-1129 TDCASFKKC
+1129 
-1138 ENIEKITYT
+1138 
-1147 KGKTGIMSDIEDDR
+1147 
-1161 ASYYTAEYYAGKNLT
+1161 
-1176 TVEFGEG
+1176 
-1183 VKNIGARA
+1183 
-1191 YKKYLSIKGND
+1191 
-1202 YGMPNL
+1202 
-1208 KNVKLAATVKKIG
+1208 
-1221 DYAFYNNKAITDF
+1221 
-1234 DFSNIE
+1234 
-1240 ELGERSFSG
+1240 
-1249 CSGLSDLTIPA
+1249 
-1260 GVKEIPV
+1260 
-1267 SCFYGCTGLSSLK
+1267 
-1280 IPETIEKVCGSAF
+1280 
-1293 SGCTGIKELTMPVDL
+1293 GCTGIKELTMPVDL
-1308 DYVKTYSS
+1308 DYVKTYSFTDGY
-1316 SSFID
+1316 SSFEK

-1331 KGKTGIMPDIESESI
+1331 KGKTGIMPDIEDGRSS
-1346 WYNTAEYYAGKNLT
+1346 YYTPEYYAGKN
-1360 TVEFEEG
+1360 
-1367 VKNIG
+1367 
-1372 ARAYRMYRDST
+1372 
-1383 KSCGYD
+1383 
-1389 YGMPNLK
+1389 
-1396 NIKLAATVKK
+1396 
-1406 IGDDA
+1406 
-1411 FYKDKAITEF
+1411 
-1421 DFSNIEKLGERSFSG
+1421 
-1436 CSGLSDLTIPAELKE
+1436 
-1451 IPDSCFYGCTGL
+1451 
-1463 SSLKIPETIEKVC
+1463 
-1476 KSAFKDC
+1476 
-1483 TGIKEL
+1483 
-1489 TMPVDLD
+1489 
-1496 YVKTSYPSFNNC
+1496 
-1508 GNIEKITYSK
+1508 
-1518 GKTGIMPDMKSG
+1518 
-1530 STSYYTAE
+1530 
-1538 YYAGKKLTTVE
+1538 LTTVE

-1555 YIGAGSFDQASALKN
+1555 YIGAGSFDQATALKN

-1583 TFCAINKSKAVIYG
+1583 TFCAINKSEAVIYG

-1699 IVNPTYI
+1699 IVNPTYT

-1714 LDAKTDENCNV
+1714 LDVKTDENCNV
-1725 YCPREYEEKGYEYQY
+1725 YCPKEYEEKGYEYQY

-1749 QLEEKDWPLTVAQD
+1749 QIEEKDWPLTVAQD
-1763 TEIYVKRML
+1763 TEIYVKKIL

-1823 GDFEEIHLATGA
+1823 GDFEKIHLATGA

-1856 GMDTTWVDSKMVRV
+1856 GKDSTWVDSKMVCV
-1870 NITQRLVAIPILQ
+1870 NITQRLVPIPILQ

-1890 YTGVE
+1890 YTGAE

-1903 ETDWLNITEAAATFP
+1903 ETDWVNITEAAAMLP

-1954 TLKPL
+1954 TPKPL

-1996 VPTESPTATDTPT
+1996 VSTESPAATDTPT

-2019 GAPDENPERTPEI
+2019 GTPDENPERTPEI
-2032 KASEVPTDV
+2032 KASEAPTDV

-2055 GSQDTDLVFQPED
+2055 GSQDTDLVSQPED

-2100 WGKVELPQKAFYQV
+2100 WGKVDLPQKAFYQV

>member
-24 VMATLIHSYAEESN
+24 VMAVLIHSYAEESN

-94 TAAYA
+94 TAAYS
-99 ESEIKACLSSMNYTL
+99 ESEITACLSSMNYTL

-122 DGERKATYE
+122 DGVRKATYE
-131 DNDFVAFSIGHK
+131 DNDFVAFSIGYK

-150 IYNAYVVPIR
+150 TYNAYVVPIR

-283 KSLSLSTDKKFYDNM
+283 KSLSLSTKKKFYDNM

-318 YVATLKTIAGIR
+318 YVATLKTIAGTR
-330 DAYFQPENQMLFE
+330 EAYFQPENQMLFE

-348 LGPKTEE
+348 LGPKTKE

-384 VSGVQTAFDKENQN
+384 VSGIQTAFDKENQN

-413 VNMNESEFEDWRKS
+413 VNMNESEFEDWRTS

-508 GCYGWKNNDDVK
+508 GWHGWQNNDDVK

-533 SCFQECQNLNQVI
+533 SCFQGCQNLNQVI
-546 LPDTLEHVRESA
+546 LPDTLEHVCGDA
-558 FSGCTGIKE
+558 FE
-567 LTIPV
+567 
-572 DLDYEKMSNPSF
+572 
-584 NNCENIEKII
+584 
-594 YSKGKT
+594 
-600 GIMPDIDN
+600 
-608 GGTSYHT
+608 
-615 AEYYAGKKLT
+615 
-625 MVEFEEGVKNIG
+625 
-637 AGAYYRYWQT
+637 
-647 GWQTDVRVLKNIK
+647 
-660 LASTVKK
+660 
-667 IGDYAFYK
+667 
-675 NEAITE
+675 
-681 FDFSNIKELGKHS
+681 
-694 FSGCS
+694 
-699 GLSDLTIPS
+699 
-708 RLKEIPDSCFSGCT
+708 
-722 GLSSLK
+722 
-728 IPVTID
+728 
-734 KVGESA
+734 
-740 FKGCTGIEGLI
+740 
-751 MPVDLDYVKKYS
+751 
-763 SPYGCPSF
+763 
-771 DNCKNI
+771 
-777 EKIIYTKGKTGIMP
+777 
-791 DRDETLY
+791 
-798 WTVEYCVGENLTTIE
+798 
-813 FEEGVKNIGA
+813 
-823 RAYYSHTSGDE
+823 
-834 GGLKNI
+834 
-840 KLASTVKKIGDYAFL
+840 
-855 DDKSITDFDFSNIEE
+855 
-870 LGEGSFYGCSGLSNL
+870 
-885 SISEDLKEIPESCF
+885 
-899 FGCKGLR
+899 
-906 VLKIPETIETVCENA
+906 
-921 FRYCSGIKELTLP
+921 
-934 VDLDYVKTDSSEM
+934 
-947 GYSSFSGCENIEK
+947 
-960 IIYTK
+960 
-965 GKTGIMSDS
+965 
-974 DRISFCTAEY
+974 
-984 CAGENLT
+984 
-991 TIEFEEGVKNIGARA
+991 
-1006 YYWHAGA
+1006 
-1013 GGSRLKNIKLA
+1013 
-1024 STIKKIGDY
+1024 
-1033 AFYENTAITDFDF
+1033 
-1046 SNIEELGEG
+1046 
-1055 SFYGCSGL
+1055 
-1063 LNLEISRK
+1063 
-1071 LKEIPTICFSRCTG
+1071 
-1085 INILKI
+1085 
-1091 PENIEKVCDNAFSLC
+1091 
-1106 TGIKELTMPV
+1106 
-1116 DLDYVKTYSSGSF
+1116 
-1129 TDCASFKKC
+1129 
-1138 ENIEKITYT
+1138 
-1147 KGKTGIMSDIEDDR
+1147 
-1161 ASYYTAEYYAGKNLT
+1161 
-1176 TVEFGEG
+1176 
-1183 VKNIGARA
+1183 
-1191 YKKYLSIKGND
+1191 
-1202 YGMPNL
+1202 
-1208 KNVKLAATVKKIG
+1208 
-1221 DYAFYNNKAITDF
+1221 
-1234 DFSNIE
+1234 
-1240 ELGERSFSG
+1240 
-1249 CSGLSDLTIPA
+1249 
-1260 GVKEIPV
+1260 
-1267 SCFYGCTGLSSLK
+1267 
-1280 IPETIEKVCGSAF
+1280 
-1293 SGCTGIKELTMPVDL
+1293 GCTGIKELTMPVDL
-1308 DYVKTYSS
+1308 DYVKTYSVS
-1316 SSFID
+1316 TYALDSSFGR

-1331 KGKTGIMPDIESESI
+1331 KGKTGTMPDIE
-1346 WYNTAEYYAGKNLT
+1346 
-1360 TVEFEEG
+1360 
-1367 VKNIG
+1367 
-1372 ARAYRMYRDST
+1372 
-1383 KSCGYD
+1383 
-1389 YGMPNLK
+1389 
-1396 NIKLAATVKK
+1396 
-1406 IGDDA
+1406 
-1411 FYKDKAITEF
+1411 
-1421 DFSNIEKLGERSFSG
+1421 
-1436 CSGLSDLTIPAELKE
+1436 
-1451 IPDSCFYGCTGL
+1451 
-1463 SSLKIPETIEKVC
+1463 
-1476 KSAFKDC
+1476 
-1483 TGIKEL
+1483 
-1489 TMPVDLD
+1489 
-1496 YVKTSYPSFNNC
+1496 
-1508 GNIEKITYSK
+1508 
-1518 GKTGIMPDMKSG
+1518 SG

-1583 TFCAINKSKAVIYG
+1583 TFCAINKSETVIYG

-1618 DPIITPEEPVAAP
+1618 DPIITPEEP
-1631 EEQVQLMGI
+1631 VQLMGI

-1699 IVNPTYI
+1699 IVNPTYT

-1749 QLEEKDWPLTVAQD
+1749 QIEEKDWPLTVAQD
-1763 TEIYVKRML
+1763 TEIYVKKIL

-1777 DKINPTE
+1777 DKIKSTE

-1798 SISASHE
+1798 SIFASHE

-1811 LSYQWYYDEMQD
+1811 LSYQWYYDDMQN

-1856 GMDTTWVDSKMVRV
+1856 GKDTTWVDSKVVCV
-1870 NITQRLVAIPILQ
+1870 NITQRLVPIPILQ

-1903 ETDWLNITEAAATFP
+1903 ETDWVNITEAAATLP
-1918 GNYVASVGLKDAE
+1918 GNYVASIGLKDAE

-1954 TLKPL
+1954 TPKPL

-1996 VPTESPTATDTPT
+1996 VPTESPAATDTPT

-2055 GSQDTDLVFQPED
+2055 GSQDTDLVSQPED

-2165 SNLKKKKIK
+2165 RNLKKKKMRGAGPVSFFAEKDSTGADRQCGCGFQRFPPECI
-2174 N
+2174 

>member
-1 MKKNRKRKIINR
+1 MRKNRKRKIFNL

-24 VMATLIHSYAEESN
+24 VMAALIHSYAEESN

-46 SDTIHNVNYS
+46 SDTIHNVDYS
-56 YTSDNEKYYQAFEYQ
+56 YTSDNKKYYQTFEYQ

-82 SPDLA
+82 STDLA

-94 TAAYA
+94 TAAYD
-99 ESEIKACLSSMNYTL
+99 EREITACLSSMNYTL
-114 VDSKTFNY
+114 VASKTFNY
-122 DGERKATYE
+122 DGVRKATYE
-131 DNDFVAFSIGHK
+131 DNDFVAFSIGYK

-150 IYNAYVVPIR
+150 TYNAYVVPIR

-225 LTIDKDLASPNHI
+225 LTIDKDLASADHI

-318 YVATLKTIAGIR
+318 YVATLKTIAGTR

-348 LGPKTEE
+348 LGPKTKE

-508 GCYGWKNNDDVK
+508 GWRGWQNNDDVK

-533 SCFQECQNLNQVI
+533 SCFQGCQNINQVI
-546 LPDTLEHVRESA
+546 LPDTLEHVRRDA
-558 FSGCTGIKE
+558 F
-567 LTIPV
+567 
-572 DLDYEKMSNPSF
+572 
-584 NNCENIEKII
+584 
-594 YSKGKT
+594 
-600 GIMPDIDN
+600 
-608 GGTSYHT
+608 
-615 AEYYAGKKLT
+615 
-625 MVEFEEGVKNIG
+625 
-637 AGAYYRYWQT
+637 
-647 GWQTDVRVLKNIK
+647 
-660 LASTVKK
+660 
-667 IGDYAFYK
+667 
-675 NEAITE
+675 
-681 FDFSNIKELGKHS
+681 
-694 FSGCS
+694 
-699 GLSDLTIPS
+699 
-708 RLKEIPDSCFSGCT
+708 
-722 GLSSLK
+722 
-728 IPVTID
+728 
-734 KVGESA
+734 
-740 FKGCTGIEGLI
+740 
-751 MPVDLDYVKKYS
+751 
-763 SPYGCPSF
+763 
-771 DNCKNI
+771 
-777 EKIIYTKGKTGIMP
+777 
-791 DRDETLY
+791 
-798 WTVEYCVGENLTTIE
+798 
-813 FEEGVKNIGA
+813 
-823 RAYYSHTSGDE
+823 
-834 GGLKNI
+834 
-840 KLASTVKKIGDYAFL
+840 
-855 DDKSITDFDFSNIEE
+855 
-870 LGEGSFYGCSGLSNL
+870 
-885 SISEDLKEIPESCF
+885 ED
-899 FGCKGLR
+899 
-906 VLKIPETIETVCENA
+906 
-921 FRYCSGIKELTLP
+921 
-934 VDLDYVKTDSSEM
+934 
-947 GYSSFSGCENIEK
+947 
-960 IIYTK
+960 
-965 GKTGIMSDS
+965 
-974 DRISFCTAEY
+974 
-984 CAGENLT
+984 
-991 TIEFEEGVKNIGARA
+991 
-1006 YYWHAGA
+1006 
-1013 GGSRLKNIKLA
+1013 
-1024 STIKKIGDY
+1024 
-1033 AFYENTAITDFDF
+1033 
-1046 SNIEELGEG
+1046 
-1055 SFYGCSGL
+1055 
-1063 LNLEISRK
+1063 
-1071 LKEIPTICFSRCTG
+1071 
-1085 INILKI
+1085 
-1091 PENIEKVCDNAFSLC
+1091 C

-1116 DLDYVKTYSSGSF
+1116 DLDYVNTYSLGSY

-1147 KGKTGIMSDIEDDR
+1147 KGKTGIMPDIKSNVVGVY
-1161 ASYYTAEYYAGKNLT
+1161 ASRYTAEYYAGSGGKGL
-1176 TVEFGEG
+1176 
-1183 VKNIGARA
+1183 KNIE
-1191 YKKYLSIKGND
+1191 
-1202 YGMPNL
+1202 
-1208 KNVKLAATVKKIG
+1208 LASTVKKIG
-1221 DYAFYNNKAITDF
+1221 DYAFCNNKAITDF

-1260 GVKEIPV
+1260 G
-1267 SCFYGCTGLSSLK
+1267 
-1280 IPETIEKVCGSAF
+1280 
-1293 SGCTGIKELTMPVDL
+1293 
-1308 DYVKTYSS
+1308 
-1316 SSFID
+1316 
-1321 CENIE
+1321 
-1326 KITYS
+1326 
-1331 KGKTGIMPDIESESI
+1331 
-1346 WYNTAEYYAGKNLT
+1346 
-1360 TVEFEEG
+1360 
-1367 VKNIG
+1367 
-1372 ARAYRMYRDST
+1372 
-1383 KSCGYD
+1383 
-1389 YGMPNLK
+1389 
-1396 NIKLAATVKK
+1396 
-1406 IGDDA
+1406 
-1411 FYKDKAITEF
+1411 
-1421 DFSNIEKLGERSFSG
+1421 
-1436 CSGLSDLTIPAELKE
+1436 LKE
-1451 IPDSCFYGCTGL
+1451 IPASCFDGCTGL

-1476 KSAFKDC
+1476 KNAFSDC

-1496 YVKTSYPSFNNC
+1496 YVNTYSLGSYTDCASFKKC
-1508 GNIEKITYSK
+1508 ENIEKITYTK
-1518 GKTGIMPDMKSG
+1518 GKTGIMPDIRSG
-1530 STSYYTAE
+1530 SASYYTAE
-1538 YYAGKKLTTVE
+1538 YYAGKNLTTVE

-1583 TFCAINKSKAVIYG
+1583 TFCAINKSEAVIYG
-1597 TKDTYAEA
+1597 TKDTYAES

-1631 EEQVQLMGI
+1631 EEQVQLVGI

-1655 VKECESKD
+1655 VKGCESKD

-1699 IVNPTYI
+1699 IVNPTYT

-1714 LDAKTDENCNV
+1714 LDVKTDENCNV
-1725 YCPREYEEKGYEYQY
+1725 YCPKEYEEKGYEYQY

-1763 TEIYVKRML
+1763 TEIYVKKML

-1784 KEMDFIYDGEKREI
+1784 KKMDFIYDGEKREI
-1798 SISASHE
+1798 FISASHE

-1811 LSYQWYYDEMQD
+1811 LSYQWYYDDMQN
-1823 GDFEEIHLATGA
+1823 GDFEKIHLATGA

-1856 GMDTTWVDSKMVRV
+1856 GKDTTWVDSKMVRV
-1870 NITQRLVAIPILQ
+1870 NITQRLVPIPILQ

-1895 QKLLFEKL
+1895 QKLLFEEL
-1903 ETDWLNITEAAATFP
+1903 ETDWVNIIEAAATLP

-1931 NSIWADGTK
+1931 NCIWADGTK
-1940 EAKEYPWKIIGKET
+1940 EAKEYLWKIIEKET
-1954 TLKPL
+1954 TPKPL

-1973 NTARPSGAPDENPS
+1973 NTASPSGAPDEKPS
-1987 KTPEIKPGE
+1987 KTPEIKP
-1996 VPTESPTATDTPT
+1996 
-2009 YEPGNTARPS
+2009 
-2019 GAPDENPERTPEI
+2019 
-2032 KASEVPTDV
+2032 SEVPMDV
-2041 PEIKPTIAPDKITT
+2041 PETKPTITPDKITT
-2055 GSQDTDLVFQPED
+2055 GSPDSDFISQPED
-2068 MTGDSREEALFL
+2068 MTGDSKEETLLL

-2100 WGKVELPQKAFYQV
+2100 WGKANLSQKAFYQV

-2131 KSIYCYKGVKK
+2131 KSTYCYKGAKK

-2165 SNLKKKKIK
+2165 GKIKKKKIK
-2174 N
+2174 K

>member
-24 VMATLIHSYAEESN
+24 VMAVLIHSYAEESN

-46 SDTIHNVNYS
+46 SDTIHNVDYS
-56 YTSDNEKYYQAFEYQ
+56 YTSDNKKYYQTFEYQ

-82 SPDLA
+82 STDLA

-94 TAAYA
+94 TAAYD
-99 ESEIKACLSSMNYTL
+99 EREITACLSSMNYTL
-114 VDSKTFNY
+114 VASKTFNY
-122 DGERKATYE
+122 DGVRKATYE
-131 DNDFVAFSIGHK
+131 DNDFVAFSIGYK

-150 IYNAYVVPIR
+150 TYNAYVVPIR

-225 LTIDKDLASPNHI
+225 LTIDKDLASADHI

-283 KSLSLSTDKKFYDNM
+283 KSLSLSTDKKFYDNL

-318 YVATLKTIAGIR
+318 YVATLKTIAGTR

-348 LGPKTEE
+348 LGPKTKE

-413 VNMNESEFEDWRKS
+413 VNMNESEFEDWRTS

-434 EKLQDEMNIT
+434 EKLQDEMNIA

-508 GCYGWKNNDDVK
+508 GWRGWQNNDDVK

-533 SCFQECQNLNQVI
+533 SCFQGCQNLNQVI
-546 LPDTLEHVRESA
+546 LPDTLEHVRRDA
-558 FSGCTGIKE
+558 FEGCTGIKE
-567 LTIPV
+567 LTMPV
-572 DLDYEKMSNPSF
+572 DLDYVKTSYTNGNPSF
-584 NNCENIEKII
+584 YNCGNIEKIT

-600 GIMPDIDN
+600 GIMPDIKSN
-608 GGTSYHT
+608 KEGVYISYYT
-615 AEYYAGKKLT
+615 AEYYAGKNLT
-625 MVEFEEGVKNIG
+625 TVEFEEGVKNIG
-637 AGAYYRYWQT
+637 ARAYYSYRT
-647 GWQTDVRVLKNIK
+647 SINSGMPNLKNIK

-667 IGDYAFYK
+667 IGDYAF
-675 NEAITE
+675 
-681 FDFSNIKELGKHS
+681 
-694 FSGCS
+694 C
-699 GLSDLTIPS
+699 
-708 RLKEIPDSCFSGCT
+708 
-722 GLSSLK
+722 
-728 IPVTID
+728 
-734 KVGESA
+734 
-740 FKGCTGIEGLI
+740 
-751 MPVDLDYVKKYS
+751 
-763 SPYGCPSF
+763 
-771 DNCKNI
+771 
-777 EKIIYTKGKTGIMP
+777 
-791 DRDETLY
+791 
-798 WTVEYCVGENLTTIE
+798 
-813 FEEGVKNIGA
+813 
-823 RAYYSHTSGDE
+823 
-834 GGLKNI
+834 
-840 KLASTVKKIGDYAFL
+840 
-855 DDKSITDFDFSNIEE
+855 
-870 LGEGSFYGCSGLSNL
+870 
-885 SISEDLKEIPESCF
+885 
-899 FGCKGLR
+899 
-906 VLKIPETIETVCENA
+906 
-921 FRYCSGIKELTLP
+921 
-934 VDLDYVKTDSSEM
+934 
-947 GYSSFSGCENIEK
+947 
-960 IIYTK
+960 
-965 GKTGIMSDS
+965 
-974 DRISFCTAEY
+974 
-984 CAGENLT
+984 
-991 TIEFEEGVKNIGARA
+991 
-1006 YYWHAGA
+1006 
-1013 GGSRLKNIKLA
+1013 
-1024 STIKKIGDY
+1024 
-1033 AFYENTAITDFDF
+1033 
-1046 SNIEELGEG
+1046 
-1055 SFYGCSGL
+1055 
-1063 LNLEISRK
+1063 
-1071 LKEIPTICFSRCTG
+1071 
-1085 INILKI
+1085 
-1091 PENIEKVCDNAFSLC
+1091 
-1106 TGIKELTMPV
+1106 
-1116 DLDYVKTYSSGSF
+1116 
-1129 TDCASFKKC
+1129 
-1138 ENIEKITYT
+1138 
-1147 KGKTGIMSDIEDDR
+1147 
-1161 ASYYTAEYYAGKNLT
+1161 
-1176 TVEFGEG
+1176 
-1183 VKNIGARA
+1183 
-1191 YKKYLSIKGND
+1191 
-1202 YGMPNL
+1202 
-1208 KNVKLAATVKKIG
+1208 
-1221 DYAFYNNKAITDF
+1221 NNKAITDF

-1260 GVKEIPV
+1260 GLKEMPYFCFYGCTGLSSLKIPETIEKVCGGAFGDCTGIKELTMPVDLDYVKNNSSTNGYSSFFNCGNIEKITYSKGKTGIMPDIESGSTSYDTAECYAGKSLTTVEFEEGVKNIGARAYYFYRNSITSGCVYGMPNLKNIKLASTVKKIGDYAFYKNIEITKFDFSNIEELGESSFSGCRGLSDLTIPAGLKEIPASCFYECTGLSSLKIPETIEKV
-1267 SCFYGCTGLSSLK
+1267 CGGAFGDCTGIKELTMPVDLDYVKNGYSSFSNCGNIEKITYSKGKTGIMPDIDKGSTWYYTAEYYAGNNLTTVEFEEGVKNIGARAYCWHADAGGSGLKNIKLASTVKKIGDDAFYENTEITKFDFSNIEELGESSFYGCSGLTDLKIPAGMKEIPASCFYGCTGLSSLK
-1280 IPETIEKVCGSAF
+1280 IPETIEKVCGYAF
-1293 SGCTGIKELTMPVDL
+1293 GDCTGIKELTMPVDL
-1308 DYVKTYSS
+1308 DYVNKSRP
-1316 SSFID
+1316 SFRD
-1321 CENIE
+1321 CGNIE

-1331 KGKTGIMPDIESESI
+1331 KGKTGIMPDTDNADIDNGST
-1346 WYNTAEYYAGKNLT
+1346 WYYTAEYYAGNNLT

-1372 ARAYRMYRDST
+1372 ARAYCWHAGAGGS
-1383 KSCGYD
+1383 G
-1389 YGMPNLK
+1389 LK
-1396 NIKLAATVKK
+1396 NIKLASTVKK

-1411 FYKDKAITEF
+1411 FYKNTEITKF
-1421 DFSNIEKLGERSFSG
+1421 DFSNIEELGERSFYG
-1436 CSGLSDLTIPAELKE
+1436 CSGLSDLTIPAGMKE
-1451 IPDSCFYGCTGL
+1451 IPASCFYGCTSL
-1463 SSLKIPETIEKVC
+1463 SSLKISETIEKVC
-1476 KSAFKDC
+1476 GDAFEDC

-1496 YVKTSYPSFNNC
+1496 YVKAYSSTDGYPSFRNC

-1518 GKTGIMPDMKSG
+1518 GKTGTMPDIKSG
-1530 STSYYTAE
+1530 SASYYTAE

-1583 TFCAINKSKAVIYG
+1583 TFCAINKSEAVIYG

-1618 DPIITPEEPVAAP
+1618 DPIITSEEPVAAP
-1631 EEQVQLMGI
+1631 EEQVQLVGI

-1699 IVNPTYI
+1699 IVNPTYT

-1725 YCPREYEEKGYEYQY
+1725 YCPKEYEEKGYEYQY

-1749 QLEEKDWPLTVAQD
+1749 QIEEKDWPLTVAQD
-1763 TEIYVKRML
+1763 TEIYVKKIL

-1856 GMDTTWVDSKMVRV
+1856 GKDTTWVDSKVVCV
-1870 NITQRLVAIPILQ
+1870 NITQRLVPIPILQ

-1903 ETDWLNITEAAATFP
+1903 ETDWVNITEAAATLP

-1931 NSIWADGTK
+1931 NSIWADSTK

-1954 TLKPL
+1954 TPKPL

-1996 VPTESPTATDTPT
+1996 VPTESPAATDTPT

>member
-24 VMATLIHSYAEESN
+24 VMAALIHSYAEESN

-131 DNDFVAFSIGHK
+131 DNDFVAFSIGYK

-150 IYNAYVVPIR
+150 TYNAYVVPIR

-187 AADGVLSTLRSKI
+187 AADGVLNTLRSKI

-283 KSLSLSTDKKFYDNM
+283 KSLSLSTNKKFYDNM

-318 YVATLKTIAGIR
+318 YVATLKTIAGTR
-330 DAYFQPENQMLFE
+330 EAYFQPENQMLFE

-348 LGPKTEE
+348 LGPKTKE

-384 VSGVQTAFDKENQN
+384 VSGIQTAFDKENQN

-413 VNMNESEFEDWRKS
+413 VNMNESEFEDWRTS

-471 LETILSLFYT
+471 LETILNLFYT

-508 GCYGWKNNDDVK
+508 GWHGWKNNDDVK
-520 NMEIENNIKRIDI
+520 NIQIENNIKRIDI

-546 LPDTLEHVRESA
+546 LPDTLEHVRE
-558 FSGCTGIKE
+558 
-567 LTIPV
+567 
-572 DLDYEKMSNPSF
+572 
-584 NNCENIEKII
+584 
-594 YSKGKT
+594 
-600 GIMPDIDN
+600 
-608 GGTSYHT
+608 
-615 AEYYAGKKLT
+615 
-625 MVEFEEGVKNIG
+625 
-637 AGAYYRYWQT
+637 R
-647 GWQTDVRVLKNIK
+647 
-660 LASTVKK
+660 
-667 IGDYAFYK
+667 
-675 NEAITE
+675 
-681 FDFSNIKELGKHS
+681 
-694 FSGCS
+694 
-699 GLSDLTIPS
+699 
-708 RLKEIPDSCFSGCT
+708 
-722 GLSSLK
+722 
-728 IPVTID
+728 
-734 KVGESA
+734 
-740 FKGCTGIEGLI
+740 
-751 MPVDLDYVKKYS
+751 
-763 SPYGCPSF
+763 
-771 DNCKNI
+771 
-777 EKIIYTKGKTGIMP
+777 
-791 DRDETLY
+791 
-798 WTVEYCVGENLTTIE
+798 
-813 FEEGVKNIGA
+813 
-823 RAYYSHTSGDE
+823 
-834 GGLKNI
+834 
-840 KLASTVKKIGDYAFL
+840 
-855 DDKSITDFDFSNIEE
+855 
-870 LGEGSFYGCSGLSNL
+870 
-885 SISEDLKEIPESCF
+885 
-899 FGCKGLR
+899 
-906 VLKIPETIETVCENA
+906 
-921 FRYCSGIKELTLP
+921 
-934 VDLDYVKTDSSEM
+934 
-947 GYSSFSGCENIEK
+947 
-960 IIYTK
+960 
-965 GKTGIMSDS
+965 
-974 DRISFCTAEY
+974 
-984 CAGENLT
+984 
-991 TIEFEEGVKNIGARA
+991 
-1006 YYWHAGA
+1006 
-1013 GGSRLKNIKLA
+1013 
-1024 STIKKIGDY
+1024 
-1033 AFYENTAITDFDF
+1033 
-1046 SNIEELGEG
+1046 
-1055 SFYGCSGL
+1055 
-1063 LNLEISRK
+1063 
-1071 LKEIPTICFSRCTG
+1071 
-1085 INILKI
+1085 
-1091 PENIEKVCDNAFSLC
+1091 
-1106 TGIKELTMPV
+1106 
-1116 DLDYVKTYSSGSF
+1116 
-1129 TDCASFKKC
+1129 
-1138 ENIEKITYT
+1138 
-1147 KGKTGIMSDIEDDR
+1147 
-1161 ASYYTAEYYAGKNLT
+1161 
-1176 TVEFGEG
+1176 
-1183 VKNIGARA
+1183 
-1191 YKKYLSIKGND
+1191 
-1202 YGMPNL
+1202 
-1208 KNVKLAATVKKIG
+1208 
-1221 DYAFYNNKAITDF
+1221 
-1234 DFSNIE
+1234 
-1240 ELGERSFSG
+1240 
-1249 CSGLSDLTIPA
+1249 
-1260 GVKEIPV
+1260 
-1267 SCFYGCTGLSSLK
+1267 
-1280 IPETIEKVCGSAF
+1280 AF

-1316 SSFID
+1316 TDGYSSFAK

-1331 KGKTGIMPDIESESI
+1331 KGKTGIMPDIEDGRC
-1346 WYNTAEYYAGKNLT
+1346 YTAEYYAGNNLT
-1360 TVEFEEG
+1360 TVEFGEG

-1372 ARAYRMYRDST
+1372 AEAYRLYRNSA
-1383 KSCGYD
+1383 SSSYD

-1396 NIKLAATVKK
+1396 NIKLASTVKK
-1406 IGDDA
+1406 IGDCA
-1411 FYKDKAITEF
+1411 FYKNKAITDF
-1421 DFSNIEKLGERSFSG
+1421 DFSNIKELGYKSFYD
-1436 CSGLSDLTIPAELKE
+1436 CSGLSDLTISAEIKE
-1451 IPDSCFYGCTGL
+1451 IPFACFYGCTGI
-1463 SSLKIPETIEKVC
+1463 SSLKIPETIEKVYG
-1476 KSAFKDC
+1476 SAFTDC

-1496 YVKTSYPSFNNC
+1496 YVKTYSASTYTSDSSFGRC
-1508 GNIEKITYSK
+1508 ENIEKITYTK
-1518 GKTGIMPDMKSG
+1518 GKTGTMPDIESG

-1583 TFCAINKSKAVIYG
+1583 TFCAINKSETVIYG

-1699 IVNPTYI
+1699 IVNPTYT

-1725 YCPREYEEKGYEYQY
+1725 YCPKEYEEKGYEYQY

-1749 QLEEKDWPLTVAQD
+1749 QIEEKDWPLTVAQD
-1763 TEIYVKRML
+1763 TEIYVKKIL

-1798 SISASHE
+1798 SIFASHE

-1811 LSYQWYYDEMQD
+1811 LSYQWYYDDMQN

-1856 GMDTTWVDSKMVRV
+1856 GKDTTWVDSKMVRV
-1870 NITQRLVAIPILQ
+1870 NITQRVVLIPILQ

-1903 ETDWLNITEAAATFP
+1903 ETDWVNITEAAATLP

-1931 NSIWADGTK
+1931 NCIWADGTK
-1940 EAKEYPWKIIGKET
+1940 EAKEYLWKIIEKET
-1954 TLKPL
+1954 TPKPL

-1996 VPTESPTATDTPT
+1996 VPTESPAATDTPT